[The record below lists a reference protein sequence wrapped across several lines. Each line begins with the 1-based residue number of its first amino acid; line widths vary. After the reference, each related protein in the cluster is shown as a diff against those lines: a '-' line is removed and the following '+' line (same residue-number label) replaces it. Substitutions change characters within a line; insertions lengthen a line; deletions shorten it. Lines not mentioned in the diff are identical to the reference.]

1 MNKIFKVIFNKTT
14 GQFVVVSELSKAKGK
29 ASSSTDERV
38 GVSSLVTKLQYQ
50 AKAALILGLLGVSS
64 VAYAA
69 QLTYGDNEGVGS
81 PIAIGASSD
90 ASGEANIA
98 LGEKSSATDKSKT
111 KKQMIAIGNN
121 ASVTGSQAIAIGGD
135 TVASGFGSIAI
146 GGDDADGLT
155 EYKELRYNPTSGKVE
170 TRKRN
175 ESAYQKTTASGVG
188 SISIGPKSQSLQNGT
203 IAVGVLATAAGTES
217 VSIGVKSASK
227 GANSVA
233 LGAGSTASAGNSVAI
248 GNNAVAES
256 DGGVALGKDS
266 IANIAAGSK
275 GYDVSTNAE
284 TTETNSTWKA
294 TRAAVSIGKADGT
307 ITRQIK
313 GVAAGSN
320 DTDAVN
326 VAQLKKVTL
335 KVAGDSGSGSV
346 ALASQTLTLE
356 GQNGIVASAAGQKVT
371 IKLDDDTKTQIN
383 NALSKTDASNTYVT
397 KTSAANYATKT
408 ELNGKAAGTNTFKF
422 KIQDGAATATDAKT
436 WTLSTSDTVTF
447 KAGDNLDVSAAN
459 GVITYSLDNATK
471 TSINSIASK
480 ANTSLDNIDDAGKAK
495 ITGLV
500 NATGNNG
507 ITVSS
512 ATGSDKMKTFT
523 VGLDT
528 TTKGKVDSI
537 GTGEVAASNAN
548 TVTGGKVYTAIA
560 GAKTTV
566 SAATGQEIITV
577 TPNVGSG
584 LSANSY
590 TVGINTTKLAD
601 AVKTNTKG
609 DITSSDLT
617 ITNGTDR
624 LLGTDNVIISLKD
637 ADKQAIAKVAEK
649 LDTATYNA
657 DKLNFADK
665 NLSNLT
671 NAGNTV
677 IKNQAKQAINVVGAN
692 SRVTVNKDTT
702 VASGVDTYKVSV
714 DVSDLATK
722 TEVGAKL
729 DSSAFTKDNVTNKVN
744 TGTVRSTTLDIS
756 GTGKVVGS
764 DLTVNLKN
772 GAIDTAHL
780 STAVQNSITNAKT
793 KVEVNPASGGIL
805 KLDTSTDTTQPTT
818 YTLSINETK
827 LKDVTGTTNLAT
839 EYAKADASNINGNN
853 LANWKTKLNEG
864 ASLSNPTGALV
875 KDSDLT
881 SAALT
886 GRISKGN
893 VVSGSTGLL
902 SVAGGEGKV
911 FGSDVTISL
920 TQDATNKIN
929 NALSESKAA
938 ETYARKDATGLSE
951 DNKTAWKTALGV
963 SNLDL
968 NYKAGNESTA
978 KTTTLSQ
985 GLHFKGEGLTI
996 TTAASGVVNFAIADN
1011 AITKAKLADNA
1022 VGTAEIEAKAVTKAK
1037 LADDVTNEI
1046 ADKADK
1052 RLSNLEDAGKAVV
1065 TGLVAATG
1073 GDGITVDAK
1082 VDDTSKVKTFTVGL
1096 DDTTKGKI
1104 AKIAAGEVATSD
1116 ENTVTGAKVHTAITS
1131 AKTKVKLADGSS
1143 TSLTLNKV
1151 ESTDL
1156 TANEYTLKLD
1166 KEALKTELGVANLD
1180 LYYQGNANDT
1190 KQNTTLSNGLKFTSD
1205 DLTVTAK
1212 TGGEVNFTLKND
1224 AVETANIKDSAVTK
1238 AKLAEEVKTE
1248 IANAKTVVSLD
1259 TSGSNALE
1267 LTPSTTTGPTTYTL
1281 KLNETKL
1288 NQSAKLS
1295 YKANGDATAATA
1307 KEIALST
1314 GLNFNSAST
1323 DALTIGTEAD
1333 GKVNFTINTGAFAD
1347 TGLAAKNGDSNKVAT
1362 VGGVAGAISAV
1373 NTALTTSINTK
1384 ANKDLNDIS
1393 NAGKEVI
1400 TGLTEVVKDT
1410 DTARLGTT
1418 TNLAEVT
1425 KVVDNANKTETFH
1438 VLVKESAVKTALN
1451 DDFAA
1456 KDATNLGDTDVSAW
1470 KTKLGVSDLTATKLK
1485 YKGND
1490 NVATKETSLATGL
1503 TFASEDLTIT
1513 AGDNGALNFALKAG
1527 AVDESNLEST
1537 LATKINNK
1545 VDNTRKLTFNTQNSA
1560 DATKT
1565 SAGEWTLSSDDNVNF
1580 KAGDGLKVSG
1590 TGKEITY
1597 DLSDAHKTTLARVGA
1612 GSVADNDNNT
1622 VTGNTVFDAI
1632 EAAKTSLTT
1641 GGMTFAGDVQNNK
1654 TSKVSLGSTLTV
1666 EGEGTEPT
1674 TTAAN
1679 NIAVE
1684 ADGSNKLTVKLAENL
1699 SNIKTIHLKGQI
1711 KDGKIG
1717 VDANGDV
1724 TVTNGIDGTNG
1735 TGGEASKI
1743 VTEKTIGN
1751 QTIAYKANEGT
1762 TDADKEKT
1770 VALGKGFTF
1779 KGDTNIKA
1787 SIGAEG
1793 LVTYSLNPVLTGI
1806 TSIAG
1811 SGTTATFGTDGIA
1824 LNSKKITGLTNG
1836 ATTSSSN
1843 EAVTGAQLYGV
1854 ANNVKGI
1861 LGSSIAIDTNGGL
1874 TATNIGNS
1882 GKNNVHEAIAASR
1895 EEVAITGDV
1904 LTLTPSKTTDGANKY
1919 TLGINATKLN
1929 ETAILKYKAN
1939 GDGTAATAKEIALS
1953 TGLNFVSEDTNAL
1966 TISTETDG
1974 KVKFDLLTGAIN
1986 VDTATKAISVT
1997 DADNH
2002 KLTTAKNVAD
2012 AINAAK
2018 SSLTT
2023 NGFDVSAT
2031 TAETTGNNKVTHQL
2045 TKELAI
2051 VGKDS
2056 NLATTVAQDG
2066 NGKTTVK
2073 VGLNSTLTNMS
2084 SIGFGAN
2091 APVLSSTGLDMNDK
2105 AITDLASG
2113 LGSKDIAAAD
2123 GSANALTA
2131 DDKKNAV
2138 NVGDLQS
2145 VYNKL
2150 KENTDNLANT
2160 SLTFRGDETGDDKKV
2175 DRKLGETLTLKGG
2188 ADTTDS
2194 KLTSGNIAVVKDT
2207 ATGANGLV
2215 VKLAKELTALTSATF
2230 GSGDNSAV
2238 LDADSLTFKAKGEA
2252 ADATVKTL
2260 TISNDKTKGGS
2271 ITGLEVRNVES
2282 ENYGTG
2288 NNETRAATESAVKEV
2303 SDRVNKA
2310 ADGTTGVVVYTD
2322 QDGKRIVK
2330 DNGQFY
2336 LTKAD
2341 GTADKTKPAVPAD
2354 KVLVSIVNPNKLSDK
2369 QAVGN
2374 ANKLANLAKGTVST
2388 TSTEAITG
2396 AQLHDLVTHVGLTPN
2411 DTKTGFNA
2419 LSFDA
2424 ITASVASGSAVARTD
2439 LVNAVKDIIIAV
2451 NKGTVTQGDNNS
2463 SVTRQLGQ
2471 TLKLNGGATGTLSD
2485 NNIGVVV
2492 NDQTNADGF
2501 NIKLAK
2507 DLKNLASAEFVGT
2520 GDNAEKTTL
2529 SSTGMKVE
2537 TVDGNNKAEAT
2548 YGKDGLTVKGADG
2561 NNAISLT
2568 NKTDANNTTTPALE
2582 FAKGADGKGTGAISG
2597 LKDID
2602 PSDTDGS
2609 KATNKNYVDDKFNS
2623 LKEAGIKVGADQGD
2637 VKTHKL
2643 GNQLDIKAGAITTG
2657 SGDTEVKYSGDNLIT
2672 KVSQDTTSGKTT
2684 VEIGL
2689 KEKLALKEL
2698 TVDDTAEKGK
2708 VKLAE
2713 DAVTVVNKDSKDA
2726 VSVTTDAEGDGKVV
2740 VNNKAGESAVEVG
2753 HNEKGGLI
2761 KLTGVK
2767 AAGTAVPTAEISV
2780 VGNKTADSNQG
2791 LDTTNKIESRI
2802 SYNDGN
2808 TEHKLAT
2815 LDDGLTFSGD
2825 DDQDVTRKLGTELT
2839 IKGGK
2844 STGLTENNIGVVK
2857 ATSADGLVVKL
2868 AEELTALKS
2877 AKFGTDGNGATI
2889 TSEGTEI
2896 VATAADGTKASAT
2909 YALEGMKLVDGN
2921 NTSTTTASG
2930 STVTNGTTTTD
2941 TTAEGVKVSSNDK
2954 DDKSEATYGKDGL
2967 TVKGADGKDAISLTN
2982 KAGAN
2987 NTATPTLEFA
2997 KGTDGKG
3004 TGAIS
3009 GLQDIDPLDTDGSK
3023 ATNKNYVD
3031 SRIAD
3036 LDAGKPFEYFD
3047 NQGNKVVRGKDNQ
3060 FYKATDIDG
3069 KVYVEGKGYVL
3080 PADKDNQNAKGV
3092 EAVKSGEV
3100 VINAMPNSE
3109 PMGLSNIRSGLG
3121 LSPITETKDNQTVE
3135 TAITKEAAQT
3145 AVDSLVT
3152 QTGSRLNNA
3161 ATVRDLQALAQAGV
3175 DFTGNNA
3182 AENKDV
3188 HRPLGTKLTIEG
3200 EATTANQTKAQ
3211 FGESAAD
3218 NIHVEAKGAENKLV
3232 VSLSKDLKNLKTV
3245 TASDSIQVGTD
3256 ANGVKITPDA
3266 TTTTKTEGTGADKKV
3281 TTVTAGAEG
3290 TSIVQKD
3297 ATNQPLKSAEYKLDG
3312 SKVDDGK
3319 GNTTEVKAGGL
3330 TAKDADSTTKV
3341 DANGMDVKSDDP
3353 NDKSAATYGKDGLT
3367 VKGND
3372 GKDAIS
3378 LTSTIAGGKTTNTLA
3393 LNGKDGKDSVSIT
3406 SGADGAAP
3414 EISFAKNGEDGT
3426 GSITGLKDVERNP
3439 DGTAKDKTQAANAGY
3454 VDDRLK
3460 EMNEGKPF
3468 EYFEK
3473 DPVTGEVKTETVDG
3487 KQVPVTLVR
3496 GKDGKFYKESDLKGK
3511 VFDPATNT
3519 YKNADG
3525 TPATLTEV
3533 ASNNVTVQA
3542 MPSPTGKPLE
3552 MGNVGSGL
3560 GLDDST
3566 TTNATALTPEQAQTA
3581 IAGSGKDGKGGLL
3594 TKTGSSLNNVAT
3606 VKDLQALAQAGL
3618 DFVGNETT
3626 TTAVHRPLGTKLV
3639 VQGETDTANQTLAQF
3654 GATAKD
3660 NIYVDTDATNNKLV
3674 VKMTE
3679 DLKNINSLTT
3689 KPVDNP
3695 DGTKTSTKL
3704 TSTGTVVSK
3713 VDPAKLDA
3721 DGKPTPV
3728 ETANYGLTT
3737 ELKKTDADGKVTTS
3751 TSAPTGTTLSE
3762 ADKNGNKLREAEYDL
3777 DGTKVTLKDP
3787 VTGAT
3792 KEISTGVDG
3801 TKVTS
3806 KDPATGVTKETTT
3819 GVDGTTVKV
3828 TDQNNPN
3835 NNKSAEYGVDGTALK
3850 AKDAQGN
3857 DISADYKVGGAMVK
3871 DKDNTTEIKPDGMTV
3886 KSTDEADKSEAK
3898 YGKDGLS
3905 IVGPKGKDGKDGISL
3920 GYKPDTDANG
3930 QLTGTSTPTLAFGKG
3945 EKDPDGNDKGTGSI
3959 TGLKDVER
3967 NPDGTA
3973 KDRTAA
3979 ANAGYVDER
3988 LAEANATKPLEYFGT
4003 DGKKLVLGQDGK
4015 FYKPEDLEGKVY
4027 VKRKDGTEGYF
4038 NREEKDNP
4046 TAKPVDLKNK
4056 AVDPQ
4061 TVTIKAMPSD
4071 ASNTP
4076 ITMSN
4081 VGSGLGL
4088 KDDAESNKTA
4098 LTPADAQKAIAGDNK
4113 DGKGGLLAQT
4123 GNALNNVA
4131 TVKDLQAIAQAGLD
4145 FTGNNTATTVHRP
4158 LGTKL
4163 TVEGEGKWNGKD
4175 SAANNLY
4182 VEAQEADNKLVVKM
4196 NKDLTNLNSVTLGTA
4211 TMTGKDNTINLTG
4224 AGAQVVE
4231 EFVKWDPVTKQPIRD
4246 KDGNLQKY
4254 TEKVDPRVKL
4264 SGIADGD
4271 ISPNSTDAVNG
4282 RQVYALTNGN
4292 QVEQK
4297 KDGSTVT
4304 YAKDKDGSVI
4314 TEVKRDKN
4322 GNPELDA
4329 DGKEIVQPKEYKLT
4343 TYNVSEQQEFV
4354 TNSVITAVHN
4364 MNEQGIK
4371 FFHTNDGHNAEE
4383 QINQQSNTVD
4393 SSASGTYATA
4403 VGYKAVAAGDNALAM
4418 GKGATASGKNSIA
4431 IGTGNQVIANKSGAF
4446 GDPNIIRG
4454 VQIGTDSAGNPI
4466 YKGIDGSYA
4475 FGNDNVITSSN
4486 TFVLGNNVNNKR
4498 DSNGALTWM
4507 SAIPEG
4513 TVENSVYL
4521 GNNTTATAGD
4531 GSQTGSLKNWKQDG
4545 SRGSTTT
4552 AGSTGTVSSATV
4564 GNMIYGGFAGATAN
4578 GVVSVGAAGDER
4590 RIQNVAAGEISS
4602 TSTDAINGSQ
4612 LYNVAHRLGAKLE
4625 SEGRQLRAGIAATT
4639 AMSNIPQVTLPGKST
4654 LGAGIGTFEGQN
4666 AIAVG
4671 FSRMSDNGRVILKV
4685 SAGATSQGKYNAGA
4699 GIALQW

>member
-38 GVSSLVTKLQYQ
+38 GVSSLVTKLQHQ

-146 GGDDADGLT
+146 GGDDMDGLN
-155 EYKELRYNPTSGKVE
+155 EYRELRYNPTSGKVE
-170 TRKRN
+170 TRKSN

-266 IANIAAGSK
+266 IANIASGLK
-275 GYDVSTNAE
+275 GYDVLTNAE
-284 TTETNSTWKA
+284 TTETNSIWQA
-294 TRAAVSIGKADGT
+294 THAAVSIGKADGT

-335 KVAGDSGSGSV
+335 KVSGDSGSGSV
-346 ALASQTLTLE
+346 ALNSQTLNID
-356 GQNGIVASAAGQKVT
+356 GQDGIVSQATGQKV
-371 IKLDDDTKTQIN
+371 IVKLDSTTKGKID
-383 NALSKTDASNTYVT
+383 NALSKTEASTT
-397 KTSAANYATKT
+397 YATKT

-422 KIQDGAATATDAKT
+422 KIQDGSATATDAKT
-436 WTLSTSDTVTF
+436 WTLSTPSDVTF

-560 GAKTTV
+560 GAKT
-566 SAATGQEIITV
+566 
-577 TPNVGSG
+577 
-584 LSANSY
+584 
-590 TVGINTTKLAD
+590 
-601 AVKTNTKG
+601 
-609 DITSSDLT
+609 
-617 ITNGTDR
+617 
-624 LLGTDNVIISLKD
+624 
-637 ADKQAIAKVAEK
+637 KVA
-649 LDTATYNA
+649 
-657 DKLNFADK
+657 
-665 NLSNLT
+665 
-671 NAGNTV
+671 
-677 IKNQAKQAINVVGAN
+677 
-692 SRVTVNKDTT
+692 
-702 VASGVDTYKVSV
+702 
-714 DVSDLATK
+714 LATDSASALTLEK
-722 TEVGAKL
+722 TETA
-729 DSSAFTKDNVTNKVN
+729 
-744 TGTVRSTTLDIS
+744 
-756 GTGKVVGS
+756 
-764 DLTVNLKN
+764 DL
-772 GAIDTAHL
+772 
-780 STAVQNSITNAKT
+780 NA
-793 KVEVNPASGGIL
+793 N
-805 KLDTSTDTTQPTT
+805 T
-818 YTLSINETK
+818 YTL
-827 LKDVTGTTNLAT
+827 
-839 EYAKADASNINGNN
+839 
-853 LANWKTKLNEG
+853 KLNAEQ
-864 ASLSNPTGALV
+864 L
-875 KDSDLT
+875 K
-881 SAALT
+881 
-886 GRISKGN
+886 
-893 VVSGSTGLL
+893 
-902 SVAGGEGKV
+902 
-911 FGSDVTISL
+911 
-920 TQDATNKIN
+920 QD
-929 NALSESKAA
+929 
-938 ETYARKDATGLSE
+938 
-951 DNKTAWKTALGV
+951 LGV
-963 SNLDL
+963 QNLDL
-968 NYKAGNESTA
+968 NYQGNSTGGT
-978 KTTTLSQ
+978 KQKTTLS
-985 GLHFKGEGLTI
+985 
-996 TTAASGVVNFAIADN
+996 D
-1011 AITKAKLADNA
+1011 
-1022 VGTAEIEAKAVTKAK
+1022 
-1037 LADDVTNEI
+1037 
-1046 ADKADK
+1046 
-1052 RLSNLEDAGKAVV
+1052 
-1065 TGLVAATG
+1065 
-1073 GDGITVDAK
+1073 
-1082 VDDTSKVKTFTVGL
+1082 
-1096 DDTTKGKI
+1096 
-1104 AKIAAGEVATSD
+1104 
-1116 ENTVTGAKVHTAITS
+1116 
-1131 AKTKVKLADGSS
+1131 
-1143 TSLTLNKV
+1143 
-1151 ESTDL
+1151 
-1156 TANEYTLKLD
+1156 
-1166 KEALKTELGVANLD
+1166 
-1180 LYYQGNANDT
+1180 
-1190 KQNTTLSNGLKFTSD
+1190 GLKFTSD
-1205 DLTVTAK
+1205 DLTITAK
-1212 TGGEVNFTLKND
+1212 TGGEINLALKADTLNN
-1224 AVETANIKDSAVTK
+1224 T
-1238 AKLAEEVKTE
+1238 AKLK
-1248 IANAKTVVSLD
+1248 
-1259 TSGSNALE
+1259 
-1267 LTPSTTTGPTTYTL
+1267 
-1281 KLNETKL
+1281 
-1288 NQSAKLS
+1288 
-1295 YKANGDATAATA
+1295 YKANGDATA
-1307 KEIALST
+1307 KETALST

-1347 TGLAAKNGDSNKVAT
+1347 TGLAAKNGDSNKLAT
-1362 VGGVAGAISAV
+1362 VGGVATAISSV
-1373 NTALTTSINTK
+1373 NTALTTLINNK
-1384 ANKDLNDIS
+1384 ASKSLNDIT
-1393 NAGKEVI
+1393 AEGKNVIKGLIDVKKADGDNNLVTVTSTNVGEVETHTI
-1400 TGLTEVVKDT
+1400 S
-1410 DTARLGTT
+1410 
-1418 TNLAEVT
+1418 VT
-1425 KVVDNANKTETFH
+1425 KD
-1438 VLVKESAVKTALN
+1438 AVKTALN
-1451 DDFAA
+1451 GDFAA
-1456 KDATNLGDTDVSAW
+1456 KDASNLVEADVNKW
-1470 KTKLGVSDLTATKLK
+1470 KDKLGVANLNLK

-1490 NVATKETSLATGL
+1490 GSAAKETTLSTGL
-1503 TFASEDLTIT
+1503 AFNSDDLTIT
-1513 AGDNGALNFALKAG
+1513 TGDSGNLTLTLKNGAVSKA
-1527 AVDESNLEST
+1527 NLET
-1537 LATKINNK
+1537 EVANKI
-1545 VDNTRKLTFNTQNSA
+1545 DRI
-1560 DATKT
+1560 
-1565 SAGEWTLSSDDNVNF
+1565 
-1580 KAGDGLKVSG
+1580 G
-1590 TGKEITY
+1590 T
-1597 DLSDAHKTTLARVGA
+1597 
-1612 GSVADNDNNT
+1612 GSVANNNTGT
-1622 VTGNTVFDAI
+1622 VTGDTVYKAI
-1632 EAAKTSLTT
+1632 NEAKDSLTS
-1641 GGMTFAGDVQNNK
+1641 GGMTFAGNSGTNA
-1654 TSKVSLGSTLTV
+1654 KVPLAGTLSIK
-1666 EGEGTEPT
+1666 GEGTVQGGF
-1674 TTAAN
+1674 ASN
-1679 NIAVE
+1679 NITVVS
-1684 ADGSNKLTVKLAENL
+1684 DDTSKTLTVKLAENL
-1699 SNIKTIHLKGQI
+1699 SNIKNIELKGTAG

-1717 VDANGDV
+1717 VDADGNV
-1724 TVTNGIDGTNG
+1724 TVINGINGTNG
-1735 TGGEASKI
+1735 SATPSKV
-1743 VTEKTIGN
+1743 VTEATIGT
-1751 QTIAYKANEGT
+1751 QTIKYTANSN
-1762 TDADKEKT
+1762 ADKKSVSLSSGFNFLNGTNTTAT
-1770 VALGKGFTF
+1770 VGENGQ
-1779 KGDTNIKA
+1779 
-1787 SIGAEG
+1787 
-1793 LVTYSLNPVLTGI
+1793 VTYNLNPELTGI
-1806 TSIAG
+1806 TSIGGANG
-1811 SGTTATFGTDGIA
+1811 SGKLSFD
-1824 LNSKKITGLTNG
+1824 
-1836 ATTSSSN
+1836 
-1843 EAVTGAQLYGV
+1843 
-1854 ANNVKGI
+1854 ANKQINV
-1861 LGSSIAIDTNGGL
+1861 NGG
-1874 TATNIGNS
+1874 TITN
-1882 GKNNVHEAIAASR
+1882 
-1895 EEVAITGDV
+1895 
-1904 LTLTPSKTTDGANKY
+1904 
-1919 TLGINATKLN
+1919 
-1929 ETAILKYKAN
+1929 
-1939 GDGTAATAKEIALS
+1939 
-1953 TGLNFVSEDTNAL
+1953 
-1966 TISTETDG
+1966 
-1974 KVKFDLLTGAIN
+1974 
-1986 VDTATKAISVT
+1986 
-1997 DADNH
+1997 
-2002 KLTTAKNVAD
+2002 
-2012 AINAAK
+2012 
-2018 SSLTT
+2018 
-2023 NGFDVSAT
+2023 
-2031 TAETTGNNKVTHQL
+2031 
-2045 TKELAI
+2045 
-2051 VGKDS
+2051 
-2056 NLATTVAQDG
+2056 
-2066 NGKTTVK
+2066 
-2073 VGLNSTLTNMS
+2073 
-2084 SIGFGAN
+2084 
-2091 APVLSSTGLDMNDK
+2091 
-2105 AITDLASG
+2105 LASG
-2113 LGSKDIAAAD
+2113 LTGGKVTDSNQNHVATLGDLKTLSAWEILGNGAAAKTAAGAANTQAKTLVD
-2123 GSANALTA
+2123 QTRNRVDFSGSGAAVVTVKEKESNGYQVE
-2131 DDKKNAV
+2131 V
-2138 NVGDLQS
+2138 NVKQGSVTLPTTGTPTTLDDLK
-2145 VYNKL
+2145 VDAGNEGVATVTTVVDTVK
-2150 KENTDNLANT
+2150 KTAEI
-2160 SLTFRGDETGDDKKV
+2160 LTGKGLNFEGETTGDAV
-2175 DRKLGETLTLKGG
+2175 ARKLGETLKLQGG
-2188 ADTTDS
+2188 ATGDLS
-2194 KLTSGNIAVVKDT
+2194 SNNIAVKKNNSNDGYDIKLAQTLTGLKSATFGEANDQTVIDKDGLTVKGANNSTLVSLTDKAGTPTLEFAKNGTDGTGVITGLKDLADNADGSSATNKNYVDTKLSALTNTGFVVGSDKAKNGAAVTPLSQTHALGKQLDIVGASSEFTGEVAGSEVTASAGNIVTKVEKDGDKTKVQIGLNKNLKLEQVTFGSDPEQTTIGKDGVTVKGANTETKITDSGVEVTGKNGVNGKNGVEIKSDDSGNGSIVINGKDGQNSSQATISVSPAKDATTTDPSTKGLDNNIDSRIQYQDGNTTHQLATLDDGLVFQGNDGQAVTRKLNTTLTIKGTVDSVTDTLSDGKNIGVVKD
-2207 ATGANGLV
+2207 ASAGANGLV
-2215 VKLAKELTALTSATF
+2215 VKLAKNLTALDSATF
-2230 GSGDNSAV
+2230 GAGDNSAV

-2252 ADATVKTL
+2252 ADAPLKTL

-2271 ITGLEVRNVES
+2271 ITGLEDRTVVNS
-2282 ENYGTG
+2282 PTDYGIDG
-2288 NNETRAATESAVKEV
+2288 RAATESAVKEV

-2341 GTADKTKPAVPAD
+2341 GTADKTKPTVPAD
-2354 KVLVSIVNPNKLSDK
+2354 KVLVSIVNPDNLSDK

-2388 TSTEAITG
+2388 ASTEAITG

-2561 NNAISLT
+2561 NDAISLT

-2767 AAGTAVPTAEISV
+2767 AAGTAAPTAEISV
-2780 VGNKTADSNQG
+2780 VGNKAADSNQG

-2857 ATSADGLVVKL
+2857 DTTTGANGLVVKL
-2868 AEELTALKS
+2868 AKDLTNLNS

-2921 NTSTTTASG
+2921 NTSTTTAGG

-2954 DDKSEATYGKDGL
+2954 DDKSESTYGKDGL
-2967 TVKGADGKDAISLTN
+2967 TVKGADGKDAINLTN

-3092 EAVKSGEV
+3092 EAVKSGDV

-3211 FGESAAD
+3211 FGETAAD

-3378 LTSTIAGGKTTNTLA
+3378 LTSTTAGGKTTNTLA
-3393 LNGKDGKDSVSIT
+3393 LNGKDGKDAVSIT

-3439 DGTAKDKTQAANAGY
+3439 DGTVKDKTQAANAGY

-3519 YKNADG
+3519 YKNSDG

-3639 VQGETDTANQTLAQF
+3639 VQGETDAVNQTLTQF

-3762 ADKNGNKLREAEYDL
+3762 VDKDGNKLREAEYAL

-3857 DISADYKVGGAMVK
+3857 DISADYKVGGATVK

-3886 KSTDEADKSEAK
+3886 KSTDESDKSEAK

-3959 TGLKDVER
+3959 TGLKDIER
-3967 NPDGTA
+3967 NKDGSA
-3973 KDRTAA
+3973 KDKTAA
-3979 ANAGYVDER
+3979 VSAGYVDER

-4297 KDGSTVT
+4297 KDGSTAT
-4304 YAKDKDGSVI
+4304 YAKNKDGSVI
-4314 TEVKRDKN
+4314 TEVKRDKS
-4322 GNPELDA
+4322 GNPVVDA
-4329 DGKEIVQPKEYKLT
+4329 DGNEIVQAKEYTLT
-4343 TYNVSEQQEFV
+4343 TYNVEGQTEFV

-4371 FFHTNDGHNAEE
+4371 FFHTNDGVAEP
-4383 QINQQSNTVD
+4383 INQASNGID
-4393 SSASGTYATA
+4393 SSASGTHATA

>member
-64 VAYAA
+64 VAYATEP
-69 QLTYGDNEGVGS
+69 TYGDSSGTGNS
-81 PIAIGASSD
+81 IAIGNGSN

-98 LGEKSSATDKSKT
+98 LGELSSATDISKA
-111 KKQMIAIGNN
+111 KKQMIAIGGK

-135 TVASGFGSIAI
+135 TAASGFGSIAI

-170 TRKRN
+170 TRKSN

-203 IAVGVLATAAGTES
+203 VAVGVLATAAGTES

-227 GANSVA
+227 GESSVA
-233 LGAGSTASAGNSVAI
+233 LGAGSTASANNSVAI
-248 GNNAVAES
+248 GNKAVAES

-294 TRAAVSIGKADGT
+294 THAAVSVGKADGT
-307 ITRQIK
+307 VTRQIK

-335 KVAGDSGSGSV
+335 KVSGDSGSGSV
-346 ALASQTLTLE
+346 ALNSQTLNID
-356 GQNGIVASAAGQKVT
+356 GQDGIVSEATGQKV
-371 IKLDDDTKTQIN
+371 IVKLDSTTKGKID
-383 NALSKTDASNTYVT
+383 NALSKTEAGNTYLKKTDASTT
-397 KTSAANYATKT
+397 YATKT

-459 GVITYSLDNATK
+459 GVITYSLDST
-471 TSINSIASK
+471 TQ
-480 ANTSLDNIDDAGKAK
+480 NTLAKVGAGSVAQNDNK
-495 ITGLV
+495 
-500 NATGNNG
+500 
-507 ITVSS
+507 
-512 ATGSDKMKTFT
+512 
-523 VGLDT
+523 
-528 TTKGKVDSI
+528 
-537 GTGEVAASNAN
+537 
-548 TVTGGKVYTAIA
+548 TVTGNAVYTAIA
-560 GAKTTV
+560 GAKT
-566 SAATGQEIITV
+566 
-577 TPNVGSG
+577 
-584 LSANSY
+584 
-590 TVGINTTKLAD
+590 
-601 AVKTNTKG
+601 
-609 DITSSDLT
+609 
-617 ITNGTDR
+617 
-624 LLGTDNVIISLKD
+624 
-637 ADKQAIAKVAEK
+637 KVA
-649 LDTATYNA
+649 
-657 DKLNFADK
+657 
-665 NLSNLT
+665 
-671 NAGNTV
+671 
-677 IKNQAKQAINVVGAN
+677 
-692 SRVTVNKDTT
+692 
-702 VASGVDTYKVSV
+702 
-714 DVSDLATK
+714 LATDSASALTLEK
-722 TEVGAKL
+722 TETA
-729 DSSAFTKDNVTNKVN
+729 
-744 TGTVRSTTLDIS
+744 
-756 GTGKVVGS
+756 
-764 DLTVNLKN
+764 DL
-772 GAIDTAHL
+772 
-780 STAVQNSITNAKT
+780 NA
-793 KVEVNPASGGIL
+793 N
-805 KLDTSTDTTQPTT
+805 T
-818 YTLSINETK
+818 YTL
-827 LKDVTGTTNLAT
+827 
-839 EYAKADASNINGNN
+839 
-853 LANWKTKLNEG
+853 KLNAEQ
-864 ASLSNPTGALV
+864 L
-875 KDSDLT
+875 K
-881 SAALT
+881 
-886 GRISKGN
+886 
-893 VVSGSTGLL
+893 
-902 SVAGGEGKV
+902 
-911 FGSDVTISL
+911 
-920 TQDATNKIN
+920 QD
-929 NALSESKAA
+929 
-938 ETYARKDATGLSE
+938 
-951 DNKTAWKTALGV
+951 LGV
-963 SNLDL
+963 QNLDL
-968 NYKAGNESTA
+968 NYQGNSTGGT
-978 KTTTLSQ
+978 KQKTTLS
-985 GLHFKGEGLTI
+985 
-996 TTAASGVVNFAIADN
+996 D
-1011 AITKAKLADNA
+1011 
-1022 VGTAEIEAKAVTKAK
+1022 
-1037 LADDVTNEI
+1037 
-1046 ADKADK
+1046 
-1052 RLSNLEDAGKAVV
+1052 
-1065 TGLVAATG
+1065 
-1073 GDGITVDAK
+1073 
-1082 VDDTSKVKTFTVGL
+1082 
-1096 DDTTKGKI
+1096 
-1104 AKIAAGEVATSD
+1104 
-1116 ENTVTGAKVHTAITS
+1116 
-1131 AKTKVKLADGSS
+1131 
-1143 TSLTLNKV
+1143 
-1151 ESTDL
+1151 
-1156 TANEYTLKLD
+1156 
-1166 KEALKTELGVANLD
+1166 
-1180 LYYQGNANDT
+1180 
-1190 KQNTTLSNGLKFTSD
+1190 GLKFTSD
-1205 DLTVTAK
+1205 DLTITAK
-1212 TGGEVNFTLKND
+1212 TGGEINLALKADTLNN
-1224 AVETANIKDSAVTK
+1224 T
-1238 AKLAEEVKTE
+1238 AKLK
-1248 IANAKTVVSLD
+1248 
-1259 TSGSNALE
+1259 
-1267 LTPSTTTGPTTYTL
+1267 
-1281 KLNETKL
+1281 
-1288 NQSAKLS
+1288 
-1295 YKANGDATAATA
+1295 YKANGDATA
-1307 KEIALST
+1307 KETALST

-1347 TGLAAKNGDSNKVAT
+1347 TGLAAKNGDSNKLAT
-1362 VGGVAGAISAV
+1362 VGGVATAISSV
-1373 NTALTTSINTK
+1373 NTALTTLINNK
-1384 ANKDLNDIS
+1384 ASKSLNDIT
-1393 NAGKEVI
+1393 AEGKNVIKGLIDVKKADGDNNLVTVTSTNVGEVETHTI
-1400 TGLTEVVKDT
+1400 S
-1410 DTARLGTT
+1410 
-1418 TNLAEVT
+1418 VT
-1425 KVVDNANKTETFH
+1425 KD
-1438 VLVKESAVKTALN
+1438 AVKTALN
-1451 DDFAA
+1451 GDFAA
-1456 KDATNLGDTDVSAW
+1456 KDASNLVEDDVNKW
-1470 KTKLGVSDLTATKLK
+1470 KNKLGVANLNLK

-1490 NVATKETSLATGL
+1490 GSAAKETTLSTGL
-1503 TFASEDLTIT
+1503 AFNSDDLTIT
-1513 AGDNGALNFALKAG
+1513 TGDSGNLTLTLKNGAVSKA
-1527 AVDESNLEST
+1527 NLET
-1537 LATKINNK
+1537 EVANKI
-1545 VDNTRKLTFNTQNSA
+1545 DRI
-1560 DATKT
+1560 
-1565 SAGEWTLSSDDNVNF
+1565 
-1580 KAGDGLKVSG
+1580 G
-1590 TGKEITY
+1590 TGN
-1597 DLSDAHKTTLARVGA
+1597 
-1612 GSVADNDNNT
+1612 VADNNTGT
-1622 VTGNTVFDAI
+1622 VTGDTVYKAI
-1632 EAAKTSLTT
+1632 NEAKNSLTS
-1641 GGMTFAGDVQNNK
+1641 GGMTFAGNSGTNA
-1654 TSKVSLGSTLTV
+1654 KVPLARTLSIK
-1666 EGEGTEPT
+1666 GEGTVQGGF
-1674 TTAAN
+1674 ASN
-1679 NIAVE
+1679 NITVVS
-1684 ADGSNKLTVKLAENL
+1684 DDTSKTLTVKLAENL
-1699 SNIKTIHLKGQI
+1699 SNIKNIELKGTAG

-1717 VDANGDV
+1717 VDADGNV
-1724 TVTNGIDGTNG
+1724 TVINGINGTNG
-1735 TGGEASKI
+1735 SATPSKV
-1743 VTEKTIGN
+1743 VTEATIGT
-1751 QTIAYKANEGT
+1751 QTIKYTANAN
-1762 TDADKEKT
+1762 ADKKSVSLSSGFNFLNGTNTTAT
-1770 VALGKGFTF
+1770 VGENGQ
-1779 KGDTNIKA
+1779 
-1787 SIGAEG
+1787 
-1793 LVTYSLNPVLTGI
+1793 VTYNLNPELTGI
-1806 TSIAG
+1806 TNIGGANG
-1811 SGTTATFGTDGIA
+1811 SGKLSFD
-1824 LNSKKITGLTNG
+1824 
-1836 ATTSSSN
+1836 
-1843 EAVTGAQLYGV
+1843 
-1854 ANNVKGI
+1854 ANKQINV
-1861 LGSSIAIDTNGGL
+1861 NGG
-1874 TATNIGNS
+1874 TITN
-1882 GKNNVHEAIAASR
+1882 
-1895 EEVAITGDV
+1895 
-1904 LTLTPSKTTDGANKY
+1904 
-1919 TLGINATKLN
+1919 
-1929 ETAILKYKAN
+1929 
-1939 GDGTAATAKEIALS
+1939 
-1953 TGLNFVSEDTNAL
+1953 
-1966 TISTETDG
+1966 
-1974 KVKFDLLTGAIN
+1974 
-1986 VDTATKAISVT
+1986 
-1997 DADNH
+1997 
-2002 KLTTAKNVAD
+2002 
-2012 AINAAK
+2012 
-2018 SSLTT
+2018 
-2023 NGFDVSAT
+2023 
-2031 TAETTGNNKVTHQL
+2031 
-2045 TKELAI
+2045 
-2051 VGKDS
+2051 
-2056 NLATTVAQDG
+2056 
-2066 NGKTTVK
+2066 
-2073 VGLNSTLTNMS
+2073 
-2084 SIGFGAN
+2084 
-2091 APVLSSTGLDMNDK
+2091 
-2105 AITDLASG
+2105 LASG
-2113 LGSKDIAAAD
+2113 LTGGKVTDSNQNHVATLGDLKTLSAWEILGNGTAAK
-2123 GSANALTA
+2123 TA
-2131 DDKKNAV
+2131 AGATNTQTKTLVDQTRNRVDFSGGGAAVVTVKEKESNGYQVEV
-2138 NVGDLQS
+2138 NVKQGSVTLPTTGTPTTLDDLK
-2145 VYNKL
+2145 VDAGNEGVATVTTVVDTVK
-2150 KENTDNLANT
+2150 KTAEI
-2160 SLTFRGDETGDDKKV
+2160 LTGKGLNFEGETTGDAV
-2175 DRKLGETLTLKGG
+2175 ARKLGETLKLQGG
-2188 ADTTDS
+2188 ATGDLS
-2194 KLTSGNIAVVKDT
+2194 SNNIAVKKNNSNDGYDIKLAQTLTGLKSATFGEANDQTVIDKDGLTVKGANNSTLVSLTDKAGTPTLEFAKNGTDGTGVITGLKDLADNADGSSATNKNYVDTKLSALTNTGFVVGSDKAKNGAAVTPLSQTHALGKQLDIVGASSEFTGEVAGSEVTASAGNIVTKVEKDGDKTKVQIGLNKNLKLEQVTFGSDPEQTTIGKDGVTVKGANTETKITDSGVAVTGKNGVNGKNGVEIKSDDSGNGSIVINGKDGQNSSQATISVSPAKDATTTDPSTKGLDNNIDSRIQYQDGNTTHQLATLDDGLVFQGNDGQAVTRKLNTTLTIKGTVDSVTDTLSDGKNIGVVKD
-2207 ATGANGLV
+2207 ASAGANGLV
-2215 VKLAKELTALTSATF
+2215 VKLAKNLTALDSATF
-2230 GSGDNSAV
+2230 GAGDNSAV

-2341 GTADKTKPAVPAD
+2341 GTADKTKPAVPED

-2767 AAGTAVPTAEISV
+2767 AAGTAAPTAEISV
-2780 VGNKTADSNQG
+2780 VGNKAADSNQG

-2877 AKFGTDGNGATI
+2877 AKFGSDANGATI

-2921 NTSTTTASG
+2921 NTSTTTAGG

-2967 TVKGADGKDAISLTN
+2967 TVKGADGKDAINLTN

-3092 EAVKSGEV
+3092 EAVKSGDV
-3100 VINAMPNSE
+3100 VIKAMPNSDQ

-3145 AVDSLVT
+3145 AVDSLVI
-3152 QTGSRLNNA
+3152 QTGSGLNNA

-3211 FGESAAD
+3211 FGETAAD

-3266 TTTTKTEGTGADKKV
+3266 TTTTKTEGEGADKKV
-3281 TTVTAGAEG
+3281 TTATAGAEG

-3297 ATNQPLKSAEYKLDG
+3297 ANDQPLKSAEYKLDG

-3393 LNGKDGKDSVSIT
+3393 LNGKDGKDAVSIT

-3414 EISFAKNGEDGT
+3414 EISFTKNGEDGT

-3566 TTNATALTPEQAQTA
+3566 TANATALTPEQAQTA

-3695 DGTKTSTKL
+3695 DGTKISTKL

-3762 ADKNGNKLREAEYDL
+3762 VDKDGNKLREAEYAL

-3787 VTGAT
+3787 VTGA
-3792 KEISTGVDG
+3792 
-3801 TKVTS
+3801 
-3806 KDPATGVTKETTT
+3806 TKETTT

-3930 QLTGTSTPTLAFGKG
+3930 QLTGTSTPTLEFGKG

>member
-1 MNKIFKVIFNKTT
+1 MFFLEQEVGMNKIFKVIFNKTT

-29 ASSSTDERV
+29 ASSSTDKRV

-69 QLTYGDNEGVGS
+69 APTYGENDGIGS
-81 PIAIGASSD
+81 PIAIGTGSN

-98 LGEKSSATDKSKT
+98 LGEKSSATDTSKA
-111 KKQMIAIGNN
+111 KKQMIAIGGN
-121 ASVTGSQAIAIGGD
+121 ATVTGSQAIAIGGD

-170 TRKRN
+170 TRKSN

-188 SISIGPKSQSLQNGT
+188 SISIGPKSQSLQDGT
-203 IAVGVLATAAGTES
+203 VAVGVLATAAGTES

-227 GANSVA
+227 GKSSVA
-233 LGAGSTASAGNSVAI
+233 LGAGSTALADNSVAI
-248 GNNAVAES
+248 GNKAVAES

-266 IANIAAGSK
+266 IANIASGLK
-275 GYDVSTNAE
+275 GYDVLTNKE
-284 TTETNSTWKA
+284 TTETNSIWKA
-294 TRAAVSIGKADGT
+294 THAAVSVGKADGT
-307 ITRQIK
+307 VTRQIK
-313 GVAAGSN
+313 GVAAGSS

-335 KVAGDSGSGSV
+335 KVSGDSGSGSV
-346 ALASQTLTLE
+346 ALNSQTLNIE
-356 GQNGIVASAAGQKVT
+356 GQDGIVSQATGQKV
-371 IKLDDDTKTQIN
+371 IVKLDSTTKGKID
-383 NALSKTDASNTYVT
+383 NALSKTEAGNTYLKKTDASTT
-397 KTSAANYATKT
+397 YATKT

-480 ANTSLDNIDDAGKAK
+480 VNTSDFNTYKTEVTTALSGKAD
-495 ITGLV
+495 TGLS
-500 NATGNNG
+500 N
-507 ITVSS
+507 IT
-512 ATGSDKMKTFT
+512 D
-523 VGLDT
+523 
-528 TTKGKVDSI
+528 
-537 GTGEVAASNAN
+537 
-548 TVTGGKVYTAIA
+548 
-560 GAKTTV
+560 
-566 SAATGQEIITV
+566 
-577 TPNVGSG
+577 
-584 LSANSY
+584 
-590 TVGINTTKLAD
+590 
-601 AVKTNTKG
+601 
-609 DITSSDLT
+609 
-617 ITNGTDR
+617 
-624 LLGTDNVIISLKD
+624 
-637 ADKQAIAKVAEK
+637 
-649 LDTATYNA
+649 
-657 DKLNFADK
+657 
-665 NLSNLT
+665 
-671 NAGNTV
+671 AGNTV

-793 KVEVNPASGGIL
+793 KVAVNPASGGIL

-818 YTLSINETK
+818 YTLSIDEAK
-827 LKDVTGTTNLAT
+827 LKEKAGTTDLAT
-839 EYAKADASNINGNN
+839 EYAKADASNIDNHISE
-853 LANWKTKLNEG
+853 WKTKLG
-864 ASLSNPTGALV
+864 V
-875 KDSDLT
+875 SDLT
-881 SAALT
+881 ATNLSY
-886 GRISKGN
+886 KGN
-893 VVSGSTGLL
+893 ETSATT
-902 SVAGGEGKV
+902 K
-911 FGSDVTISL
+911 TTSL
-920 TQDATNKIN
+920 
-929 NALSESKAA
+929 
-938 ETYARKDATGLSE
+938 ATGLTFASSDLDIAATDGGNLSFTLKNQAVSK
-951 DNKTAWKTALGV
+951 DNLESTVANKIDLIGAGTVASNSAGTVTGGAVHTAITGAKTKVALATDSASALTLEKTETADLNANTYTLKLNAEQLKQDLGV
-963 SNLDL
+963 QNLDL
-968 NYKAGNESTA
+968 NYQGNSTGGT
-978 KTTTLSQ
+978 KQKTTLS
-985 GLHFKGEGLTI
+985 
-996 TTAASGVVNFAIADN
+996 D
-1011 AITKAKLADNA
+1011 
-1022 VGTAEIEAKAVTKAK
+1022 
-1037 LADDVTNEI
+1037 
-1046 ADKADK
+1046 
-1052 RLSNLEDAGKAVV
+1052 
-1065 TGLVAATG
+1065 
-1073 GDGITVDAK
+1073 
-1082 VDDTSKVKTFTVGL
+1082 
-1096 DDTTKGKI
+1096 
-1104 AKIAAGEVATSD
+1104 
-1116 ENTVTGAKVHTAITS
+1116 
-1131 AKTKVKLADGSS
+1131 
-1143 TSLTLNKV
+1143 
-1151 ESTDL
+1151 
-1156 TANEYTLKLD
+1156 
-1166 KEALKTELGVANLD
+1166 
-1180 LYYQGNANDT
+1180 
-1190 KQNTTLSNGLKFTSD
+1190 GLKFTSD
-1205 DLTVTAK
+1205 DLTITAK
-1212 TGGEVNFTLKND
+1212 TGGEINLALKADTLNN
-1224 AVETANIKDSAVTK
+1224 T
-1238 AKLAEEVKTE
+1238 AKLK
-1248 IANAKTVVSLD
+1248 
-1259 TSGSNALE
+1259 
-1267 LTPSTTTGPTTYTL
+1267 
-1281 KLNETKL
+1281 
-1288 NQSAKLS
+1288 
-1295 YKANGDATAATA
+1295 YKANGDATA
-1307 KEIALST
+1307 KETALST

-1347 TGLAAKNGDSNKVAT
+1347 TGLAAKNGDSNKLAT
-1362 VGGVAGAISAV
+1362 VGGVATAISSV
-1373 NTALTTSINTK
+1373 NTALTTLINNK
-1384 ANKDLNDIS
+1384 ASKSLNDIT
-1393 NAGKEVI
+1393 AEGKNVIKGLIDVKKADGDNNLVTVTSTNVGEVETHTI
-1400 TGLTEVVKDT
+1400 S
-1410 DTARLGTT
+1410 
-1418 TNLAEVT
+1418 VT
-1425 KVVDNANKTETFH
+1425 KD
-1438 VLVKESAVKTALN
+1438 AVKTALN
-1451 DDFAA
+1451 GDFAA
-1456 KDATNLGDTDVSAW
+1456 KDASNLVEDDVNKW
-1470 KTKLGVSDLTATKLK
+1470 KNKLGVANLNLK

-1490 NVATKETSLATGL
+1490 GSAAKETTLSTGL
-1503 TFASEDLTIT
+1503 AFNSDDLTIT
-1513 AGDNGALNFALKAG
+1513 TGDSGNLTLTLKNGAVSKA
-1527 AVDESNLEST
+1527 NLET
-1537 LATKINNK
+1537 EVANKI
-1545 VDNTRKLTFNTQNSA
+1545 DRI
-1560 DATKT
+1560 
-1565 SAGEWTLSSDDNVNF
+1565 
-1580 KAGDGLKVSG
+1580 G
-1590 TGKEITY
+1590 TG
-1597 DLSDAHKTTLARVGA
+1597 
-1612 GSVADNDNNT
+1612 SVENNNTGT
-1622 VTGNTVFDAI
+1622 VTGDTVYKAI
-1632 EAAKTSLTT
+1632 NEAKNSLTS
-1641 GGMTFAGDVQNNK
+1641 GGMTFAGNSGTNA
-1654 TSKVSLGSTLTV
+1654 KVPLAGTLSIK
-1666 EGEGTEPT
+1666 GEGTVQGGF
-1674 TTAAN
+1674 ASN
-1679 NIAVE
+1679 NITVVS
-1684 ADGSNKLTVKLAENL
+1684 DDTSKTLTVKLAENL
-1699 SNIKTIHLKGQI
+1699 SNIKNIELKGTAG

-1717 VDANGDV
+1717 VDADGNV
-1724 TVTNGIDGTNG
+1724 TVINGINGTNG
-1735 TGGEASKI
+1735 SATPSKV
-1743 VTEKTIGN
+1743 VTEATIGT
-1751 QTIAYKANEGT
+1751 QTIKYTANSN
-1762 TDADKEKT
+1762 ADKKSVSLSSGFNFLNGTNTTAT
-1770 VALGKGFTF
+1770 VGENGQ
-1779 KGDTNIKA
+1779 
-1787 SIGAEG
+1787 
-1793 LVTYSLNPVLTGI
+1793 VTYNLNPELTGI
-1806 TSIAG
+1806 TSIGGANG
-1811 SGTTATFGTDGIA
+1811 SGKLSFDVNKQI
-1824 LNSKKITGLTNG
+1824 
-1836 ATTSSSN
+1836 
-1843 EAVTGAQLYGV
+1843 
-1854 ANNVKGI
+1854 NV
-1861 LGSSIAIDTNGGL
+1861 NGG
-1874 TATNIGNS
+1874 TITN
-1882 GKNNVHEAIAASR
+1882 
-1895 EEVAITGDV
+1895 
-1904 LTLTPSKTTDGANKY
+1904 
-1919 TLGINATKLN
+1919 
-1929 ETAILKYKAN
+1929 
-1939 GDGTAATAKEIALS
+1939 
-1953 TGLNFVSEDTNAL
+1953 
-1966 TISTETDG
+1966 
-1974 KVKFDLLTGAIN
+1974 
-1986 VDTATKAISVT
+1986 
-1997 DADNH
+1997 
-2002 KLTTAKNVAD
+2002 
-2012 AINAAK
+2012 
-2018 SSLTT
+2018 
-2023 NGFDVSAT
+2023 
-2031 TAETTGNNKVTHQL
+2031 
-2045 TKELAI
+2045 
-2051 VGKDS
+2051 
-2056 NLATTVAQDG
+2056 
-2066 NGKTTVK
+2066 
-2073 VGLNSTLTNMS
+2073 
-2084 SIGFGAN
+2084 
-2091 APVLSSTGLDMNDK
+2091 
-2105 AITDLASG
+2105 LASG
-2113 LGSKDIAAAD
+2113 LTGGKVTDSNQNHVATLGDLKTLSAWEILGNGTAAKTAA
-2123 GSANALTA
+2123 GAANTQAKTLVDQTRNRVDFSGGGA
-2131 DDKKNAV
+2131 AVVTVKEKESHGYQVEV
-2138 NVGDLQS
+2138 NVKQGSVTLPTTGTPTTLDDLK
-2145 VYNKL
+2145 VDAGNEGVATVTTVVDTVK
-2150 KENTDNLANT
+2150 KTAEI
-2160 SLTFRGDETGDDKKV
+2160 LTGKGLNFEGETTGDAV
-2175 DRKLGETLTLKGG
+2175 ARKLGETLKLQGG
-2188 ADTTDS
+2188 ATGDLS
-2194 KLTSGNIAVVKDT
+2194 SNNIAVKKNNSNDGYDIKLAQTLTGLKSATFGEANDQTVINKDGLTVKGANDSTLVSLTDNAGTPTLEFAKNGAAGTGVITGLKDLTDNADGSSATNKNYVDTKLSALTNTGFVVGSDKAKNGAAVTSLSETHALGKQLDIVGASSAFTGEVAGSEVTASAGNIVTKVEKDGDKTKVQIGLNKNLKLEQVTFGSDPEQTTIGKDGVTVKGANTETKITDSGVAVTGKNGVNGKNGVEIKSDDSGNGSIVINGKDGQNSSQATISVSQHKDATTTDPSTKGLDNNIDSRIQYQDGNTTHQLATLDDGLVFQGNDGQAVTRKLNTTLTIKGTVDSVTDTLSDGKNIGVVKD
-2207 ATGANGLV
+2207 ASAGANGLV
-2215 VKLAKELTALTSATF
+2215 VKLAKNLTALDSATF
-2230 GSGDNSAV
+2230 GAGDNSAV

-2252 ADATVKTL
+2252 ADAPLKTL

-2271 ITGLEVRNVES
+2271 ITGLEDRTVVNS
-2282 ENYGTG
+2282 PTDYGIDG
-2288 NNETRAATESAVKEV
+2288 RAATESAVKEV

-2341 GTADKTKPAVPAD
+2341 GTADKTKPTVPAD
-2354 KVLVSIVNPNKLSDK
+2354 KVLVSIVNPDNLSDK

-2388 TSTEAITG
+2388 ASTEAITG

-2561 NNAISLT
+2561 NDAISLT
-2568 NKTDANNTTTPALE
+2568 NKAGANNTTTPALE

-2767 AAGTAVPTAEISV
+2767 AAGTAAPTAEISV
-2780 VGNKTADSNQG
+2780 VGNKAADSNQG

-2857 ATSADGLVVKL
+2857 DTTTGANGLVVKL
-2868 AEELTALKS
+2868 AKDLTNLNS

-2921 NTSTTTASG
+2921 NTSTTTAGG

-2954 DDKSEATYGKDGL
+2954 DDKSESTYGKDGL
-2967 TVKGADGKDAISLTN
+2967 TVKGADGKDAINLTN

-3092 EAVKSGEV
+3092 EAVKSGDV

-3211 FGESAAD
+3211 FGETAAD

-3378 LTSTIAGGKTTNTLA
+3378 LTSTTAGGKTTNTLA
-3393 LNGKDGKDSVSIT
+3393 LNGKDGKDAVSIT

-3473 DPVTGEVKTETVDG
+3473 DPVTGEVKTETVNG
-3487 KQVPVTLVR
+3487 EQVPVTLVR

-3639 VQGETDTANQTLAQF
+3639 VQGETDAVNQTLTQF

-3679 DLKNINSLTT
+3679 DLKNIGSLTT

-3806 KDPATGVTKETTT
+3806 KDPATGVTKETTI

-3828 TDQNNPN
+3828 TDKNNPN

-3857 DISADYKVGGAMVK
+3857 DISADYKVGGATVK

-3930 QLTGTSTPTLAFGKG
+3930 QPTGTSTPTLAFGKG

-4038 NREEKDNP
+4038 NSEEKDNP

-4297 KDGSTVT
+4297 KDGSTAT
-4304 YAKDKDGSVI
+4304 YAKNKDGSVI
-4314 TEVKRDKN
+4314 TEVKRDKS
-4322 GNPELDA
+4322 GNPVVDA

>member
-29 ASSSTDERV
+29 ASSSTDKRV

-69 QLTYGDNEGVGS
+69 APTYGENDGIGS
-81 PIAIGASSD
+81 PIAIGTGSN

-98 LGEKSSATDKSKT
+98 LGEKSSATDTSKA
-111 KKQMIAIGNN
+111 KKQMIAIGGN
-121 ASVTGSQAIAIGGD
+121 ATVTGSQAIAIGGD

-170 TRKRN
+170 TRKSN

-188 SISIGPKSQSLQNGT
+188 SISIGPKSQSLQDGT
-203 IAVGVLATAAGTES
+203 VAVGVLATAAGTES

-227 GANSVA
+227 GKSSVA
-233 LGAGSTASAGNSVAI
+233 LGAGSTALADNSVAI
-248 GNNAVAES
+248 GNKAVAES

-266 IANIAAGSK
+266 IANIASGLK
-275 GYDVSTNAE
+275 GYDVLTNKE
-284 TTETNSTWKA
+284 TTETNSIWKA
-294 TRAAVSIGKADGT
+294 THAAVSVGKADGT
-307 ITRQIK
+307 VTRQIK
-313 GVAAGSN
+313 GVAAGSS

-335 KVAGDSGSGSV
+335 KVSGDSGSGSV
-346 ALASQTLTLE
+346 ALNSQTLNIE
-356 GQNGIVASAAGQKVT
+356 GQDGIVSQATGQKV
-371 IKLDDDTKTQIN
+371 IVKLDSTTKGKID
-383 NALSKTDASNTYVT
+383 NALSKTEAGNTYLKKTDASTT
-397 KTSAANYATKT
+397 YATKT

-480 ANTSLDNIDDAGKAK
+480 VNTSDFNTYKTEVTTALSGKAD
-495 ITGLV
+495 TGLS
-500 NATGNNG
+500 N
-507 ITVSS
+507 IT
-512 ATGSDKMKTFT
+512 D
-523 VGLDT
+523 
-528 TTKGKVDSI
+528 
-537 GTGEVAASNAN
+537 
-548 TVTGGKVYTAIA
+548 
-560 GAKTTV
+560 
-566 SAATGQEIITV
+566 
-577 TPNVGSG
+577 
-584 LSANSY
+584 
-590 TVGINTTKLAD
+590 
-601 AVKTNTKG
+601 
-609 DITSSDLT
+609 
-617 ITNGTDR
+617 
-624 LLGTDNVIISLKD
+624 
-637 ADKQAIAKVAEK
+637 
-649 LDTATYNA
+649 
-657 DKLNFADK
+657 
-665 NLSNLT
+665 
-671 NAGNTV
+671 AGNTV

-793 KVEVNPASGGIL
+793 KVAVNPASGGIL

-818 YTLSINETK
+818 YTLSIDEAK
-827 LKDVTGTTNLAT
+827 LKEKAGTTDLAT
-839 EYAKADASNINGNN
+839 EYAKADASNIDNHISE
-853 LANWKTKLNEG
+853 WKTKLG
-864 ASLSNPTGALV
+864 V
-875 KDSDLT
+875 SDLT
-881 SAALT
+881 ATNLSY
-886 GRISKGN
+886 KGN
-893 VVSGSTGLL
+893 ETSATT
-902 SVAGGEGKV
+902 K
-911 FGSDVTISL
+911 TTSL
-920 TQDATNKIN
+920 
-929 NALSESKAA
+929 
-938 ETYARKDATGLSE
+938 ATGLTFASSDLDIAATDGGNLSFTLKNQAVSK
-951 DNKTAWKTALGV
+951 DNLESTVANKIDLIGAGTVASNSAGTVTGGAVHTAITGAKTKVALATDSASALTLEKTETADLNANTYTLKLNAEQLKQDLGV
-963 SNLDL
+963 QNLDL
-968 NYKAGNESTA
+968 NYQGNSTGGT
-978 KTTTLSQ
+978 KQKTTLS
-985 GLHFKGEGLTI
+985 
-996 TTAASGVVNFAIADN
+996 D
-1011 AITKAKLADNA
+1011 
-1022 VGTAEIEAKAVTKAK
+1022 
-1037 LADDVTNEI
+1037 
-1046 ADKADK
+1046 
-1052 RLSNLEDAGKAVV
+1052 
-1065 TGLVAATG
+1065 
-1073 GDGITVDAK
+1073 
-1082 VDDTSKVKTFTVGL
+1082 
-1096 DDTTKGKI
+1096 
-1104 AKIAAGEVATSD
+1104 
-1116 ENTVTGAKVHTAITS
+1116 
-1131 AKTKVKLADGSS
+1131 
-1143 TSLTLNKV
+1143 
-1151 ESTDL
+1151 
-1156 TANEYTLKLD
+1156 
-1166 KEALKTELGVANLD
+1166 
-1180 LYYQGNANDT
+1180 
-1190 KQNTTLSNGLKFTSD
+1190 GLKFTSD
-1205 DLTVTAK
+1205 DLTITAK
-1212 TGGEVNFTLKND
+1212 TGGEINLALKADTLNN
-1224 AVETANIKDSAVTK
+1224 T
-1238 AKLAEEVKTE
+1238 AKLK
-1248 IANAKTVVSLD
+1248 
-1259 TSGSNALE
+1259 
-1267 LTPSTTTGPTTYTL
+1267 
-1281 KLNETKL
+1281 
-1288 NQSAKLS
+1288 
-1295 YKANGDATAATA
+1295 YKANGDATA
-1307 KEIALST
+1307 KETALST

-1347 TGLAAKNGDSNKVAT
+1347 TGLAAKNGDSNKLAT
-1362 VGGVAGAISAV
+1362 VGGVATAISSV
-1373 NTALTTSINTK
+1373 NTALTTLINNK
-1384 ANKDLNDIS
+1384 ASKSLNDIT
-1393 NAGKEVI
+1393 AEGKNVIKGLIDVKKADGDNNLVTVTSTNVGEVETHTI
-1400 TGLTEVVKDT
+1400 S
-1410 DTARLGTT
+1410 
-1418 TNLAEVT
+1418 VT
-1425 KVVDNANKTETFH
+1425 KD
-1438 VLVKESAVKTALN
+1438 AVKTALN
-1451 DDFAA
+1451 GDFAA
-1456 KDATNLGDTDVSAW
+1456 KDASNLVEDDVNKW
-1470 KTKLGVSDLTATKLK
+1470 KNKLGVANLNLK

-1490 NVATKETSLATGL
+1490 GSAAKETTLSTGL
-1503 TFASEDLTIT
+1503 AFNSDDLTIT
-1513 AGDNGALNFALKAG
+1513 TGDSGNLTLTLKNGAVSKA
-1527 AVDESNLEST
+1527 NLET
-1537 LATKINNK
+1537 EVANKI
-1545 VDNTRKLTFNTQNSA
+1545 DRI
-1560 DATKT
+1560 
-1565 SAGEWTLSSDDNVNF
+1565 
-1580 KAGDGLKVSG
+1580 G
-1590 TGKEITY
+1590 TG
-1597 DLSDAHKTTLARVGA
+1597 
-1612 GSVADNDNNT
+1612 SVENNNTGT
-1622 VTGNTVFDAI
+1622 VTGDTVYKAI
-1632 EAAKTSLTT
+1632 NEAKNSLTS
-1641 GGMTFAGDVQNNK
+1641 GGMTFAGNSGTNA
-1654 TSKVSLGSTLTV
+1654 KVPLAGTLSIK
-1666 EGEGTEPT
+1666 GEGTVQGGF
-1674 TTAAN
+1674 ASN
-1679 NIAVE
+1679 NITVVS
-1684 ADGSNKLTVKLAENL
+1684 DDTSKTLTVKLAENL
-1699 SNIKTIHLKGQI
+1699 SNIKNIELKGTAG

-1717 VDANGDV
+1717 VDADGNV
-1724 TVTNGIDGTNG
+1724 TVINGINGTNG
-1735 TGGEASKI
+1735 SATPSKV
-1743 VTEKTIGN
+1743 VTEATIGT
-1751 QTIAYKANEGT
+1751 QTIKYTANSN
-1762 TDADKEKT
+1762 ADKKSVSLSSGFNFLNGTNTTAT
-1770 VALGKGFTF
+1770 VGENGQ
-1779 KGDTNIKA
+1779 
-1787 SIGAEG
+1787 
-1793 LVTYSLNPVLTGI
+1793 VTYNLNPELTGI
-1806 TSIAG
+1806 TSIGGANG
-1811 SGTTATFGTDGIA
+1811 SGKLSFDVNKQI
-1824 LNSKKITGLTNG
+1824 
-1836 ATTSSSN
+1836 
-1843 EAVTGAQLYGV
+1843 
-1854 ANNVKGI
+1854 NV
-1861 LGSSIAIDTNGGL
+1861 NGG
-1874 TATNIGNS
+1874 TITN
-1882 GKNNVHEAIAASR
+1882 
-1895 EEVAITGDV
+1895 
-1904 LTLTPSKTTDGANKY
+1904 
-1919 TLGINATKLN
+1919 
-1929 ETAILKYKAN
+1929 
-1939 GDGTAATAKEIALS
+1939 
-1953 TGLNFVSEDTNAL
+1953 
-1966 TISTETDG
+1966 
-1974 KVKFDLLTGAIN
+1974 
-1986 VDTATKAISVT
+1986 
-1997 DADNH
+1997 
-2002 KLTTAKNVAD
+2002 
-2012 AINAAK
+2012 
-2018 SSLTT
+2018 
-2023 NGFDVSAT
+2023 
-2031 TAETTGNNKVTHQL
+2031 
-2045 TKELAI
+2045 
-2051 VGKDS
+2051 
-2056 NLATTVAQDG
+2056 
-2066 NGKTTVK
+2066 
-2073 VGLNSTLTNMS
+2073 
-2084 SIGFGAN
+2084 
-2091 APVLSSTGLDMNDK
+2091 
-2105 AITDLASG
+2105 LASG
-2113 LGSKDIAAAD
+2113 LTGGKVTDSNQNHVATLGDLKTLSAWEILGNGTAAKTAA
-2123 GSANALTA
+2123 GAANTQAKTLVDQTRNRVDFSGGGA
-2131 DDKKNAV
+2131 AVVTVKEKESHGYQVEV
-2138 NVGDLQS
+2138 NVKQGSVTLPTTGTPTTLDDLK
-2145 VYNKL
+2145 VDAGNEGVATVTTVVDTVK
-2150 KENTDNLANT
+2150 KTAEI
-2160 SLTFRGDETGDDKKV
+2160 LTGKGLNFEGETTGDAV
-2175 DRKLGETLTLKGG
+2175 ARKLGETLKLQGG
-2188 ADTTDS
+2188 ATGDLS
-2194 KLTSGNIAVVKDT
+2194 SNNIAVKKNNSNDGYDIKLAQTLTGLKSATFGEANDQTVINKDGLTVKGANDSTLVSLTDNAGTPTLEFAKNGAAGTGVITGLKDLTDNADGSSATNKNYVDTKLSALTNTGFVVGSDKAKNGAAVTSLSETHALGKQLDIVGASSAFTGEVAGSEVTASAGNIVTKVEKDGDKTKVQIGLNKNLKLEQVTFGSDPEQTTIGKDGVTVKGANTETKITDSGVAVTGKNGVNGKNGVEIKSDDSGNGSIVINGKDGQNSSQATISVSQHKDATTTDPSTKGLDNNIDSRIQYQDGNTTHQLATLDDGLVFQGNDGQAVTRKLNTTLTIKGTVDSVTDTLSDGKNIGVVKD
-2207 ATGANGLV
+2207 ASAGANGLV
-2215 VKLAKELTALTSATF
+2215 VKLAKNLTALDSATF
-2230 GSGDNSAV
+2230 GAGDNSAV

-2252 ADATVKTL
+2252 ADAPLKTL

-2271 ITGLEVRNVES
+2271 ITGLEDRTVVNS
-2282 ENYGTG
+2282 PTDYGIDG
-2288 NNETRAATESAVKEV
+2288 RAATESAVKEV

-2341 GTADKTKPAVPAD
+2341 GTADKTKPTVPAD
-2354 KVLVSIVNPNKLSDK
+2354 KVLVSIVNPDNLSDK

-2388 TSTEAITG
+2388 ASTEAITG

-2561 NNAISLT
+2561 NDAISLT
-2568 NKTDANNTTTPALE
+2568 NKAGANNTTTPALE

-2767 AAGTAVPTAEISV
+2767 AAGTAAPTAEISV
-2780 VGNKTADSNQG
+2780 VGNKAADSNQG

-2857 ATSADGLVVKL
+2857 DTTTGANGLVVKL
-2868 AEELTALKS
+2868 AKDLTNLNS

-2921 NTSTTTASG
+2921 NTSTTTAGG

-2954 DDKSEATYGKDGL
+2954 DDKSESTYGKDGL
-2967 TVKGADGKDAISLTN
+2967 TVKGADGKDAINLTN

-3092 EAVKSGEV
+3092 EAVKSGDV

-3211 FGESAAD
+3211 FGETAAD

-3378 LTSTIAGGKTTNTLA
+3378 LTSTTAGGKTTNTLA
-3393 LNGKDGKDSVSIT
+3393 LNGKDGKDAVSIT
-3406 SGADGAAP
+3406 SGADGTAP

-3695 DGTKTSTKL
+3695 DGTKISTKL

-3762 ADKNGNKLREAEYDL
+3762 VDKDGNKLREAEYAL

-3930 QLTGTSTPTLAFGKG
+3930 QLTGTSTPTLEFGKG

-4038 NREEKDNP
+4038 NSEEKDNP

-4254 TEKVDPRVKL
+4254 KEKVDPRVKL

-4297 KDGSTVT
+4297 KDGSTAT
-4304 YAKDKDGSVI
+4304 YAKNKDGSVI
-4314 TEVKRDKN
+4314 TEVKRDKS
-4322 GNPELDA
+4322 GNPVVDA
-4329 DGKEIVQPKEYKLT
+4329 DGNEIVQAKEYTLT
-4343 TYNVSEQQEFV
+4343 TYNVEGQTEFV

-4371 FFHTNDGHNAEE
+4371 FFHTNDGVAEP
-4383 QINQQSNTVD
+4383 INQASNGID
-4393 SSASGTYATA
+4393 SSASGTHATA

>member
-29 ASSSTDERV
+29 ASSSTDKRV
-38 GVSSLVTKLQYQ
+38 GVSSLVTKLQHQ

-69 QLTYGDNEGVGS
+69 APTYGENDGIGS
-81 PIAIGASSD
+81 PIAIGTGSN

-98 LGEKSSATDKSKT
+98 LGEKSSATDTSKA
-111 KKQMIAIGNN
+111 KKQMIAIGGN
-121 ASVTGSQAIAIGGD
+121 ATVTGSQAIAIGGD

-155 EYKELRYNPTSGKVE
+155 EYKELRYNPTSGKVQN
-170 TRKRN
+170 RGN

-203 IAVGVLATAAGTES
+203 VAVGVLATAAGTES

-227 GANSVA
+227 GASSVA
-233 LGAGSTASAGNSVAI
+233 LGAGSTASADNSVAI
-248 GNNAVAES
+248 GNNAVAELA
-256 DGGVALGKDS
+256 GGVALGKDS
-266 IANIAAGSK
+266 IANIASGLK
-275 GYDVSTNAE
+275 GYNVLTNAE
-284 TTETNSTWKA
+284 TTETNSIWKA
-294 TRAAVSIGKADGT
+294 THAAVSVGKADGT
-307 ITRQIK
+307 VTRQIK
-313 GVAAGSN
+313 GVAAGSS

-335 KVAGDSGSGSV
+335 KVSGDSGSGSV
-346 ALASQTLTLE
+346 ALNSQTLNID
-356 GQNGIVASAAGQKVT
+356 GQDGIVSEATGQKV
-371 IKLDDDTKTQIN
+371 IVKLDSTTKGKID
-383 NALSKTDASNTYVT
+383 NALSKTEAGNTYLTKTDASTT
-397 KTSAANYATKT
+397 YATKT

-422 KIQDGAATATDAKT
+422 KIQAGSATATDAKT
-436 WTLSTSDTVTF
+436 WTLSTASDTVTF
-447 KAGDNLDVSAAN
+447 KAGDNLDVSAAG
-459 GVITYSLDNATK
+459 GVITYSLDSATK
-471 TSINSIASK
+471 TSINSIANKVNTSDFDTYKTSVTNSLNSVNTALNNK
-480 ANTSLDNIDDAGKAK
+480 ANISLDNINDAGKAK

-512 ATGSDKMKTFT
+512 AIGADKVKTFT

-537 GTGEVAASNAN
+537 GTGSVAQNNAN
-548 TVTGGKVYTAIA
+548 TVTGDKVYTAIA

-566 SAATGQEIITV
+566 AAAAGQDVITV
-577 TPNVGSG
+577 TPTTSSTGIT
-584 LSANSY
+584 ANSY
-590 TVGINTTKLAD
+590 TVGINTNKLAD

-637 ADKQAIAKVAEK
+637 SDKQAIAAVAG
-649 LDTATYNA
+649 
-657 DKLNFADK
+657 KLN
-665 NLSNLT
+665 S
-671 NAGNTV
+671 
-677 IKNQAKQAINVVGAN
+677 
-692 SRVTVNKDTT
+692 
-702 VASGVDTYKVSV
+702 
-714 DVSDLATK
+714 SDFNET
-722 TEVGAKL
+722 
-729 DSSAFTKDNVTNKVN
+729 NVTNKV
-744 TGTVRSTTLDIS
+744 TKGSLTSTSLAVG
-756 GTGKVVGS
+756 GTGKVVGN
-764 DLTVNLKN
+764 DITVELNQDTKN
-772 GAIDTAHL
+772 TLAKVGTGTVTANNQSTVTGGSVYTAITG
-780 STAVQNSITNAKT
+780 AKT
-793 KVEVNPASGGIL
+793 KVALATDSASAL
-805 KLDTSTDTTQPTT
+805 TLEQTQTADLNANT
-818 YTLSINETK
+818 YTF
-827 LKDVTGTTNLAT
+827 
-839 EYAKADASNINGNN
+839 
-853 LANWKTKLNEG
+853 KLNAEQ
-864 ASLSNPTGALV
+864 L
-875 KDSDLT
+875 K
-881 SAALT
+881 
-886 GRISKGN
+886 
-893 VVSGSTGLL
+893 
-902 SVAGGEGKV
+902 
-911 FGSDVTISL
+911 
-920 TQDATNKIN
+920 QD
-929 NALSESKAA
+929 
-938 ETYARKDATGLSE
+938 
-951 DNKTAWKTALGV
+951 LGV
-963 SNLDL
+963 QNLDL
-968 NYKAGNESTA
+968 NYQGNSTSGTKQ
-978 KTTTLSQ
+978 KTT
-985 GLHFKGEGLTI
+985 
-996 TTAASGVVNFAIADN
+996 
-1011 AITKAKLADNA
+1011 
-1022 VGTAEIEAKAVTKAK
+1022 
-1037 LADDVTNEI
+1037 
-1046 ADKADK
+1046 
-1052 RLSNLEDAGKAVV
+1052 
-1065 TGLVAATG
+1065 
-1073 GDGITVDAK
+1073 
-1082 VDDTSKVKTFTVGL
+1082 
-1096 DDTTKGKI
+1096 
-1104 AKIAAGEVATSD
+1104 
-1116 ENTVTGAKVHTAITS
+1116 
-1131 AKTKVKLADGSS
+1131 
-1143 TSLTLNKV
+1143 LN
-1151 ESTDL
+1151 D
-1156 TANEYTLKLD
+1156 
-1166 KEALKTELGVANLD
+1166 
-1180 LYYQGNANDT
+1180 
-1190 KQNTTLSNGLKFTSD
+1190 GLKFTSD
-1205 DLTVTAK
+1205 DLTITAK
-1212 TGGEVNFTLKND
+1212 TGGEINLALKADTLNN
-1224 AVETANIKDSAVTK
+1224 T
-1238 AKLAEEVKTE
+1238 AKLK
-1248 IANAKTVVSLD
+1248 
-1259 TSGSNALE
+1259 
-1267 LTPSTTTGPTTYTL
+1267 
-1281 KLNETKL
+1281 
-1288 NQSAKLS
+1288 
-1295 YKANGDATAATA
+1295 YKANGDTTA
-1307 KEIALST
+1307 KETALST

-1323 DALTIGTEAD
+1323 DALTIGTEAN

-1347 TGLAAKNGDSNKVAT
+1347 TGLAAKNGDSNKLAT
-1362 VGGVAGAISAV
+1362 VGGVATAISSV
-1373 NTALTTSINTK
+1373 NTALTTLINNK
-1384 ANKDLNDIS
+1384 ASKSLNDIT
-1393 NAGKEVI
+1393 AEGKNVI
-1400 TGLTEVVKDT
+1400 KGLIDVKKADG
-1410 DTARLGTT
+1410 D
-1418 TNLAEVT
+1418 TNLVTVTSTNVGEVETHTISVT
-1425 KVVDNANKTETFH
+1425 KD
-1438 VLVKESAVKTALN
+1438 AVKTALN
-1451 DDFAA
+1451 GDFAA
-1456 KDATNLGDTDVSAW
+1456 KDASNLVEADVNKW
-1470 KTKLGVSDLTATKLK
+1470 KDKLGVANLNLK

-1490 NVATKETSLATGL
+1490 SSAAKETTLSTGL
-1503 TFASEDLTIT
+1503 AFNSNDLTIT
-1513 AGDNGALNFALKAG
+1513 TGDSGNLTLTLKNGAVSKA
-1527 AVDESNLEST
+1527 NLET
-1537 LATKINNK
+1537 EVANKI
-1545 VDNTRKLTFNTQNSA
+1545 DRI
-1560 DATKT
+1560 
-1565 SAGEWTLSSDDNVNF
+1565 
-1580 KAGDGLKVSG
+1580 G
-1590 TGKEITY
+1590 TG
-1597 DLSDAHKTTLARVGA
+1597 
-1612 GSVADNDNNT
+1612 SVTNNNTGT
-1622 VTGNTVFDAI
+1622 VTGDTVYKAI
-1632 EAAKTSLTT
+1632 NEAKDSLTS
-1641 GGMTFAGDVQNNK
+1641 GGMTFAGNSGTNA
-1654 TSKVSLGSTLTV
+1654 KVPLAGTLSIK
-1666 EGEGTEPT
+1666 GEGTVQGGF
-1674 TTAAN
+1674 ASN
-1679 NIAVE
+1679 NITVVS
-1684 ADGSNKLTVKLAENL
+1684 DDTSKTLTVKLAENL
-1699 SNIKTIHLKGQI
+1699 SNIKNIELKGTAG

-1717 VDANGDV
+1717 VDADGNV
-1724 TVTNGIDGTNG
+1724 TVINGINGTNG
-1735 TGGEASKI
+1735 SATPSKV
-1743 VTEKTIGN
+1743 VTEATIGT
-1751 QTIAYKANEGT
+1751 QTIKYTANSN
-1762 TDADKEKT
+1762 ADKKSVSLSSGFNFLNGTNTTAT
-1770 VALGKGFTF
+1770 VGENGQ
-1779 KGDTNIKA
+1779 
-1787 SIGAEG
+1787 
-1793 LVTYSLNPVLTGI
+1793 VTYNLNPELTGI
-1806 TSIAG
+1806 TSIGGANG
-1811 SGTTATFGTDGIA
+1811 SGKLSFD
-1824 LNSKKITGLTNG
+1824 
-1836 ATTSSSN
+1836 
-1843 EAVTGAQLYGV
+1843 
-1854 ANNVKGI
+1854 ANKQINV
-1861 LGSSIAIDTNGGL
+1861 NGG
-1874 TATNIGNS
+1874 TITN
-1882 GKNNVHEAIAASR
+1882 
-1895 EEVAITGDV
+1895 
-1904 LTLTPSKTTDGANKY
+1904 
-1919 TLGINATKLN
+1919 
-1929 ETAILKYKAN
+1929 
-1939 GDGTAATAKEIALS
+1939 
-1953 TGLNFVSEDTNAL
+1953 
-1966 TISTETDG
+1966 
-1974 KVKFDLLTGAIN
+1974 
-1986 VDTATKAISVT
+1986 
-1997 DADNH
+1997 
-2002 KLTTAKNVAD
+2002 
-2012 AINAAK
+2012 
-2018 SSLTT
+2018 
-2023 NGFDVSAT
+2023 
-2031 TAETTGNNKVTHQL
+2031 
-2045 TKELAI
+2045 
-2051 VGKDS
+2051 
-2056 NLATTVAQDG
+2056 
-2066 NGKTTVK
+2066 
-2073 VGLNSTLTNMS
+2073 
-2084 SIGFGAN
+2084 
-2091 APVLSSTGLDMNDK
+2091 
-2105 AITDLASG
+2105 LASG
-2113 LGSKDIAAAD
+2113 LTGGKVTDSNQNHVATLGDLKTLSAWEILGNGAAAKTAAGAANTQAKTLVD
-2123 GSANALTA
+2123 QTRNRVDFSGSGAAVVTVKEKESNGYQVE
-2131 DDKKNAV
+2131 V
-2138 NVGDLQS
+2138 NVKQGSVTLPTTGTPTTLDDLK
-2145 VYNKL
+2145 VDAGNEGVATVTTVVDTVK
-2150 KENTDNLANT
+2150 KTAEI
-2160 SLTFRGDETGDDKKV
+2160 LTGKGLNFEGETTGDAV
-2175 DRKLGETLTLKGG
+2175 ARKLGETLKLQGG
-2188 ADTTDS
+2188 ATGDLS
-2194 KLTSGNIAVVKDT
+2194 SNNIAVKKNNSNDGYDIKLAQTLTGLKSATFGEANDQTVINKDGLMVKGANDSTLVSLTDKAGTPTLEFAKNGTAGTGVITGLKDLTDNADGSSATNKNYVDTKLSALTNTGFVVGSDKAKNGAAVTPLSQTHALGKQLDIVGASSEFTGEVAGSEVTASAGNIVTKVEKDGDKTKVQIGLNKNLKLEQVTFGSDPEQTTIGKDGVTVKGANTETKITDSGVAVTGKNGVNGKNGVEIKSDDSGNGSIVINGKDGQNSSQATISVSPAKDATTTDPSTKGLDNNIDSRIQYQDGNTTHQLATLDDGLVFQGNDGQAVTRKLNTTLTIKGTVDSVTDTLSDGKNIGVVKD
-2207 ATGANGLV
+2207 ASAGANGLV
-2215 VKLAKELTALTSATF
+2215 VKLAKNLTALDSATF
-2230 GSGDNSAV
+2230 GAGDNSAV

-2252 ADATVKTL
+2252 AGAPLKTL
-2260 TISNDKTKGGS
+2260 TISNDKTTGGS
-2271 ITGLEVRNVES
+2271 ITGLEARNVES

-2354 KVLVSIVNPNKLSDK
+2354 KVLVSIVNPNNLSDK

-2396 AQLHDLVTHVGLTPN
+2396 AQLYDLVTHVGLTPN

-2451 NKGTVTQGDNNS
+2451 NKGTVTQGDNSS

-2561 NNAISLT
+2561 NDAISLT
-2568 NKTDANNTTTPALE
+2568 NKVGANNTTTPALE

-2672 KVSQDTTSGKTT
+2672 KVSQDTSGKTT

-2689 KEKLALKEL
+2689 KEQLALKEL
-2698 TVDDTAEKGK
+2698 TVDDTTK
-2708 VKLAE
+2708 
-2713 DAVTVVNKDSKDA
+2713 
-2726 VSVTTDAEGDGKVV
+2726 DGKVEI
-2740 VNNKAGESAVEVG
+2740 KDGAQ
-2753 HNEKGGLI
+2753 GGSI
-2761 KLTGVK
+2761 KLTGLTP
-2767 AAGTAVPTAEISV
+2767 AAPANGTADPAPTADISV
-2780 VGNKTADSNQG
+2780 VGNKAADSNQG
-2791 LDTTNKIESRI
+2791 LDSTNKIESRI

-2808 TEHKLAT
+2808 SEHKLAT
-2815 LDDGLTFSGD
+2815 LDDGLVFQGD
-2825 DDQDVTRKLGTELT
+2825 ETEEDKKVSRKLGETLI

-2868 AEELTALKS
+2868 AEELTSLKS
-2877 AKFGTDGNGATI
+2877 AKFGSDENGVTI
-2889 TSEGTEI
+2889 NAAGT
-2896 VATAADGTKASAT
+2896 VTKAT
-2909 YALEGMKLVDGN
+2909 TKDDQGN
-2921 NTSTTTASG
+2921 VTKVVTSTENASG
-2930 STVTNGTTTTD
+2930 TAITEADKDNKVTRSAEYGLEKMELVEGQNKVTTEATGSIVTNGENTTETKAD
-2941 TTAEGVKVSSNDK
+2941 GIKVTSNDAT
-2954 DDKSEATYGKDGL
+2954 DKSEASYGKDGL

-2987 NTATPTLEFA
+2987 NTTTPALEFA
-2997 KGTDGKG
+2997 KGADGKG

-3092 EAVKSGEV
+3092 EAVKSGDV
-3100 VINAMPNSE
+3100 VIKAMPNSDQ

-3145 AVDSLVT
+3145 AVGSLVT
-3152 QTGSRLNNA
+3152 QTGSGLNNA

-3188 HRPLGTKLTIEG
+3188 HRPLGTRLTIEG

-3245 TASDSIQVGTD
+3245 KASDSVQVGTD

-3266 TTTTKTEGTGADKKV
+3266 TTTTKTEGEGADKKV
-3281 TTVTAGAEG
+3281 TTATAGADG

-3297 ATNQPLKSAEYKLDG
+3297 ATDQLLKSAEYKLDG

-3353 NDKSAATYGKDGLT
+3353 NDKSAATYGKDGVT

-3378 LTSTIAGGKTTNTLA
+3378 LTSTTAGGKTTNTLA
-3393 LNGKDGKDSVSIT
+3393 LNGKDGKDAVSIT
-3406 SGADGAAP
+3406 SGADGTAP

-3695 DGTKTSTKL
+3695 DGTKISTKL

-3762 ADKNGNKLREAEYDL
+3762 VDKDGNKLREAEYAL

-3930 QLTGTSTPTLAFGKG
+3930 QPTGTSTPTLAFGKG

-4038 NREEKDNP
+4038 NSEEKGNP

-4076 ITMSN
+4076 IAMSN

-4211 TMTGKDNTINLTG
+4211 TMAGKDNTINLTG
-4224 AGAQVVE
+4224 AGAQVEE

-4254 TEKVDPRVKL
+4254 KEKVDPRVKL

-4297 KDGSTVT
+4297 KDGSTAT
-4304 YAKDKDGSVI
+4304 YAKNKDGSVI

-4666 AIAVG
+4666 AVAVG

>member
-69 QLTYGDNEGVGS
+69 APTYGDNDGIGS
-81 PIAIGASSD
+81 PIAIGTGSN

-98 LGEKSSATDKSKT
+98 LGENSSATDTSK
-111 KKQMIAIGNN
+111 KRKQMIAIGVK
-121 ASVTGSQAIAIGGD
+121 ASVTGSQAIAIGGE
-135 TVASGFGSIAI
+135 TAASGFGSIAI
-146 GGDDADGLT
+146 GGDDVDGLS
-155 EYKELRYNPTSGKVE
+155 EYRELRYNPTSGKVE
-170 TRKRN
+170 NRGG
-175 ESAYQKTTASGVG
+175 ESAYQGTTASGVG

-203 IAVGVLATAAGTES
+203 VAVGVLATAAGIES

-227 GANSVA
+227 GASAVA
-233 LGAGSTASAGNSVAI
+233 LGAGSTALANNSVAI
-248 GNNAVAES
+248 GNKAVAES

-266 IANIAAGSK
+266 IANITAGSK

-294 TRAAVSIGKADGT
+294 THAAVSVGKADGT

-335 KVAGDSGSGSV
+335 KVAGNSGSGSV

-459 GVITYSLDNATK
+459 GVITYSLDSATK

-480 ANTSLDNIDDAGKAK
+480 VNTSDFNTYKTEVTTALSGKAD
-495 ITGLV
+495 TG
-500 NATGNNG
+500 
-507 ITVSS
+507 
-512 ATGSDKMKTFT
+512 
-523 VGLDT
+523 
-528 TTKGKVDSI
+528 
-537 GTGEVAASNAN
+537 
-548 TVTGGKVYTAIA
+548 
-560 GAKTTV
+560 
-566 SAATGQEIITV
+566 
-577 TPNVGSG
+577 
-584 LSANSY
+584 
-590 TVGINTTKLAD
+590 
-601 AVKTNTKG
+601 
-609 DITSSDLT
+609 
-617 ITNGTDR
+617 
-624 LLGTDNVIISLKD
+624 
-637 ADKQAIAKVAEK
+637 
-649 LDTATYNA
+649 
-657 DKLNFADK
+657 
-665 NLSNLT
+665 LSNLT

-996 TTAASGVVNFAIADN
+996 TTAASGV
-1011 AITKAKLADNA
+1011 
-1022 VGTAEIEAKAVTKAK
+1022 
-1037 LADDVTNEI
+1037 
-1046 ADKADK
+1046 
-1052 RLSNLEDAGKAVV
+1052 
-1065 TGLVAATG
+1065 
-1073 GDGITVDAK
+1073 
-1082 VDDTSKVKTFTVGL
+1082 
-1096 DDTTKGKI
+1096 
-1104 AKIAAGEVATSD
+1104 
-1116 ENTVTGAKVHTAITS
+1116 
-1131 AKTKVKLADGSS
+1131 
-1143 TSLTLNKV
+1143 
-1151 ESTDL
+1151 
-1156 TANEYTLKLD
+1156 
-1166 KEALKTELGVANLD
+1166 
-1180 LYYQGNANDT
+1180 
-1190 KQNTTLSNGLKFTSD
+1190 
-1205 DLTVTAK
+1205 
-1212 TGGEVNFTLKND
+1212 VNFTLKND

-1632 EAAKTSLTT
+1632 ESAKTSLTT

-1699 SNIKTIHLKGQI
+1699 SNIKTIHLKGQNG

-1751 QTIAYKANEGT
+1751 QTIAYRANEGT
-1762 TDADKEKT
+1762 ADADKEKT
-1770 VALGKGFTF
+1770 VKLSKGFTF
-1779 KGDTNIKA
+1779 KGDANVKA
-1787 SIGAEG
+1787 GIGDDGA
-1793 LVTYSLNPVLTGI
+1793 VTYSLNPVLTGI

-1939 GDGTAATAKEIALS
+1939 GDGTAAAPKETALS
-1953 TGLNFVSEDTNAL
+1953 TGLEFVSQDTDQLAI
-1966 TISTETDG
+1966 TTENSG

-1986 VDTATKAISVT
+1986 VDTATKTISVVA
-1997 DADNH
+1997 ADNN

-2023 NGFDVSAT
+2023 SGFDVSAT
-2031 TAETTGNNKVTHQL
+2031 TVEATGNNKVTHQL

-2341 GTADKTKPAVPAD
+2341 GTADKTKPAVPED

-2561 NNAISLT
+2561 NDAISLT

-2623 LKEAGIKVGADQGD
+2623 LKEVGIKVGADQGD

-2643 GNQLDIKAGAITTG
+2643 GNQLDIKAGTITTG
-2657 SGDTEVKYSGDNLIT
+2657 SGNTEVKYSGDNLIT
-2672 KVSQDTTSGKTT
+2672 KVSQDANGKTA

-2689 KEKLALKEL
+2689 KEQLALKEL
-2698 TVDDTAEKGK
+2698 TVDDTTK
-2708 VKLAE
+2708 
-2713 DAVTVVNKDSKDA
+2713 
-2726 VSVTTDAEGDGKVV
+2726 DGKVEI
-2740 VNNKAGESAVEVG
+2740 KDGTQ
-2753 HNEKGGLI
+2753 GGSI
-2761 KLTGVK
+2761 KLTGATP
-2767 AAGTAVPTAEISV
+2767 AAPANGTADPAPTAEISV
-2780 VGNKTADSNQG
+2780 VGNKAADSNQG
-2791 LDTTNKIESRI
+2791 LDSTNKIESRI

-2808 TEHKLAT
+2808 SEHKLAT
-2815 LDDGLTFSGD
+2815 LDDGLVFQGD
-2825 DDQDVTRKLGTELT
+2825 ETEEDKKVSRKLGETLI

-2877 AKFGTDGNGATI
+2877 AKFGSDENGVTI
-2889 TSEGTEI
+2889 NAAGT
-2896 VATAADGTKASAT
+2896 VTKAT
-2909 YALEGMKLVDGN
+2909 TKDDQGN
-2921 NTSTTTASG
+2921 VTKVVTSTENASG
-2930 STVTNGTTTTD
+2930 TAITEADKDNKVTRSAEYGLEKMELVEGQNKVTTEATGSIVTNGENTTETKAD
-2941 TTAEGVKVSSNDK
+2941 GIKVTSNDAT
-2954 DDKSEATYGKDGL
+2954 DKSEASYGKDGL

-3092 EAVKSGEV
+3092 EAVKSGDV
-3100 VINAMPNSE
+3100 VIKAMPNSDQ

-3135 TAITKEAAQT
+3135 TAITKEAAQK

-3152 QTGSRLNNA
+3152 QTGSGLNNA

-3211 FGESAAD
+3211 FGETAAD

-3297 ATNQPLKSAEYKLDG
+3297 ANDQPLKSAEYKLDG

-3378 LTSTIAGGKTTNTLA
+3378 LTSTTAGGKTTNTLA
-3393 LNGKDGKDSVSIT
+3393 LNGKDGKDAVSIT

-3473 DPVTGEVKTETVDG
+3473 DPVTGEVKTETVNG
-3487 KQVPVTLVR
+3487 EQVPVTLVR

-3639 VQGETDTANQTLAQF
+3639 VQGETDAVNQTLTQF

-3721 DGKPTPV
+3721 NGKPTPV

-3762 ADKNGNKLREAEYDL
+3762 VDKDGNKLREAEYDL

-3806 KDPATGVTKETTT
+3806 KDPATGVTKETTI

-3828 TDQNNPN
+3828 TDKNNPN

-3857 DISADYKVGGAMVK
+3857 DISADYKVGGATVK

-3930 QLTGTSTPTLAFGKG
+3930 QLTGTSTPTLEFGKG

-3959 TGLKDVER
+3959 TGLKDIER
-3967 NPDGTA
+3967 NKDGSA
-3973 KDRTAA
+3973 KDKTAA
-3979 ANAGYVDER
+3979 VSAGYVDER

-4038 NREEKDNP
+4038 NSEEKGNP

-4076 ITMSN
+4076 IAMSN

-4098 LTPADAQKAIAGDNK
+4098 LTPTDAQKAIAGDNK

-4145 FTGNNTATTVHRP
+4145 FTGNNIDTTVHRP

-4297 KDGSTVT
+4297 KDGSTAT
-4304 YAKDKDGSVI
+4304 YAKNKDGSVI
-4314 TEVKRDKN
+4314 TEVKRDKS
-4322 GNPELDA
+4322 GNPVVDA

>member
-1 MNKIFKVIFNKTT
+1 MFFLEQEVSMNKIFKVIFNKTT

-69 QLTYGDNEGVGS
+69 EPTYGDSSGTGNS
-81 PIAIGASSD
+81 IAIGNGSN

-98 LGEKSSATDKSKT
+98 LGELSSATDISKA
-111 KKQMIAIGNN
+111 KKQMIAIGGK

-135 TVASGFGSIAI
+135 TAASGFGSIAI

-170 TRKRN
+170 TRKSN

-203 IAVGVLATAAGTES
+203 VAVGVLATAAGTES

-227 GANSVA
+227 GESSVA
-233 LGAGSTASAGNSVAI
+233 LGAGSTASANNSVAI
-248 GNNAVAES
+248 GNKAVAES

-294 TRAAVSIGKADGT
+294 THAAVSVGKADGT
-307 ITRQIK
+307 VTRQIK

-335 KVAGDSGSGSV
+335 KVAGNSGSGSV
-346 ALASQTLTLE
+346 ALNSQTLNIE
-356 GQNGIVASAAGQKVT
+356 GQDGIVSQATGQKV
-371 IKLDDDTKTQIN
+371 IVKLDSTTKEKID
-383 NALSKTDASNTYVT
+383 NALSKTEAGNTYLKKTDASTT
-397 KTSAANYATKT
+397 YATKT

-422 KIQDGAATATDAKT
+422 KIQDGSATATDAKT
-436 WTLSTSDTVTF
+436 WTLSTPSDVTF

-459 GVITYSLDNATK
+459 GVITYSLDST
-471 TSINSIASK
+471 TQ
-480 ANTSLDNIDDAGKAK
+480 NTLAKVGAGSVAQNDNK
-495 ITGLV
+495 
-500 NATGNNG
+500 
-507 ITVSS
+507 
-512 ATGSDKMKTFT
+512 
-523 VGLDT
+523 
-528 TTKGKVDSI
+528 
-537 GTGEVAASNAN
+537 
-548 TVTGGKVYTAIA
+548 TVTGNAVYTAIA

-566 SAATGQEIITV
+566 SAAAGQDVITV

-590 TVGINTTKLAD
+590 TVGINTTKLTD

-649 LDTATYNA
+649 LDAATYNTEKA
-657 DKLNFADK
+657 NFADK
-665 NLSNLT
+665 SLSNLT

-793 KVEVNPASGGIL
+793 KVAVNPASGGIL

-818 YTLSINETK
+818 YTLSIDEAK
-827 LKDVTGTTNLAT
+827 LKEKAGTTNLAT
-839 EYAKADASNINGNN
+839 EYAKADASNIDNHISE
-853 LANWKTKLNEG
+853 WKTKLG
-864 ASLSNPTGALV
+864 V
-875 KDSDLT
+875 SDLT
-881 SAALT
+881 ATNLSY
-886 GRISKGN
+886 KGN
-893 VVSGSTGLL
+893 ETSATT
-902 SVAGGEGKV
+902 K
-911 FGSDVTISL
+911 TTSL
-920 TQDATNKIN
+920 
-929 NALSESKAA
+929 
-938 ETYARKDATGLSE
+938 ATGLTFASSDLDIAATDGGNLSFTLKNQAVSK
-951 DNKTAWKTALGV
+951 DNLESTVANKIDLIGAGTVASNSAGTVTGGAVHTAITGAKTKVALATDSASALTLEKTETADLNANTYTLKLNAEQLKQDLGV
-963 SNLDL
+963 QNLDL
-968 NYKAGNESTA
+968 NYQGNSTGGT
-978 KTTTLSQ
+978 KQKTTLS
-985 GLHFKGEGLTI
+985 
-996 TTAASGVVNFAIADN
+996 D
-1011 AITKAKLADNA
+1011 
-1022 VGTAEIEAKAVTKAK
+1022 
-1037 LADDVTNEI
+1037 
-1046 ADKADK
+1046 
-1052 RLSNLEDAGKAVV
+1052 
-1065 TGLVAATG
+1065 
-1073 GDGITVDAK
+1073 
-1082 VDDTSKVKTFTVGL
+1082 
-1096 DDTTKGKI
+1096 
-1104 AKIAAGEVATSD
+1104 
-1116 ENTVTGAKVHTAITS
+1116 
-1131 AKTKVKLADGSS
+1131 
-1143 TSLTLNKV
+1143 
-1151 ESTDL
+1151 
-1156 TANEYTLKLD
+1156 
-1166 KEALKTELGVANLD
+1166 
-1180 LYYQGNANDT
+1180 
-1190 KQNTTLSNGLKFTSD
+1190 GLKFTSD
-1205 DLTVTAK
+1205 DLTITAK
-1212 TGGEVNFTLKND
+1212 TGGEINLALKADTLNN
-1224 AVETANIKDSAVTK
+1224 T
-1238 AKLAEEVKTE
+1238 AKLK
-1248 IANAKTVVSLD
+1248 
-1259 TSGSNALE
+1259 
-1267 LTPSTTTGPTTYTL
+1267 
-1281 KLNETKL
+1281 
-1288 NQSAKLS
+1288 
-1295 YKANGDATAATA
+1295 YKANGDATA
-1307 KEIALST
+1307 KETALST

-1347 TGLAAKNGDSNKVAT
+1347 TGLAAKNGDSNKLAT
-1362 VGGVAGAISAV
+1362 VGGVATAISSV
-1373 NTALTTSINTK
+1373 NTALTTLINNK
-1384 ANKDLNDIS
+1384 ASKSLNDIT
-1393 NAGKEVI
+1393 AEGKNVI
-1400 TGLTEVVKDT
+1400 KGLIDVKKADG
-1410 DTARLGTT
+1410 D
-1418 TNLAEVT
+1418 TNLVTVTSTNVGEVETHTISVT
-1425 KVVDNANKTETFH
+1425 KD
-1438 VLVKESAVKTALN
+1438 AVKTALN
-1451 DDFAA
+1451 GDFAA
-1456 KDATNLGDTDVSAW
+1456 KDASNLVEDDVNKW
-1470 KTKLGVSDLTATKLK
+1470 KNKLGVANLNLK

-1490 NVATKETSLATGL
+1490 GSAAKETTLSTGL
-1503 TFASEDLTIT
+1503 AFNSDDLTIT
-1513 AGDNGALNFALKAG
+1513 TGDSGNLTLTLKNGAVSKA
-1527 AVDESNLEST
+1527 NLET
-1537 LATKINNK
+1537 EVANKI
-1545 VDNTRKLTFNTQNSA
+1545 DRI
-1560 DATKT
+1560 
-1565 SAGEWTLSSDDNVNF
+1565 
-1580 KAGDGLKVSG
+1580 G
-1590 TGKEITY
+1590 TG
-1597 DLSDAHKTTLARVGA
+1597 
-1612 GSVADNDNNT
+1612 SVENNNTGT
-1622 VTGNTVFDAI
+1622 VTGGTVYKAI
-1632 EAAKTSLTT
+1632 NEAKNSLTS
-1641 GGMTFAGDVQNNK
+1641 GGMTFAGNSGTNA
-1654 TSKVSLGSTLTV
+1654 KVPLAGTLSIK
-1666 EGEGTEPT
+1666 GEGTVQGGF
-1674 TTAAN
+1674 ASN
-1679 NIAVE
+1679 NITVVS
-1684 ADGSNKLTVKLAENL
+1684 DDTSKTLTVKLAENL
-1699 SNIKTIHLKGQI
+1699 SNIKNIELKGTAG

-1717 VDANGDV
+1717 VDADGNV
-1724 TVTNGIDGTNG
+1724 TVINGINGTNG
-1735 TGGEASKI
+1735 SATPSKV
-1743 VTEKTIGN
+1743 VTEATIGT
-1751 QTIAYKANEGT
+1751 QTIKYTANSH
-1762 TDADKEKT
+1762 ADKKSVSLSSGFNFLNGTNTTAT
-1770 VALGKGFTF
+1770 VDENGQ
-1779 KGDTNIKA
+1779 
-1787 SIGAEG
+1787 
-1793 LVTYSLNPVLTGI
+1793 VTYNLNPELTGI
-1806 TSIAG
+1806 TSIGGANG
-1811 SGTTATFGTDGIA
+1811 SGKLSFD
-1824 LNSKKITGLTNG
+1824 
-1836 ATTSSSN
+1836 
-1843 EAVTGAQLYGV
+1843 
-1854 ANNVKGI
+1854 ANKQINV
-1861 LGSSIAIDTNGGL
+1861 NGG
-1874 TATNIGNS
+1874 TITN
-1882 GKNNVHEAIAASR
+1882 
-1895 EEVAITGDV
+1895 
-1904 LTLTPSKTTDGANKY
+1904 
-1919 TLGINATKLN
+1919 
-1929 ETAILKYKAN
+1929 
-1939 GDGTAATAKEIALS
+1939 
-1953 TGLNFVSEDTNAL
+1953 
-1966 TISTETDG
+1966 
-1974 KVKFDLLTGAIN
+1974 
-1986 VDTATKAISVT
+1986 
-1997 DADNH
+1997 
-2002 KLTTAKNVAD
+2002 
-2012 AINAAK
+2012 
-2018 SSLTT
+2018 
-2023 NGFDVSAT
+2023 
-2031 TAETTGNNKVTHQL
+2031 
-2045 TKELAI
+2045 
-2051 VGKDS
+2051 
-2056 NLATTVAQDG
+2056 
-2066 NGKTTVK
+2066 
-2073 VGLNSTLTNMS
+2073 
-2084 SIGFGAN
+2084 
-2091 APVLSSTGLDMNDK
+2091 
-2105 AITDLASG
+2105 LASG
-2113 LGSKDIAAAD
+2113 LTGGKVTDSNQNHVATLGDLKTLSAWEILGNGTAAK
-2123 GSANALTA
+2123 TA
-2131 DDKKNAV
+2131 AGATNTQTKTLVDQTRNRVDFSGGGAAVVTVKEKESNGYQVEV
-2138 NVGDLQS
+2138 NVKQGSVTLPTTGTPTTLDDLK
-2145 VYNKL
+2145 VDAGNEGVATVTTVVDTVK
-2150 KENTDNLANT
+2150 KTAEI
-2160 SLTFRGDETGDDKKV
+2160 LTGKGLNFEGETTGDAV
-2175 DRKLGETLTLKGG
+2175 ARKLGETLKLQGG
-2188 ADTTDS
+2188 ATGDLS
-2194 KLTSGNIAVVKDT
+2194 SNNIAVKKNNSNDGYDIKLAQTLTGLKSATFGEANDQTVIDKDGLTVKGANNSTLVSLTDKAGTPTLEFAKNGTDGTGVITGLKDLADNADGSSATNKNYVDTKLSALTNTGFVVGSDKAKNGAAVTPLSQTHALGKQLDIVGASSEFTGEVAGSEVTASAGNIVTKVEKDGDKTKVQIGLNKNLKLEQVTFGSDPEQTTIGKDGVTVKGANTETKITDSGVAVTGKNGVNGKNGVEIKSDDSGNGSIVINGKDGQNSSQATISVSPAKDATTTDPSTKGLDNNIDSRIQYQDGNTTHQLATLDDGLVFQGNDGQAVTRKLNTTLTIKGTVDSVTDTLSDGKNIGVVKD
-2207 ATGANGLV
+2207 ASAGANGLV
-2215 VKLAKELTALTSATF
+2215 VKLAKNLTALDSATF
-2230 GSGDNSAV
+2230 GAGDNSAV
-2238 LDADSLTFKAKGEA
+2238 LDADRLTFKAKGEA

-2341 GTADKTKPAVPAD
+2341 GTADKTKPAVPED

-2767 AAGTAVPTAEISV
+2767 AADTAAPTAEISV
-2780 VGNKTADSNQG
+2780 VGNKAADSNQG

-2921 NTSTTTASG
+2921 NTSTTTAGG

-3092 EAVKSGEV
+3092 EAVKSGDV
-3100 VINAMPNSE
+3100 VIKAMPNSDQ

-3281 TTVTAGAEG
+3281 TTVTAGADG

-3319 GNTTEVKAGGL
+3319 GNTTEVKASGL
-3330 TAKDADSTTKV
+3330 TAKDTDSTTKV

-3378 LTSTIAGGKTTNTLA
+3378 LTSTTAGGKTTNTLA
-3393 LNGKDGKDSVSIT
+3393 LNGKDGKDAVSIT

-3414 EISFAKNGEDGT
+3414 EISFAKNGEGTDAKGT

-3439 DGTAKDKTQAANAGY
+3439 DGTARDRTAAANAGY

-3460 EMNEGKPF
+3460 EMNDGKPF

-3639 VQGETDTANQTLAQF
+3639 VQGETDAVNQTLTQF

-3806 KDPATGVTKETTT
+3806 KDPATGVTKETTI

-3828 TDQNNPN
+3828 TDKNNPN

-3857 DISADYKVGGAMVK
+3857 DISADYKVGGATVK

-3930 QLTGTSTPTLAFGKG
+3930 QPTGTSTPTLAFGKG

-4076 ITMSN
+4076 IAMSN

-4088 KDDAESNKTA
+4088 EDDAESNKTA
-4098 LTPADAQKAIAGDNK
+4098 LTPTDAQKAIAGDNK

-4297 KDGSTVT
+4297 KDGSTAT
-4304 YAKDKDGSVI
+4304 YAKNKDGSVI
-4314 TEVKRDKN
+4314 TEVKRDKS
-4322 GNPELDA
+4322 GNPVVDA

-4578 GVVSVGAAGDER
+4578 GLVSVGAAGDER

>member
-69 QLTYGDNEGVGS
+69 APTYGDNDGIGS
-81 PIAIGASSD
+81 PIAIGTGSN

-98 LGEKSSATDKSKT
+98 LGENSSATDTSK
-111 KKQMIAIGNN
+111 KRKQMIAIGVK
-121 ASVTGSQAIAIGGD
+121 ASVTGSQAIAIGGE
-135 TVASGFGSIAI
+135 TAASGFGSIAI
-146 GGDDADGLT
+146 GGDDVDGLS
-155 EYKELRYNPTSGKVE
+155 EYRELRYNPTSGKVE
-170 TRKRN
+170 NRGG
-175 ESAYQKTTASGVG
+175 ESAYQGTTASGVG

-203 IAVGVLATAAGTES
+203 VAVGVLATAAGIES

-227 GANSVA
+227 GASAVA
-233 LGAGSTASAGNSVAI
+233 LGAGSTALANNSVAI
-248 GNNAVAES
+248 GNKAVAES

-266 IANIAAGSK
+266 IANITAGSK

-294 TRAAVSIGKADGT
+294 THAAVSVGKADGT

-335 KVAGDSGSGSV
+335 KVAGNSGSGSV

-459 GVITYSLDNATK
+459 GVITYSLDSATK

-480 ANTSLDNIDDAGKAK
+480 VNTSDFNTYKTEVTTALSGKAD
-495 ITGLV
+495 TG
-500 NATGNNG
+500 
-507 ITVSS
+507 
-512 ATGSDKMKTFT
+512 
-523 VGLDT
+523 
-528 TTKGKVDSI
+528 
-537 GTGEVAASNAN
+537 
-548 TVTGGKVYTAIA
+548 
-560 GAKTTV
+560 
-566 SAATGQEIITV
+566 
-577 TPNVGSG
+577 
-584 LSANSY
+584 
-590 TVGINTTKLAD
+590 
-601 AVKTNTKG
+601 
-609 DITSSDLT
+609 
-617 ITNGTDR
+617 
-624 LLGTDNVIISLKD
+624 
-637 ADKQAIAKVAEK
+637 
-649 LDTATYNA
+649 
-657 DKLNFADK
+657 
-665 NLSNLT
+665 LSNLT

-677 IKNQAKQAINVVGAN
+677 IKNQAKQAINVVG
-692 SRVTVNKDTT
+692 TGKVNVQKDTT
-702 VASGVDTYKVSV
+702 TTTGVDTYKVSV

-729 DSSAFTKDNVTNKVN
+729 DSSAFTNENVTSKVN
-744 TGTVRSTTLDIS
+744 TGSLTSTTLTVN
-756 GTGKVVGS
+756 GAGKVVGG

-793 KVEVNPASGGIL
+793 KVAVNPASGGIL

-818 YTLSINETK
+818 YTLSIDEAK
-827 LKDVTGTTNLAT
+827 LKEKAGTTNLAT

-864 ASLSNPTGALV
+864 ASLSNPSGALV

-881 SAALT
+881 SDALT

-911 FGSDVTISL
+911 FGSNVTISL
-920 TQDATNKIN
+920 TDDATNKIN

-996 TTAASGVVNFAIADN
+996 TTAASGV
-1011 AITKAKLADNA
+1011 
-1022 VGTAEIEAKAVTKAK
+1022 
-1037 LADDVTNEI
+1037 
-1046 ADKADK
+1046 
-1052 RLSNLEDAGKAVV
+1052 
-1065 TGLVAATG
+1065 
-1073 GDGITVDAK
+1073 
-1082 VDDTSKVKTFTVGL
+1082 
-1096 DDTTKGKI
+1096 
-1104 AKIAAGEVATSD
+1104 
-1116 ENTVTGAKVHTAITS
+1116 
-1131 AKTKVKLADGSS
+1131 
-1143 TSLTLNKV
+1143 
-1151 ESTDL
+1151 
-1156 TANEYTLKLD
+1156 
-1166 KEALKTELGVANLD
+1166 
-1180 LYYQGNANDT
+1180 
-1190 KQNTTLSNGLKFTSD
+1190 
-1205 DLTVTAK
+1205 
-1212 TGGEVNFTLKND
+1212 VNFTLKND

-1632 EAAKTSLTT
+1632 ESAKTSLTT

-1699 SNIKTIHLKGQI
+1699 SNIKTIHLKGQNG

-1751 QTIAYKANEGT
+1751 QTIAYRANEGT
-1762 TDADKEKT
+1762 ADADKEKT
-1770 VALGKGFTF
+1770 VKLSKGFTF
-1779 KGDTNIKA
+1779 KGDANVKA
-1787 SIGAEG
+1787 GIGDDGA
-1793 LVTYSLNPVLTGI
+1793 VTYSLNPVLTGI

-1939 GDGTAATAKEIALS
+1939 GDGTAAAPKETALS
-1953 TGLNFVSEDTNAL
+1953 TGLEFVSQDTDQLAI
-1966 TISTETDG
+1966 TTENSG

-1986 VDTATKAISVT
+1986 VDTATKTISVVA
-1997 DADNH
+1997 ADNN

-2023 NGFDVSAT
+2023 SGFDVSAT
-2031 TAETTGNNKVTHQL
+2031 TAEATGNNKVTHQL

-2341 GTADKTKPAVPAD
+2341 GTADKTKPAVPED

-2561 NNAISLT
+2561 NDAISLT

-2623 LKEAGIKVGADQGD
+2623 LKEVGIKVGADQGD

-2643 GNQLDIKAGAITTG
+2643 GNQLDIKAGTITTG
-2657 SGDTEVKYSGDNLIT
+2657 SGNTEVKYSGDNLIT
-2672 KVSQDTTSGKTT
+2672 KVSQDANGKTA

-2689 KEKLALKEL
+2689 KEQLALKEL
-2698 TVDDTAEKGK
+2698 TVDDTTK
-2708 VKLAE
+2708 
-2713 DAVTVVNKDSKDA
+2713 
-2726 VSVTTDAEGDGKVV
+2726 DGKVEI
-2740 VNNKAGESAVEVG
+2740 KDGTQ
-2753 HNEKGGLI
+2753 GGSI
-2761 KLTGVK
+2761 KLTGATP
-2767 AAGTAVPTAEISV
+2767 AAPANGTADPAPTAEISV
-2780 VGNKTADSNQG
+2780 VGNKAADSNQG
-2791 LDTTNKIESRI
+2791 LDSTNKIESRI

-2808 TEHKLAT
+2808 SEHKLAT
-2815 LDDGLTFSGD
+2815 LDDGLVFQGD
-2825 DDQDVTRKLGTELT
+2825 ETEEDKKVSRKLGETLI

-2877 AKFGTDGNGATI
+2877 AKFGSDENGVTI
-2889 TSEGTEI
+2889 NAAGT
-2896 VATAADGTKASAT
+2896 VTKAT
-2909 YALEGMKLVDGN
+2909 TKDDQGN
-2921 NTSTTTASG
+2921 VTKVVTSTENASG
-2930 STVTNGTTTTD
+2930 TAITEADKDNKVTRSAEYGLEKMELVEGQNKVTTEATGSIVTNGENTTETKAD
-2941 TTAEGVKVSSNDK
+2941 GIKVTSNDAT
-2954 DDKSEATYGKDGL
+2954 DKSEASYGKDGL

-3092 EAVKSGEV
+3092 EAVKSGDV
-3100 VINAMPNSE
+3100 VIKAMPNSDQ

-3135 TAITKEAAQT
+3135 TAITKEAAQK

-3152 QTGSRLNNA
+3152 QTGSGLNNA

-3211 FGESAAD
+3211 FGETAAD

-3297 ATNQPLKSAEYKLDG
+3297 ANDQPLKSAEYKLDG

-3378 LTSTIAGGKTTNTLA
+3378 LTSTTAGGKTTNTLA
-3393 LNGKDGKDSVSIT
+3393 LNGKDGKDAVSIT

-3473 DPVTGEVKTETVDG
+3473 DPVTGEVKTETVNG
-3487 KQVPVTLVR
+3487 EQVPVTLVR

-3519 YKNADG
+3519 YKNSDG

-3639 VQGETDTANQTLAQF
+3639 VQGETDAVNQTLTQF

-3762 ADKNGNKLREAEYDL
+3762 VDKDGNKLREAEYAL

-3930 QLTGTSTPTLAFGKG
+3930 QLTGTSTPTLEFGKG

-4038 NREEKDNP
+4038 NSEEKGNP

-4076 ITMSN
+4076 IAMSN

-4254 TEKVDPRVKL
+4254 KEKVDPRVKL

-4297 KDGSTVT
+4297 KDGSTAT
-4304 YAKDKDGSVI
+4304 YAKNKDGSVI
-4314 TEVKRDKN
+4314 TEVKRDKS
-4322 GNPELDA
+4322 GNPVVDA

>member
-69 QLTYGDNEGVGS
+69 APTYGDNDGIGS
-81 PIAIGASSD
+81 PIAIGTGSN

-98 LGEKSSATDKSKT
+98 LGENSSATDTSK
-111 KKQMIAIGNN
+111 KRKQMIAIGVK
-121 ASVTGSQAIAIGGD
+121 ASVTGSQAIAIGGE
-135 TVASGFGSIAI
+135 TAASGFGSIAI
-146 GGDDADGLT
+146 GGDDVDGLS
-155 EYKELRYNPTSGKVE
+155 EYRELRYNPTSGKVE
-170 TRKRN
+170 NRGG
-175 ESAYQKTTASGVG
+175 ESAYQGTTASGVG

-203 IAVGVLATAAGTES
+203 VAVGVLATAAGIES

-227 GANSVA
+227 GASAVA
-233 LGAGSTASAGNSVAI
+233 LGAGSTALANNSVAI
-248 GNNAVAES
+248 GNKAVAES

-266 IANIAAGSK
+266 IANITAGSK

-294 TRAAVSIGKADGT
+294 THAAVSVGKADGT

-335 KVAGDSGSGSV
+335 KVAGNSGSGSV

-459 GVITYSLDNATK
+459 GVITYSLDSATK

-480 ANTSLDNIDDAGKAK
+480 VNTSDFNTYKTEVTTALSGKAD
-495 ITGLV
+495 TG
-500 NATGNNG
+500 
-507 ITVSS
+507 
-512 ATGSDKMKTFT
+512 
-523 VGLDT
+523 
-528 TTKGKVDSI
+528 
-537 GTGEVAASNAN
+537 
-548 TVTGGKVYTAIA
+548 
-560 GAKTTV
+560 
-566 SAATGQEIITV
+566 
-577 TPNVGSG
+577 
-584 LSANSY
+584 
-590 TVGINTTKLAD
+590 
-601 AVKTNTKG
+601 
-609 DITSSDLT
+609 
-617 ITNGTDR
+617 
-624 LLGTDNVIISLKD
+624 
-637 ADKQAIAKVAEK
+637 
-649 LDTATYNA
+649 
-657 DKLNFADK
+657 
-665 NLSNLT
+665 LSNLT

-677 IKNQAKQAINVVGAN
+677 IKNQAKQAINVVG
-692 SRVTVNKDTT
+692 TGKVNVQKDTT
-702 VASGVDTYKVSV
+702 TTTGVDTYKVSV

-729 DSSAFTKDNVTNKVN
+729 DSSAFTNENVTSKVN
-744 TGTVRSTTLDIS
+744 TGSLTSTTLTVN
-756 GTGKVVGS
+756 GAGKVVGG

-793 KVEVNPASGGIL
+793 KVAVNPASGGIL

-818 YTLSINETK
+818 YTLSIDEAK
-827 LKDVTGTTNLAT
+827 LKEKAGTTNLAT

-864 ASLSNPTGALV
+864 ASLSNPSGALV

-881 SAALT
+881 SDALT

-911 FGSDVTISL
+911 FGSNVTISL
-920 TQDATNKIN
+920 TDDATNKIN

-1632 EAAKTSLTT
+1632 ESAKTSLTT

-1699 SNIKTIHLKGQI
+1699 SNIKTIHLKGQNG

-1751 QTIAYKANEGT
+1751 QTIAYRANEGT
-1762 TDADKEKT
+1762 ADADKEKT
-1770 VALGKGFTF
+1770 VKLSKGFTF
-1779 KGDTNIKA
+1779 KGDANVKA
-1787 SIGAEG
+1787 GIGDDGA
-1793 LVTYSLNPVLTGI
+1793 VTYSLNPVLTGI

-1939 GDGTAATAKEIALS
+1939 GDGTAAAPKETALS
-1953 TGLNFVSEDTNAL
+1953 TGLEFVSQDTDQLAI
-1966 TISTETDG
+1966 TTENSG

-1986 VDTATKAISVT
+1986 VDTATKTISVVA
-1997 DADNH
+1997 ADNN

-2023 NGFDVSAT
+2023 SGFDVSAT
-2031 TAETTGNNKVTHQL
+2031 TAEATGNNKVTHQL

-2341 GTADKTKPAVPAD
+2341 GTADKTKPAVPED

-2561 NNAISLT
+2561 NDAISLT

-2602 PSDTDGS
+2602 PS
-2609 KATNKNYVDDKFNS
+2609 
-2623 LKEAGIKVGADQGD
+2623 
-2637 VKTHKL
+2637 
-2643 GNQLDIKAGAITTG
+2643 
-2657 SGDTEVKYSGDNLIT
+2657 
-2672 KVSQDTTSGKTT
+2672 
-2684 VEIGL
+2684 
-2689 KEKLALKEL
+2689 
-2698 TVDDTAEKGK
+2698 
-2708 VKLAE
+2708 
-2713 DAVTVVNKDSKDA
+2713 
-2726 VSVTTDAEGDGKVV
+2726 
-2740 VNNKAGESAVEVG
+2740 
-2753 HNEKGGLI
+2753 
-2761 KLTGVK
+2761 
-2767 AAGTAVPTAEISV
+2767 
-2780 VGNKTADSNQG
+2780 
-2791 LDTTNKIESRI
+2791 
-2802 SYNDGN
+2802 
-2808 TEHKLAT
+2808 
-2815 LDDGLTFSGD
+2815 
-2825 DDQDVTRKLGTELT
+2825 
-2839 IKGGK
+2839 
-2844 STGLTENNIGVVK
+2844 
-2857 ATSADGLVVKL
+2857 
-2868 AEELTALKS
+2868 
-2877 AKFGTDGNGATI
+2877 
-2889 TSEGTEI
+2889 
-2896 VATAADGTKASAT
+2896 
-2909 YALEGMKLVDGN
+2909 
-2921 NTSTTTASG
+2921 
-2930 STVTNGTTTTD
+2930 
-2941 TTAEGVKVSSNDK
+2941 
-2954 DDKSEATYGKDGL
+2954 
-2967 TVKGADGKDAISLTN
+2967 
-2982 KAGAN
+2982 
-2987 NTATPTLEFA
+2987 
-2997 KGTDGKG
+2997 
-3004 TGAIS
+3004 
-3009 GLQDIDPLDTDGSK
+3009 DTDGSK

-3092 EAVKSGEV
+3092 EAVKSGDV
-3100 VINAMPNSE
+3100 VIKAMPNSDQ

-3152 QTGSRLNNA
+3152 QTGSGLNNA

-3281 TTVTAGAEG
+3281 TTVTAGADG

-3297 ATNQPLKSAEYKLDG
+3297 ANDQPLKSAEYKLDG

-3319 GNTTEVKAGGL
+3319 GNTTEVKASGL
-3330 TAKDADSTTKV
+3330 TAKDANSTTKV

-3378 LTSTIAGGKTTNTLA
+3378 LTSTTAGGKTTNTLA
-3393 LNGKDGKDSVSIT
+3393 LNGKDGKDAVSIT
-3406 SGADGAAP
+3406 SGVDGAAP

-3639 VQGETDTANQTLAQF
+3639 VQGETDAVNQTLTQF

-3857 DISADYKVGGAMVK
+3857 DISADYKVGGATVK

-3886 KSTDEADKSEAK
+3886 KSTDESDKSEAK

-3967 NPDGTA
+3967 NPDGSA

-3988 LAEANATKPLEYFGT
+3988 LAEANATKPLGYFGT

-4038 NREEKDNP
+4038 NSEEKDNP

-4211 TMTGKDNTINLTG
+4211 TMTGDKNTINLTG

-4254 TEKVDPRVKL
+4254 KEKVDPRVKL

-4297 KDGSTVT
+4297 KDGSTAT
-4304 YAKDKDGSVI
+4304 YAKNKDGSVI
-4314 TEVKRDKN
+4314 TEVKRDKS
-4322 GNPELDA
+4322 GNPVVDA
-4329 DGKEIVQPKEYKLT
+4329 DGNEIVQAKEYTLT
-4343 TYNVSEQQEFV
+4343 TYNVEGQTEFV

-4371 FFHTNDGHNAEE
+4371 FFHTNDGVAEP
-4383 QINQQSNTVD
+4383 INQASNGID

-4666 AIAVG
+4666 AVAVG

>member
-1 MNKIFKVIFNKTT
+1 MFFLEQEVSMNKIFKVIFNKTT

-135 TVASGFGSIAI
+135 TAASGFGSIAI

-170 TRKRN
+170 TRKSN

-227 GANSVA
+227 GESSVA
-233 LGAGSTASAGNSVAI
+233 LGAGSTASANNSVAI
-248 GNNAVAES
+248 GNKAVAES

-275 GYDVSTNAE
+275 GYDVLTNAE

-294 TRAAVSIGKADGT
+294 THAAVSVGKADGT
-307 ITRQIK
+307 VTRQIK

-335 KVAGDSGSGSV
+335 KVSGDSGSGSV
-346 ALASQTLTLE
+346 ALNSQTLNID
-356 GQNGIVASAAGQKVT
+356 GQDGIVSEATGQKV
-371 IKLDDDTKTQIN
+371 IVKLDSTTKGKID
-383 NALSKTDASNTYVT
+383 NALSKTEAGNTYLKKTDASTT
-397 KTSAANYATKT
+397 YATKT

-560 GAKTTV
+560 GAKT
-566 SAATGQEIITV
+566 
-577 TPNVGSG
+577 
-584 LSANSY
+584 
-590 TVGINTTKLAD
+590 
-601 AVKTNTKG
+601 
-609 DITSSDLT
+609 
-617 ITNGTDR
+617 
-624 LLGTDNVIISLKD
+624 
-637 ADKQAIAKVAEK
+637 KVA
-649 LDTATYNA
+649 
-657 DKLNFADK
+657 
-665 NLSNLT
+665 
-671 NAGNTV
+671 
-677 IKNQAKQAINVVGAN
+677 
-692 SRVTVNKDTT
+692 
-702 VASGVDTYKVSV
+702 
-714 DVSDLATK
+714 LATDSASALTLEK
-722 TEVGAKL
+722 TETA
-729 DSSAFTKDNVTNKVN
+729 
-744 TGTVRSTTLDIS
+744 
-756 GTGKVVGS
+756 
-764 DLTVNLKN
+764 DL
-772 GAIDTAHL
+772 
-780 STAVQNSITNAKT
+780 NA
-793 KVEVNPASGGIL
+793 N
-805 KLDTSTDTTQPTT
+805 T
-818 YTLSINETK
+818 YTL
-827 LKDVTGTTNLAT
+827 
-839 EYAKADASNINGNN
+839 
-853 LANWKTKLNEG
+853 KLNAEQ
-864 ASLSNPTGALV
+864 L
-875 KDSDLT
+875 K
-881 SAALT
+881 
-886 GRISKGN
+886 
-893 VVSGSTGLL
+893 
-902 SVAGGEGKV
+902 
-911 FGSDVTISL
+911 
-920 TQDATNKIN
+920 QD
-929 NALSESKAA
+929 
-938 ETYARKDATGLSE
+938 
-951 DNKTAWKTALGV
+951 LGV
-963 SNLDL
+963 QNLDL
-968 NYKAGNESTA
+968 NYQGNSTGGT
-978 KTTTLSQ
+978 KQKTTLS
-985 GLHFKGEGLTI
+985 
-996 TTAASGVVNFAIADN
+996 D
-1011 AITKAKLADNA
+1011 
-1022 VGTAEIEAKAVTKAK
+1022 
-1037 LADDVTNEI
+1037 
-1046 ADKADK
+1046 
-1052 RLSNLEDAGKAVV
+1052 
-1065 TGLVAATG
+1065 
-1073 GDGITVDAK
+1073 
-1082 VDDTSKVKTFTVGL
+1082 
-1096 DDTTKGKI
+1096 
-1104 AKIAAGEVATSD
+1104 
-1116 ENTVTGAKVHTAITS
+1116 
-1131 AKTKVKLADGSS
+1131 
-1143 TSLTLNKV
+1143 
-1151 ESTDL
+1151 
-1156 TANEYTLKLD
+1156 
-1166 KEALKTELGVANLD
+1166 
-1180 LYYQGNANDT
+1180 
-1190 KQNTTLSNGLKFTSD
+1190 GLKFTSD
-1205 DLTVTAK
+1205 DLTITAK
-1212 TGGEVNFTLKND
+1212 TGGEINLALKADTLNN
-1224 AVETANIKDSAVTK
+1224 T
-1238 AKLAEEVKTE
+1238 AKLK
-1248 IANAKTVVSLD
+1248 
-1259 TSGSNALE
+1259 
-1267 LTPSTTTGPTTYTL
+1267 
-1281 KLNETKL
+1281 
-1288 NQSAKLS
+1288 
-1295 YKANGDATAATA
+1295 YKANGDATA
-1307 KEIALST
+1307 KETALST

-1347 TGLAAKNGDSNKVAT
+1347 TGLAAKNGDSNKLAT
-1362 VGGVAGAISAV
+1362 VGGVATAISSV
-1373 NTALTTSINTK
+1373 NTALTTLINNK
-1384 ANKDLNDIS
+1384 ASKSLNDIT
-1393 NAGKEVI
+1393 AEGKNVIKGLIDVKKADGDNNLVTVTSTNVGEVETHTI
-1400 TGLTEVVKDT
+1400 S
-1410 DTARLGTT
+1410 
-1418 TNLAEVT
+1418 VT
-1425 KVVDNANKTETFH
+1425 KD
-1438 VLVKESAVKTALN
+1438 AVKTALN
-1451 DDFAA
+1451 GDFAA
-1456 KDATNLGDTDVSAW
+1456 KDASNLVEDDVNKW
-1470 KTKLGVSDLTATKLK
+1470 KNKLGVANLNLK

-1490 NVATKETSLATGL
+1490 GSAAKETTLSTGL
-1503 TFASEDLTIT
+1503 AFNSDDLTIT
-1513 AGDNGALNFALKAG
+1513 TGDSGNLTLTLKNGAVSKA
-1527 AVDESNLEST
+1527 NLET
-1537 LATKINNK
+1537 EVANKI
-1545 VDNTRKLTFNTQNSA
+1545 DRI
-1560 DATKT
+1560 
-1565 SAGEWTLSSDDNVNF
+1565 
-1580 KAGDGLKVSG
+1580 G
-1590 TGKEITY
+1590 TG
-1597 DLSDAHKTTLARVGA
+1597 
-1612 GSVADNDNNT
+1612 SVENNNTGT
-1622 VTGNTVFDAI
+1622 VTGDTVYKAI
-1632 EAAKTSLTT
+1632 NEAKNSLTS
-1641 GGMTFAGDVQNNK
+1641 GGMTFAGNSGTNA
-1654 TSKVSLGSTLTV
+1654 KVPLAGTLSIK
-1666 EGEGTEPT
+1666 GEGTVQGGF
-1674 TTAAN
+1674 ASN
-1679 NIAVE
+1679 NITVVS
-1684 ADGSNKLTVKLAENL
+1684 DDTSKTLTVKLAENL
-1699 SNIKTIHLKGQI
+1699 SNIKNIELKGTAG

-1717 VDANGDV
+1717 VDADGNV
-1724 TVTNGIDGTNG
+1724 TVINGINGTNG
-1735 TGGEASKI
+1735 SATPSKV
-1743 VTEKTIGN
+1743 VTEATIGT
-1751 QTIAYKANEGT
+1751 QTIKYTANSN
-1762 TDADKEKT
+1762 ADKKSVSLSSGFNFLNGTNTTAT
-1770 VALGKGFTF
+1770 VGENGQ
-1779 KGDTNIKA
+1779 
-1787 SIGAEG
+1787 
-1793 LVTYSLNPVLTGI
+1793 VTYNLNPELTGI
-1806 TSIAG
+1806 TSIGGANG
-1811 SGTTATFGTDGIA
+1811 SGKLSFDVNKQI
-1824 LNSKKITGLTNG
+1824 
-1836 ATTSSSN
+1836 
-1843 EAVTGAQLYGV
+1843 
-1854 ANNVKGI
+1854 NV
-1861 LGSSIAIDTNGGL
+1861 NGG
-1874 TATNIGNS
+1874 TITN
-1882 GKNNVHEAIAASR
+1882 
-1895 EEVAITGDV
+1895 
-1904 LTLTPSKTTDGANKY
+1904 
-1919 TLGINATKLN
+1919 
-1929 ETAILKYKAN
+1929 
-1939 GDGTAATAKEIALS
+1939 
-1953 TGLNFVSEDTNAL
+1953 
-1966 TISTETDG
+1966 
-1974 KVKFDLLTGAIN
+1974 
-1986 VDTATKAISVT
+1986 
-1997 DADNH
+1997 
-2002 KLTTAKNVAD
+2002 
-2012 AINAAK
+2012 
-2018 SSLTT
+2018 
-2023 NGFDVSAT
+2023 
-2031 TAETTGNNKVTHQL
+2031 
-2045 TKELAI
+2045 
-2051 VGKDS
+2051 
-2056 NLATTVAQDG
+2056 
-2066 NGKTTVK
+2066 
-2073 VGLNSTLTNMS
+2073 
-2084 SIGFGAN
+2084 
-2091 APVLSSTGLDMNDK
+2091 
-2105 AITDLASG
+2105 LASG
-2113 LGSKDIAAAD
+2113 LTGGKVTDSNQNHVATLGDLKTLSAWEILGNGTAAKTAA
-2123 GSANALTA
+2123 GAANTQAKTLVDQTRNRVDFSGGGA
-2131 DDKKNAV
+2131 AVVTVKEKESHGYQVEV
-2138 NVGDLQS
+2138 NVKQGSVTLPTTGTPTTLDDLK
-2145 VYNKL
+2145 VDAGNEGVATVTTVVDTVK
-2150 KENTDNLANT
+2150 KTAEI
-2160 SLTFRGDETGDDKKV
+2160 LTGKGLNFEGETTGDAV
-2175 DRKLGETLTLKGG
+2175 ARKLGETLKLQGG
-2188 ADTTDS
+2188 ATGDLS
-2194 KLTSGNIAVVKDT
+2194 SNNIAVKKNNSNDGYDIKLAQTLTGLKSATFGEANDQTVINKDGLTVKGANDSTLVSLTDNAGTPTLEFAKNGAAGTGVITGLKDLTDNADGSSATNKNYVDTKLSALTNTGFVVGSDKAKNGAAVTSLSETHALGKQLDIVGASSAFTGEVAGSEVTASAGNIVTKVEKDGDKTKVQIGLNKNLKLEQVTFGSDPEQTTIGKDGVTVKGANTETKITDSGVAVTGKNGVNGKNGVEIKSDDSGNGSIVINGKDGQNSSQATISVSPAKDATTTDPSTKGLDNNIDSRIQYQDGNTTHQLATLDDGLVFQGNDGQAVTRKLNTTLTIKGTVDSVTDTLSDGKNIGVVKD
-2207 ATGANGLV
+2207 ASAGANGLV
-2215 VKLAKELTALTSATF
+2215 VKLAKNLTALDSATF
-2230 GSGDNSAV
+2230 GAGDNSAV

-2252 ADATVKTL
+2252 ADAPLKTL

-2271 ITGLEVRNVES
+2271 ITGLEDRTVVNS
-2282 ENYGTG
+2282 PTDYGIDG
-2288 NNETRAATESAVKEV
+2288 RAATESAVKEV

-2341 GTADKTKPAVPAD
+2341 GTADKTKPTVPAD
-2354 KVLVSIVNPNKLSDK
+2354 KVLVSIVNPDNLSDK

-2388 TSTEAITG
+2388 ASTEAITG

-2561 NNAISLT
+2561 NDAISLT
-2568 NKTDANNTTTPALE
+2568 NKAGANNTTTPALE

-2767 AAGTAVPTAEISV
+2767 AAGTAAPTAEISV
-2780 VGNKTADSNQG
+2780 VGNKAADSNQG

-2857 ATSADGLVVKL
+2857 DTTTGANGLVVKL
-2868 AEELTALKS
+2868 AKDLTNLNS

-2921 NTSTTTASG
+2921 NTSTTTAGG

-2954 DDKSEATYGKDGL
+2954 DDKSESTYGKDGL
-2967 TVKGADGKDAISLTN
+2967 TVKGADGKDAINLTN

-3092 EAVKSGEV
+3092 EAVKSGDV

-3211 FGESAAD
+3211 FGETAAD

-3378 LTSTIAGGKTTNTLA
+3378 LTSTTAGGKTTNTLA
-3393 LNGKDGKDSVSIT
+3393 LNGKDGKDAVSIT

-3439 DGTAKDKTQAANAGY
+3439 DGTVKDKTQAANAGY

-3519 YKNADG
+3519 YKNSDG

-3639 VQGETDTANQTLAQF
+3639 VQGETDAVNQTLTQF

-3762 ADKNGNKLREAEYDL
+3762 VDKDGNKLREAEYAL

-3930 QLTGTSTPTLAFGKG
+3930 QLTGTSTPTLEFGKG

-4038 NREEKDNP
+4038 NSEEKGNP

-4076 ITMSN
+4076 IAMSN

-4254 TEKVDPRVKL
+4254 KEKVDPRVKL

-4297 KDGSTVT
+4297 KDGSTAT
-4304 YAKDKDGSVI
+4304 YAKNKDGSVI
-4314 TEVKRDKN
+4314 TEVKRDKS
-4322 GNPELDA
+4322 GNPVVDA

>member
-38 GVSSLVTKLQYQ
+38 GVSSLVTKLQHQ

-69 QLTYGDNEGVGS
+69 EPTYGDSSGTGNS
-81 PIAIGASSD
+81 IAIGNGSN

-98 LGEKSSATDKSKT
+98 LGELSSATDISKA
-111 KKQMIAIGNN
+111 KKQMIAIGGK

-135 TVASGFGSIAI
+135 TAASGFGSIAI

-170 TRKRN
+170 TRKSN

-203 IAVGVLATAAGTES
+203 VAVGVLATAAGTES

-227 GANSVA
+227 GESSVA
-233 LGAGSTASAGNSVAI
+233 LGAGSTASANNSVAI
-248 GNNAVAES
+248 GNKAVAES

-294 TRAAVSIGKADGT
+294 THAAVSVGKADGT
-307 ITRQIK
+307 VTRQIK

-335 KVAGDSGSGSV
+335 KVSGDSGSGSV
-346 ALASQTLTLE
+346 ALNSQTLNID
-356 GQNGIVASAAGQKVT
+356 GQDGIVSEATGQKV
-371 IKLDDDTKTQIN
+371 IVKLDSTTKGKID
-383 NALSKTDASNTYVT
+383 NALSKTEAGNTYLKKTDASTT
-397 KTSAANYATKT
+397 YATKT

-480 ANTSLDNIDDAGKAK
+480 VNTSDFNTYKTEVTTALSGKAD
-495 ITGLV
+495 TGLS
-500 NATGNNG
+500 N
-507 ITVSS
+507 IT
-512 ATGSDKMKTFT
+512 D
-523 VGLDT
+523 
-528 TTKGKVDSI
+528 
-537 GTGEVAASNAN
+537 
-548 TVTGGKVYTAIA
+548 
-560 GAKTTV
+560 
-566 SAATGQEIITV
+566 
-577 TPNVGSG
+577 
-584 LSANSY
+584 
-590 TVGINTTKLAD
+590 
-601 AVKTNTKG
+601 
-609 DITSSDLT
+609 
-617 ITNGTDR
+617 
-624 LLGTDNVIISLKD
+624 
-637 ADKQAIAKVAEK
+637 
-649 LDTATYNA
+649 
-657 DKLNFADK
+657 
-665 NLSNLT
+665 
-671 NAGNTV
+671 AGNTV

-793 KVEVNPASGGIL
+793 KVAVNPASGGIL

-853 LANWKTKLNEG
+853 LVNWKAKLNEG
-864 ASLSNPTGALV
+864 ANLSNPTGALV

-1073 GDGITVDAK
+1073 EDGITVDAK

-1347 TGLAAKNGDSNKVAT
+1347 TGLAAKNGDSNKLAT

-1699 SNIKTIHLKGQI
+1699 SNIKTIHLKGQNG

-1904 LTLTPSKTTDGANKY
+1904 LTLAPSTTTDGANKY
-1919 TLGINATKLN
+1919 ILGINATKLN
-1929 ETAILKYKAN
+1929 DTAILKYKAN
-1939 GDGTAATAKEIALS
+1939 GDGTAAAPKETALS
-1953 TGLNFVSEDTNAL
+1953 TGLEFVSQDTDQLAI
-1966 TISTETDG
+1966 TTENSG

-1986 VDTATKAISVT
+1986 VDTATKTISVVA
-1997 DADNH
+1997 ADNN

-2023 NGFDVSAT
+2023 SGFDVSAT
-2031 TAETTGNNKVTHQL
+2031 AAETTGNDNKVTHQL

-2084 SIGFGAN
+2084 SIGFGAD
-2091 APVLSSTGLDMNDK
+2091 APVLSSTGLDMNGK

-2145 VYNKL
+2145 VYTKL
-2150 KENTDNLANT
+2150 KGNTDNLANT

-2215 VKLAKELTALTSATF
+2215 VKLA
-2230 GSGDNSAV
+2230 
-2238 LDADSLTFKAKGEA
+2238 
-2252 ADATVKTL
+2252 
-2260 TISNDKTKGGS
+2260 
-2271 ITGLEVRNVES
+2271 
-2282 ENYGTG
+2282 
-2288 NNETRAATESAVKEV
+2288 
-2303 SDRVNKA
+2303 
-2310 ADGTTGVVVYTD
+2310 
-2322 QDGKRIVK
+2322 
-2330 DNGQFY
+2330 
-2336 LTKAD
+2336 
-2341 GTADKTKPAVPAD
+2341 
-2354 KVLVSIVNPNKLSDK
+2354 
-2369 QAVGN
+2369 
-2374 ANKLANLAKGTVST
+2374 
-2388 TSTEAITG
+2388 
-2396 AQLHDLVTHVGLTPN
+2396 
-2411 DTKTGFNA
+2411 
-2419 LSFDA
+2419 
-2424 ITASVASGSAVARTD
+2424 
-2439 LVNAVKDIIIAV
+2439 
-2451 NKGTVTQGDNNS
+2451 
-2463 SVTRQLGQ
+2463 
-2471 TLKLNGGATGTLSD
+2471 
-2485 NNIGVVV
+2485 
-2492 NDQTNADGF
+2492 
-2501 NIKLAK
+2501 
-2507 DLKNLASAEFVGT
+2507 
-2520 GDNAEKTTL
+2520 
-2529 SSTGMKVE
+2529 
-2537 TVDGNNKAEAT
+2537 
-2548 YGKDGLTVKGADG
+2548 
-2561 NNAISLT
+2561 
-2568 NKTDANNTTTPALE
+2568 
-2582 FAKGADGKGTGAISG
+2582 
-2597 LKDID
+2597 
-2602 PSDTDGS
+2602 
-2609 KATNKNYVDDKFNS
+2609 
-2623 LKEAGIKVGADQGD
+2623 
-2637 VKTHKL
+2637 
-2643 GNQLDIKAGAITTG
+2643 
-2657 SGDTEVKYSGDNLIT
+2657 
-2672 KVSQDTTSGKTT
+2672 
-2684 VEIGL
+2684 
-2689 KEKLALKEL
+2689 
-2698 TVDDTAEKGK
+2698 
-2708 VKLAE
+2708 
-2713 DAVTVVNKDSKDA
+2713 
-2726 VSVTTDAEGDGKVV
+2726 
-2740 VNNKAGESAVEVG
+2740 
-2753 HNEKGGLI
+2753 
-2761 KLTGVK
+2761 
-2767 AAGTAVPTAEISV
+2767 
-2780 VGNKTADSNQG
+2780 
-2791 LDTTNKIESRI
+2791 
-2802 SYNDGN
+2802 
-2808 TEHKLAT
+2808 
-2815 LDDGLTFSGD
+2815 
-2825 DDQDVTRKLGTELT
+2825 
-2839 IKGGK
+2839 
-2844 STGLTENNIGVVK
+2844 
-2857 ATSADGLVVKL
+2857 
-2868 AEELTALKS
+2868 EELTALKS
-2877 AKFGTDGNGATI
+2877 AKFGSDANGATI

-2921 NTSTTTASG
+2921 NTSTTTAGG

-2967 TVKGADGKDAISLTN
+2967 TVKGADGKDAINLTN

-3092 EAVKSGEV
+3092 EAVKSGDV

-3281 TTVTAGAEG
+3281 TTVTAGADG

-3297 ATNQPLKSAEYKLDG
+3297 ANDQPLKSAEYKLDG

-3319 GNTTEVKAGGL
+3319 GNTTEVKASGL
-3330 TAKDADSTTKV
+3330 TAKDTDSTTKV

-3393 LNGKDGKDSVSIT
+3393 LNGKDGKDAVSIT

-3414 EISFAKNGEDGT
+3414 AISFAKNGEGTDAKGT

-3566 TTNATALTPEQAQTA
+3566 TANATALTPEQAQTA

-3639 VQGETDTANQTLAQF
+3639 VQGETDAVNQTLTQF

-3806 KDPATGVTKETTT
+3806 KDPATGVTKETTI

-3828 TDQNNPN
+3828 TDKNNPN

-3857 DISADYKVGGAMVK
+3857 DISADYKVGGATVK

-3930 QLTGTSTPTLAFGKG
+3930 QPTGTSTPTLAFGKG

-4046 TAKPVDLKNK
+4046 TAKPVDLKDK

-4076 ITMSN
+4076 IAMSN

-4098 LTPADAQKAIAGDNK
+4098 LIPADAQKAIAGDNK

-4297 KDGSTVT
+4297 KDGSTAT
-4304 YAKDKDGSVI
+4304 YAKNKDGSVI
-4314 TEVKRDKN
+4314 TEVKRDKS
-4322 GNPELDA
+4322 GNPVVDA

-4578 GVVSVGAAGDER
+4578 GLVSVGAAGDER

>member
-69 QLTYGDNEGVGS
+69 APTYGDNDGIGS
-81 PIAIGASSD
+81 PIAIGTGSN

-98 LGEKSSATDKSKT
+98 LGENSSATDTSK
-111 KKQMIAIGNN
+111 KRKQMIAIGVK
-121 ASVTGSQAIAIGGD
+121 ASVTGSQAIAIGGE
-135 TVASGFGSIAI
+135 TAASGFGSIAI
-146 GGDDADGLT
+146 GGDDVDGLS
-155 EYKELRYNPTSGKVE
+155 EYRELRYNPTSGKVE
-170 TRKRN
+170 NRGG
-175 ESAYQKTTASGVG
+175 ESAYQGTTASGVG

-203 IAVGVLATAAGTES
+203 VAVGVLATAAGIES

-227 GANSVA
+227 GASAVA
-233 LGAGSTASAGNSVAI
+233 LGAGSTALANNSVAI
-248 GNNAVAES
+248 GNKAVAES

-266 IANIAAGSK
+266 IANITAGSK

-294 TRAAVSIGKADGT
+294 THAAVSVGKADGT

-335 KVAGDSGSGSV
+335 KVAGNSGSGSV

-459 GVITYSLDNATK
+459 GVITYSLDSATK

-480 ANTSLDNIDDAGKAK
+480 VNTSDFNTYKTEVTTALSGKAD
-495 ITGLV
+495 TG
-500 NATGNNG
+500 
-507 ITVSS
+507 
-512 ATGSDKMKTFT
+512 
-523 VGLDT
+523 
-528 TTKGKVDSI
+528 
-537 GTGEVAASNAN
+537 
-548 TVTGGKVYTAIA
+548 
-560 GAKTTV
+560 
-566 SAATGQEIITV
+566 
-577 TPNVGSG
+577 
-584 LSANSY
+584 
-590 TVGINTTKLAD
+590 
-601 AVKTNTKG
+601 
-609 DITSSDLT
+609 
-617 ITNGTDR
+617 
-624 LLGTDNVIISLKD
+624 
-637 ADKQAIAKVAEK
+637 
-649 LDTATYNA
+649 
-657 DKLNFADK
+657 
-665 NLSNLT
+665 LSNLT

-677 IKNQAKQAINVVGAN
+677 IKNQAKQAINVVG
-692 SRVTVNKDTT
+692 TGKVNVQKDTT
-702 VASGVDTYKVSV
+702 TTTGVDTYKVSV

-729 DSSAFTKDNVTNKVN
+729 DSSAFTNENVTSKVN
-744 TGTVRSTTLDIS
+744 TGSLTSTTLTVN
-756 GTGKVVGS
+756 GAGKVVGG

-793 KVEVNPASGGIL
+793 KVAVNPASGGIL

-818 YTLSINETK
+818 YTLSIDEAK
-827 LKDVTGTTNLAT
+827 LKEKAGTTNLAT

-864 ASLSNPTGALV
+864 ASLSNPSGALV

-881 SAALT
+881 SDALT

-911 FGSDVTISL
+911 FGSNVTISL
-920 TQDATNKIN
+920 TDDATNKIN

-1632 EAAKTSLTT
+1632 ESAKTSLTT

-1699 SNIKTIHLKGQI
+1699 SNIKTIHLKGQNG

-1751 QTIAYKANEGT
+1751 QTIAYRANEGT
-1762 TDADKEKT
+1762 ADADKEKT
-1770 VALGKGFTF
+1770 VKLSKGFTF
-1779 KGDTNIKA
+1779 KGDANVKA
-1787 SIGAEG
+1787 GIGDDGA
-1793 LVTYSLNPVLTGI
+1793 VTYSLNPVLTGI

-1939 GDGTAATAKEIALS
+1939 GDGTAAAPKETALS
-1953 TGLNFVSEDTNAL
+1953 TGLEFVSQDTDQLAI
-1966 TISTETDG
+1966 TTENSG

-1986 VDTATKAISVT
+1986 VDTATKTISVVA
-1997 DADNH
+1997 ADNN

-2023 NGFDVSAT
+2023 SGFDVSAT
-2031 TAETTGNNKVTHQL
+2031 TAEATGNNKVTHQL

-2341 GTADKTKPAVPAD
+2341 GTADKTKPAVPED

-2561 NNAISLT
+2561 NDAISLT

-2623 LKEAGIKVGADQGD
+2623 LKEVGIKVGADQGD

-2643 GNQLDIKAGAITTG
+2643 GNQLDIKAGTITTG
-2657 SGDTEVKYSGDNLIT
+2657 SGNTEVKYSGDNLIT
-2672 KVSQDTTSGKTT
+2672 KVSQDANGKTA

-2689 KEKLALKEL
+2689 KEQLALKEL
-2698 TVDDTAEKGK
+2698 TVDDTTK
-2708 VKLAE
+2708 
-2713 DAVTVVNKDSKDA
+2713 
-2726 VSVTTDAEGDGKVV
+2726 DGKVEI
-2740 VNNKAGESAVEVG
+2740 KDGTQ
-2753 HNEKGGLI
+2753 GGSI
-2761 KLTGVK
+2761 KLTGATP
-2767 AAGTAVPTAEISV
+2767 AAPANGTADPAPTAEISV
-2780 VGNKTADSNQG
+2780 VGNKAADSNQG
-2791 LDTTNKIESRI
+2791 LDSTNKIESRI

-2808 TEHKLAT
+2808 SEHKLAT
-2815 LDDGLTFSGD
+2815 LDDGLVFQGD
-2825 DDQDVTRKLGTELT
+2825 ETEEDKKVSRKLGETLI

-2877 AKFGTDGNGATI
+2877 AKFGSDENGVTI
-2889 TSEGTEI
+2889 NAAGT
-2896 VATAADGTKASAT
+2896 VTKAT
-2909 YALEGMKLVDGN
+2909 TKDDQGN
-2921 NTSTTTASG
+2921 VTKVVTSTENASG
-2930 STVTNGTTTTD
+2930 TAITEADKDNKVTRSAEYGLEKMELVEGQNKVTTEATGSIVTNGENTTETKAD
-2941 TTAEGVKVSSNDK
+2941 GIKVTSNDAT
-2954 DDKSEATYGKDGL
+2954 DKSEASYGKDGL

-3092 EAVKSGEV
+3092 EAVKSGDV
-3100 VINAMPNSE
+3100 VIKAMPNSDQ

-3152 QTGSRLNNA
+3152 QTGSGLNNA

-3281 TTVTAGAEG
+3281 TTVTAGADG

-3297 ATNQPLKSAEYKLDG
+3297 ANDQPLKSAEYKLDG

-3319 GNTTEVKAGGL
+3319 GNTTEVKASGL
-3330 TAKDADSTTKV
+3330 TAKDANSTTKV

-3378 LTSTIAGGKTTNTLA
+3378 LTSTTAGGKTTNTLA
-3393 LNGKDGKDSVSIT
+3393 LNGKDGKDAVSIT
-3406 SGADGAAP
+3406 SGVDGAAP

-3639 VQGETDTANQTLAQF
+3639 VQGETDAVNQTLTQF

-3857 DISADYKVGGAMVK
+3857 DISADYKVGGATVK

-3886 KSTDEADKSEAK
+3886 KSTDESDKSEAK

-3967 NPDGTA
+3967 NPDGSA

-3988 LAEANATKPLEYFGT
+3988 LAEANATKPLGYFGT

-4038 NREEKDNP
+4038 NSEEKDNP

-4211 TMTGKDNTINLTG
+4211 TMTGDKNTINLTG

-4254 TEKVDPRVKL
+4254 KEKVDPRVKL

-4297 KDGSTVT
+4297 KDGSTAT
-4304 YAKDKDGSVI
+4304 YAKNKDGSVI
-4314 TEVKRDKN
+4314 TEVKRDKS
-4322 GNPELDA
+4322 GNPVVDA
-4329 DGKEIVQPKEYKLT
+4329 DGNEIVQAKEYTLT
-4343 TYNVSEQQEFV
+4343 TYNVEGQTEFV

-4371 FFHTNDGHNAEE
+4371 FFHTNDGVAEP
-4383 QINQQSNTVD
+4383 INQASNGID

-4666 AIAVG
+4666 AVAVG

>member
-69 QLTYGDNEGVGS
+69 EPTYGDSSGTGNS
-81 PIAIGASSD
+81 IAIGNGSN

-98 LGEKSSATDKSKT
+98 LGELSSATDISKA
-111 KKQMIAIGNN
+111 KKQMIAIGGK

-135 TVASGFGSIAI
+135 TAASGFGSIAI

-170 TRKRN
+170 TRKSN

-203 IAVGVLATAAGTES
+203 VAVGVLATAAGTES

-227 GANSVA
+227 GESSVA
-233 LGAGSTASAGNSVAI
+233 LGAGSTASANNSVAI
-248 GNNAVAES
+248 GNKAVAES

-294 TRAAVSIGKADGT
+294 THAAVSVGKADGT
-307 ITRQIK
+307 VTRQIK

-335 KVAGDSGSGSV
+335 KVAGNSGSGSV
-346 ALASQTLTLE
+346 ALNSQTLNIE
-356 GQNGIVASAAGQKVT
+356 GQDGIVSQATGQKV
-371 IKLDDDTKTQIN
+371 IVKLDSTTKEKID
-383 NALSKTDASNTYVT
+383 NALSKTEAGNTYLKKTDASTT
-397 KTSAANYATKT
+397 YATKT

-422 KIQDGAATATDAKT
+422 KIQDGSATATDAKT
-436 WTLSTSDTVTF
+436 WTLSTPSDVTF

-459 GVITYSLDNATK
+459 GVITYSLDST
-471 TSINSIASK
+471 TQ
-480 ANTSLDNIDDAGKAK
+480 NTLAKVGAGSVAQNDNK
-495 ITGLV
+495 
-500 NATGNNG
+500 
-507 ITVSS
+507 
-512 ATGSDKMKTFT
+512 
-523 VGLDT
+523 
-528 TTKGKVDSI
+528 
-537 GTGEVAASNAN
+537 
-548 TVTGGKVYTAIA
+548 TVTGNAVYTAIA

-566 SAATGQEIITV
+566 SAAAGQDVITV

-590 TVGINTTKLAD
+590 TVGINTTKLTD

-649 LDTATYNA
+649 LDAATYNTEKA
-657 DKLNFADK
+657 NFADK
-665 NLSNLT
+665 SLSNLT

-793 KVEVNPASGGIL
+793 KVAVNPASGGIL

-818 YTLSINETK
+818 YTLSIDEAK
-827 LKDVTGTTNLAT
+827 LKEKAGTTNLAT
-839 EYAKADASNINGNN
+839 EYAKADASNIDNHISE
-853 LANWKTKLNEG
+853 WKTKLG
-864 ASLSNPTGALV
+864 V
-875 KDSDLT
+875 SDLT
-881 SAALT
+881 ATNLSY
-886 GRISKGN
+886 KGN
-893 VVSGSTGLL
+893 ETSATT
-902 SVAGGEGKV
+902 K
-911 FGSDVTISL
+911 TTSL
-920 TQDATNKIN
+920 
-929 NALSESKAA
+929 
-938 ETYARKDATGLSE
+938 ATGLTFASSDLDIAATDGGNLSFTLKNQAVSK
-951 DNKTAWKTALGV
+951 DNLESTVANKIDLIGAGTVASNSAGTVTGGAVHTAITGAKTKVALATDSASALTLEKTETADLNANTYTLKLNAEQLKQDLGV
-963 SNLDL
+963 QNLDL
-968 NYKAGNESTA
+968 NYQGNSTGGT
-978 KTTTLSQ
+978 KQKTTLS
-985 GLHFKGEGLTI
+985 
-996 TTAASGVVNFAIADN
+996 D
-1011 AITKAKLADNA
+1011 
-1022 VGTAEIEAKAVTKAK
+1022 
-1037 LADDVTNEI
+1037 
-1046 ADKADK
+1046 
-1052 RLSNLEDAGKAVV
+1052 
-1065 TGLVAATG
+1065 
-1073 GDGITVDAK
+1073 
-1082 VDDTSKVKTFTVGL
+1082 
-1096 DDTTKGKI
+1096 
-1104 AKIAAGEVATSD
+1104 
-1116 ENTVTGAKVHTAITS
+1116 
-1131 AKTKVKLADGSS
+1131 
-1143 TSLTLNKV
+1143 
-1151 ESTDL
+1151 
-1156 TANEYTLKLD
+1156 
-1166 KEALKTELGVANLD
+1166 
-1180 LYYQGNANDT
+1180 
-1190 KQNTTLSNGLKFTSD
+1190 GLKFTSD
-1205 DLTVTAK
+1205 DLTITAK
-1212 TGGEVNFTLKND
+1212 TGGEINLALKADTLNN
-1224 AVETANIKDSAVTK
+1224 T
-1238 AKLAEEVKTE
+1238 AKLK
-1248 IANAKTVVSLD
+1248 
-1259 TSGSNALE
+1259 
-1267 LTPSTTTGPTTYTL
+1267 
-1281 KLNETKL
+1281 
-1288 NQSAKLS
+1288 
-1295 YKANGDATAATA
+1295 YKANGDATA
-1307 KEIALST
+1307 KETALST

-1347 TGLAAKNGDSNKVAT
+1347 TGLAAKNGDSNKLAT
-1362 VGGVAGAISAV
+1362 VGGVATAISSV
-1373 NTALTTSINTK
+1373 NTALTTLINNK
-1384 ANKDLNDIS
+1384 ASKSLNDIT
-1393 NAGKEVI
+1393 AEGKNVI
-1400 TGLTEVVKDT
+1400 KGLIDVKKADG
-1410 DTARLGTT
+1410 D
-1418 TNLAEVT
+1418 TNLVTVTSTNVGEVETHTISVT
-1425 KVVDNANKTETFH
+1425 KD
-1438 VLVKESAVKTALN
+1438 AVKTALN
-1451 DDFAA
+1451 GDFAA
-1456 KDATNLGDTDVSAW
+1456 KDASNLVEDDVNKW
-1470 KTKLGVSDLTATKLK
+1470 KNKLGVANLNLK

-1490 NVATKETSLATGL
+1490 GSAAKETTLSTGL
-1503 TFASEDLTIT
+1503 AFNSDDLTIT
-1513 AGDNGALNFALKAG
+1513 TGDSGNLTLTLKNGAVSKA
-1527 AVDESNLEST
+1527 NLET
-1537 LATKINNK
+1537 EVANKI
-1545 VDNTRKLTFNTQNSA
+1545 DRI
-1560 DATKT
+1560 
-1565 SAGEWTLSSDDNVNF
+1565 
-1580 KAGDGLKVSG
+1580 G
-1590 TGKEITY
+1590 TG
-1597 DLSDAHKTTLARVGA
+1597 
-1612 GSVADNDNNT
+1612 SVENNNTGT
-1622 VTGNTVFDAI
+1622 VTGGTVYKAI
-1632 EAAKTSLTT
+1632 NEAKNSLTS
-1641 GGMTFAGDVQNNK
+1641 GGMTFVGNSGTNAKVPLAG
-1654 TSKVSLGSTLTV
+1654 TLSIK
-1666 EGEGTEPT
+1666 GEGTVQGGF
-1674 TTAAN
+1674 ASN
-1679 NIAVE
+1679 NITVVS
-1684 ADGSNKLTVKLAENL
+1684 DDTSKTLTVKLAENL
-1699 SNIKTIHLKGQI
+1699 SNIKNIELKGTAG

-1717 VDANGDV
+1717 VDADGNV
-1724 TVTNGIDGTNG
+1724 TVINGINGTNG
-1735 TGGEASKI
+1735 SATPSKV
-1743 VTEKTIGN
+1743 VTEATIGT
-1751 QTIAYKANEGT
+1751 QTIKYTANSN
-1762 TDADKEKT
+1762 ADKKSVSLSSGFNFLNGTNTTAT
-1770 VALGKGFTF
+1770 VGENGQ
-1779 KGDTNIKA
+1779 
-1787 SIGAEG
+1787 
-1793 LVTYSLNPVLTGI
+1793 VTYNLNPELTGI
-1806 TSIAG
+1806 TSIGGANG
-1811 SGTTATFGTDGIA
+1811 SGKLSFD
-1824 LNSKKITGLTNG
+1824 
-1836 ATTSSSN
+1836 
-1843 EAVTGAQLYGV
+1843 
-1854 ANNVKGI
+1854 ANKQINV
-1861 LGSSIAIDTNGGL
+1861 NGG
-1874 TATNIGNS
+1874 TITN
-1882 GKNNVHEAIAASR
+1882 
-1895 EEVAITGDV
+1895 
-1904 LTLTPSKTTDGANKY
+1904 
-1919 TLGINATKLN
+1919 
-1929 ETAILKYKAN
+1929 
-1939 GDGTAATAKEIALS
+1939 
-1953 TGLNFVSEDTNAL
+1953 
-1966 TISTETDG
+1966 
-1974 KVKFDLLTGAIN
+1974 
-1986 VDTATKAISVT
+1986 
-1997 DADNH
+1997 
-2002 KLTTAKNVAD
+2002 
-2012 AINAAK
+2012 
-2018 SSLTT
+2018 
-2023 NGFDVSAT
+2023 
-2031 TAETTGNNKVTHQL
+2031 
-2045 TKELAI
+2045 
-2051 VGKDS
+2051 
-2056 NLATTVAQDG
+2056 
-2066 NGKTTVK
+2066 
-2073 VGLNSTLTNMS
+2073 
-2084 SIGFGAN
+2084 
-2091 APVLSSTGLDMNDK
+2091 
-2105 AITDLASG
+2105 LASG
-2113 LGSKDIAAAD
+2113 LTGGKVTDSNQNHVATLGDLKTLSAWEILGNGTAAK
-2123 GSANALTA
+2123 TA
-2131 DDKKNAV
+2131 AGATNTQTKTLVDQTRNRVDFSGGGAAVVTVKEKESNGYQVEV
-2138 NVGDLQS
+2138 NVKQGSVTLPTTGTPTTLDDLK
-2145 VYNKL
+2145 VDAGNEGVATVTTVVDTVK
-2150 KENTDNLANT
+2150 KTAEI
-2160 SLTFRGDETGDDKKV
+2160 LTGKGLNFEGETTGDAV
-2175 DRKLGETLTLKGG
+2175 ARKLGETLKLQGG
-2188 ADTTDS
+2188 ATGDLS
-2194 KLTSGNIAVVKDT
+2194 SNNIAVKKNNSNDGYDIKLAQTLTGLKSATFGEANDQTVIDKDGLTVKGANNSTLVSLTDKAGTPTLEFAKNGTDGTGVITGLKDLADNADGSSATNKNYVDTKLSALTNTGFVVGSDKAKNGAAVTPLSQTHALGKQLDIVGASSEFTGEVAGSEVTASAGNIVTKVEKDGDKTKVQIGLNKNLKLEQVTFGSAPEQTTIGKDGVTVKGANTETKITDSGVEVTGKNGVNGKNGVEIKSDDSGNGSIVINGKDGQNSSQATISVSPAKDATTTDPSTKGLDNNIDSRIQYQDGNTTHQLATLDDGLVFQGNDGQAVTRKLNTTLTIKGTVDSVTDTLSDGKNIGVVKD
-2207 ATGANGLV
+2207 ASAGANGLV
-2215 VKLAKELTALTSATF
+2215 VKLAKNLTALDSATF
-2230 GSGDNSAV
+2230 GAGDNSAV

-2252 ADATVKTL
+2252 ADAPLKTL

-2271 ITGLEVRNVES
+2271 ITGLEDRTVVNS
-2282 ENYGTG
+2282 PTDYGIDG
-2288 NNETRAATESAVKEV
+2288 RAATESAVKEV

-2341 GTADKTKPAVPAD
+2341 GTADKTKPTVPAD
-2354 KVLVSIVNPNKLSDK
+2354 KVLVSIVNPDNLSDK

-2388 TSTEAITG
+2388 ASTEAITG

-2561 NNAISLT
+2561 NDAISLT
-2568 NKTDANNTTTPALE
+2568 NKAGANNTTTPALE

-2657 SGDTEVKYSGDNLIT
+2657 SGVDEVKYSGDNLIT

-2767 AAGTAVPTAEISV
+2767 AAADTAAPTATLSV
-2780 VGNKTADSNQG
+2780 IASDTNKG
-2791 LDTTNKIESRI
+2791 LDNAGVDSRI
-2802 SYNDGN
+2802 SYHDGN
-2808 TEHKLAT
+2808 SEHKLAT

-2825 DDQDVTRKLGTELT
+2825 DNQDVTRKLGTELT

-2909 YALEGMKLVDGN
+2909 YSLEGMKLVDGN
-2921 NTSTTTASG
+2921 NTSTTTAGG

-2967 TVKGADGKDAISLTN
+2967 TVKGADGKDAINLTN

-3092 EAVKSGEV
+3092 EAVKSGDV
-3100 VINAMPNSE
+3100 VIKAMPNSDQ

-3152 QTGSRLNNA
+3152 QTGSGLNNA

-3175 DFTGNNA
+3175 DFTGNNT
-3182 AENKDV
+3182 ETV
-3188 HRPLGTKLTIEG
+3188 HRPLGTKLTVVG
-3200 EATTANQTKAQ
+3200 ERDDNKTSYAAD
-3211 FGESAAD
+3211 ESAK
-3218 NIHVEAKGAENKLV
+3218 NNLIVEADAANNKLTV
-3232 VSLSKDLKNLKTV
+3232 KMANELKNLKSIE
-3245 TASDSIQVGTD
+3245 ASNSIKVGTD
-3256 ANGVKITPDA
+3256 ENGVKITPTA
-3266 TTTTKTEGTGADKKV
+3266 TTTTKTEGEGADKKV
-3281 TTVTAGAEG
+3281 TTATAGADG

-3297 ATNQPLKSAEYKLDG
+3297 ATDQLLKSAEYKLDG

-3353 NDKSAATYGKDGLT
+3353 NDKSAATYGKDGVT

-3378 LTSTIAGGKTTNTLA
+3378 LTSTTAGGKTTNTLA
-3393 LNGKDGKDSVSIT
+3393 LNGKDGKDAVSIT

-3414 EISFAKNGEDGT
+3414 EISFAKNGEGTDAKGT

-3439 DGTAKDKTQAANAGY
+3439 DGTARDRTAAANAGY

-3460 EMNEGKPF
+3460 EMNDGKPF

-3473 DPVTGEVKTETVDG
+3473 DPTTGEVKLVDG
-3487 KQVPVTLVR
+3487 KPVELVR
-3496 GKDGKFYKESDLKGK
+3496 GKDGNFYRAKDLEGATYNPTSGK
-3511 VFDPATNT
+3511 
-3519 YKNADG
+3519 YEKDG
-3525 TPATLTEV
+3525 QAITAKPVDA
-3533 ASNNVTVQA
+3533 NNVTVQA
-3542 MPSPTGKPLE
+3542 MPSPTGSPIE

-3566 TTNATALTPEQAQTA
+3566 TANATALTPEQAQTA

-3639 VQGETDTANQTLAQF
+3639 VQGETDAVNQTLTQF

-3806 KDPATGVTKETTT
+3806 KDPATGVTKETTI

-3828 TDQNNPN
+3828 TDKNNPN

-3857 DISADYKVGGAMVK
+3857 DISADYKVGGATVK

-3930 QLTGTSTPTLAFGKG
+3930 QLTGTSTPTLEFGKG

-4038 NREEKDNP
+4038 NSEEKDNP

-4098 LTPADAQKAIAGDNK
+4098 LTKEQAQNAMNGTPASKGA
-4113 DGKGGLLAQT
+4113 DGKDIPAKPGLLAQT
-4123 GNALNNVA
+4123 GEALNNVA

-4145 FTGNNTATTVHRP
+4145 FTGNNTDTTVHRP

-4196 NKDLTNLNSVTLGTA
+4196 NKNLTNLNSVTLGTA

-4246 KDGNLQKY
+4246 ENGNIQKY
-4254 TEKVDPRVKL
+4254 TKKVDPRVKL

-4297 KDGSTVT
+4297 KDGSTAT
-4304 YAKDKDGSVI
+4304 YAKNKDGSVI
-4314 TEVKRDKN
+4314 TEVKRDKS
-4322 GNPELDA
+4322 GNPVVDA

>member
-29 ASSSTDERV
+29 ASSSTDKRV
-38 GVSSLVTKLQYQ
+38 GVSSLVIKLQHQ

-69 QLTYGDNEGVGS
+69 APTYGENDGIGS
-81 PIAIGASSD
+81 PIAIGTGSN
-90 ASGEANIA
+90 ASGEGNIA
-98 LGEKSSATDKSKT
+98 LGEKSSATDTSRA
-111 KKQMIAIGNN
+111 KKQMIAIGSN

-135 TVASGFGSIAI
+135 TAASGFGSIAI

-155 EYKELRYNPTSGKVE
+155 EYKELRYNPTSGKVQN
-170 TRKRN
+170 RGN

-203 IAVGVLATAAGTES
+203 VAVGVLATAAGTES

-227 GANSVA
+227 GASSVA
-233 LGAGSTASAGNSVAI
+233 LGAGSTASADNSVAI
-248 GNNAVAES
+248 GNKAVAES

-266 IANIAAGSK
+266 IANIASGLK
-275 GYDVSTNAE
+275 GYNVLTNAE
-284 TTETNSTWKA
+284 TTETNSIWKA
-294 TRAAVSIGKADGT
+294 THAAVSVGKADGT
-307 ITRQIK
+307 VTRQIK
-313 GVAAGSN
+313 GVAAGSS

-335 KVAGDSGSGSV
+335 KVSGDTGNGTV
-346 ALASQTLTLE
+346 ALNSQTLNID
-356 GQNGIVASAAGQKVT
+356 GDNGIVSVASGQKVT

-383 NALSKTDASNTYVT
+383 NALSKTEASNTYVT

-422 KIQDGAATATDAKT
+422 QIQDGTATATAAKT
-436 WTLSTSDTVTF
+436 WTLSTASDTVTF

-471 TSINSIASK
+471 TSINSIANK
-480 ANTSLDNIDDAGKAK
+480 VNTSEFNTYKTQVTTALNGKADTGLSNITDAGKAK

-512 ATGSDKMKTFT
+512 TTGSDKVKTFT

-537 GTGEVAASNAN
+537 GTGSVAQNNAN
-548 TVTGGKVYTAIA
+548 TVTGDKVYTAIA

-566 SAATGQEIITV
+566 AAATGQDVITV
-577 TPNVGSG
+577 TPTTSSTGIT
-584 LSANSY
+584 ANSY
-590 TVGINTTKLAD
+590 TVGINTNKLAD

-637 ADKQAIAKVAEK
+637 SDKQAIAAVAG
-649 LDTATYNA
+649 
-657 DKLNFADK
+657 KLN
-665 NLSNLT
+665 S
-671 NAGNTV
+671 
-677 IKNQAKQAINVVGAN
+677 
-692 SRVTVNKDTT
+692 
-702 VASGVDTYKVSV
+702 
-714 DVSDLATK
+714 SDFNET
-722 TEVGAKL
+722 
-729 DSSAFTKDNVTNKVN
+729 NVTNKV
-744 TGTVRSTTLDIS
+744 TKGSLTSTSLTVG

-764 DLTVNLKN
+764 DITVELNQDTKN
-772 GAIDTAHL
+772 TLAKVGTGTVTANNQSTVTGGSVYTAITG
-780 STAVQNSITNAKT
+780 AKT
-793 KVEVNPASGGIL
+793 KVALATDSASAL
-805 KLDTSTDTTQPTT
+805 TLEQTQTADLNANT
-818 YTLSINETK
+818 YTF
-827 LKDVTGTTNLAT
+827 
-839 EYAKADASNINGNN
+839 
-853 LANWKTKLNEG
+853 KLNAEQ
-864 ASLSNPTGALV
+864 L
-875 KDSDLT
+875 K
-881 SAALT
+881 
-886 GRISKGN
+886 
-893 VVSGSTGLL
+893 
-902 SVAGGEGKV
+902 
-911 FGSDVTISL
+911 
-920 TQDATNKIN
+920 QD
-929 NALSESKAA
+929 
-938 ETYARKDATGLSE
+938 
-951 DNKTAWKTALGV
+951 LGV
-963 SNLDL
+963 QNLDL
-968 NYKAGNESTA
+968 NYQGNSTSGT
-978 KTTTLSQ
+978 KQKTTLS
-985 GLHFKGEGLTI
+985 
-996 TTAASGVVNFAIADN
+996 D
-1011 AITKAKLADNA
+1011 
-1022 VGTAEIEAKAVTKAK
+1022 
-1037 LADDVTNEI
+1037 
-1046 ADKADK
+1046 
-1052 RLSNLEDAGKAVV
+1052 
-1065 TGLVAATG
+1065 
-1073 GDGITVDAK
+1073 
-1082 VDDTSKVKTFTVGL
+1082 
-1096 DDTTKGKI
+1096 
-1104 AKIAAGEVATSD
+1104 
-1116 ENTVTGAKVHTAITS
+1116 
-1131 AKTKVKLADGSS
+1131 
-1143 TSLTLNKV
+1143 
-1151 ESTDL
+1151 
-1156 TANEYTLKLD
+1156 
-1166 KEALKTELGVANLD
+1166 
-1180 LYYQGNANDT
+1180 
-1190 KQNTTLSNGLKFTSD
+1190 GLKFTSD
-1205 DLTVTAK
+1205 DLTITAK
-1212 TGGEVNFTLKND
+1212 TGGEINLALKADTLNN
-1224 AVETANIKDSAVTK
+1224 T
-1238 AKLAEEVKTE
+1238 AKLK
-1248 IANAKTVVSLD
+1248 
-1259 TSGSNALE
+1259 
-1267 LTPSTTTGPTTYTL
+1267 
-1281 KLNETKL
+1281 
-1288 NQSAKLS
+1288 
-1295 YKANGDATAATA
+1295 YKANGDTTA
-1307 KEIALST
+1307 KETALST

-1323 DALTIGTEAD
+1323 DALTIGTEAN

-1347 TGLAAKNGDSNKVAT
+1347 TGLAAKNGDSNKLAT
-1362 VGGVAGAISAV
+1362 VGGVATAISSV
-1373 NTALTTSINTK
+1373 NTALTTLINNK
-1384 ANKDLNDIS
+1384 ASKSLNDIT
-1393 NAGKEVI
+1393 AEGKNVIKGLIDVKKADGDNNLVTVTSTNVGEVETHTI
-1400 TGLTEVVKDT
+1400 S
-1410 DTARLGTT
+1410 
-1418 TNLAEVT
+1418 VT
-1425 KVVDNANKTETFH
+1425 KD
-1438 VLVKESAVKTALN
+1438 AVKTALN
-1451 DDFAA
+1451 GDFAA
-1456 KDATNLGDTDVSAW
+1456 KDASNLVEADVNKW
-1470 KTKLGVSDLTATKLK
+1470 KDKLGVANLNLK

-1490 NVATKETSLATGL
+1490 GSAAKETTLSTGL
-1503 TFASEDLTIT
+1503 AFNSDDLTIT
-1513 AGDNGALNFALKAG
+1513 TGDSGNLTLTLKNGAVSKA
-1527 AVDESNLEST
+1527 NLET
-1537 LATKINNK
+1537 EVANKI
-1545 VDNTRKLTFNTQNSA
+1545 DRI
-1560 DATKT
+1560 
-1565 SAGEWTLSSDDNVNF
+1565 
-1580 KAGDGLKVSG
+1580 G
-1590 TGKEITY
+1590 T
-1597 DLSDAHKTTLARVGA
+1597 
-1612 GSVADNDNNT
+1612 GSVANNNTGT
-1622 VTGNTVFDAI
+1622 VTGDTVYKAI
-1632 EAAKTSLTT
+1632 NEAKDSLTS
-1641 GGMTFAGDVQNNK
+1641 GGMTFAGNSGTNA
-1654 TSKVSLGSTLTV
+1654 KVPLAGTLSIK
-1666 EGEGTEPT
+1666 GEGTVQGGF
-1674 TTAAN
+1674 ASN
-1679 NIAVE
+1679 NITVVS
-1684 ADGSNKLTVKLAENL
+1684 DDTSKTLTVKLAENL
-1699 SNIKTIHLKGQI
+1699 SNIKNIELKGTAG

-1717 VDANGDV
+1717 VDADGNV
-1724 TVTNGIDGTNG
+1724 TVINGINGTNG
-1735 TGGEASKI
+1735 SATPSKV
-1743 VTEKTIGN
+1743 VTEATIGT
-1751 QTIAYKANEGT
+1751 QTIKYTANSN
-1762 TDADKEKT
+1762 ADKKSVSLSSGFNFLNGTNTTAT
-1770 VALGKGFTF
+1770 VGENGQ
-1779 KGDTNIKA
+1779 
-1787 SIGAEG
+1787 
-1793 LVTYSLNPVLTGI
+1793 VTYNLNPELTGI
-1806 TSIAG
+1806 TSIGGANG
-1811 SGTTATFGTDGIA
+1811 SGKLSFD
-1824 LNSKKITGLTNG
+1824 
-1836 ATTSSSN
+1836 
-1843 EAVTGAQLYGV
+1843 
-1854 ANNVKGI
+1854 ANKQINV
-1861 LGSSIAIDTNGGL
+1861 NGG
-1874 TATNIGNS
+1874 TITN
-1882 GKNNVHEAIAASR
+1882 
-1895 EEVAITGDV
+1895 
-1904 LTLTPSKTTDGANKY
+1904 
-1919 TLGINATKLN
+1919 
-1929 ETAILKYKAN
+1929 
-1939 GDGTAATAKEIALS
+1939 
-1953 TGLNFVSEDTNAL
+1953 
-1966 TISTETDG
+1966 
-1974 KVKFDLLTGAIN
+1974 
-1986 VDTATKAISVT
+1986 
-1997 DADNH
+1997 
-2002 KLTTAKNVAD
+2002 
-2012 AINAAK
+2012 
-2018 SSLTT
+2018 
-2023 NGFDVSAT
+2023 
-2031 TAETTGNNKVTHQL
+2031 
-2045 TKELAI
+2045 
-2051 VGKDS
+2051 
-2056 NLATTVAQDG
+2056 
-2066 NGKTTVK
+2066 
-2073 VGLNSTLTNMS
+2073 
-2084 SIGFGAN
+2084 
-2091 APVLSSTGLDMNDK
+2091 
-2105 AITDLASG
+2105 LASG
-2113 LGSKDIAAAD
+2113 LTGGKVTDSNQNHVATLGDLKTLSAWEILGNGAAAKTAAGAANTQAKTLVD
-2123 GSANALTA
+2123 QTRNRVDFSGSGAAVVTVKEKESNGYQVE
-2131 DDKKNAV
+2131 V
-2138 NVGDLQS
+2138 NVKQGSVTLPTTGTPTTLDDLK
-2145 VYNKL
+2145 VDAGNEGVATVTTVVDTVK
-2150 KENTDNLANT
+2150 KTAEI
-2160 SLTFRGDETGDDKKV
+2160 LTGKGLNFEGETTGDAV
-2175 DRKLGETLTLKGG
+2175 ARKLGETLKLQGG
-2188 ADTTDS
+2188 ATGDLS
-2194 KLTSGNIAVVKDT
+2194 SNNIAVKKNNSNDGYDIKLAQTLTGLKSATFGEANDQTVINKDGLTVKGANDSTLVSLTDKAGTPTLEFAKNGTAGTGVITGLKDLTDNADGSSATNKNYVDTKLSALTNTGFVVGSDKAKNGAAVTPLSQTHALGKQLDIVGASSEFTGEVAGSEVTASAGNIVTKVEKDGDKTKVQIGLNKNLKLEQVTFGSDPEQTTIGKDGVTVKGANTETKITDSGVAVTGKNGVNGKNGVEIKSDDSGNGSIVINGKDGQNSSQATISVSPAKDATTTDPSTKGLDNNIDSRIQYQDGNTTHQLATLDDGLVFQGNDGQAVTRKLNTTLTIKGTVDSVTDTLSDGKNIGVVKD
-2207 ATGANGLV
+2207 ASAGANGLV
-2215 VKLAKELTALTSATF
+2215 VKLAKNLTALDSATF
-2230 GSGDNSAV
+2230 GAGDNSAV

-2252 ADATVKTL
+2252 AGAPLKTL
-2260 TISNDKTKGGS
+2260 TISNDKTTGGS
-2271 ITGLEVRNVES
+2271 ITGLEARNVES

-2354 KVLVSIVNPNKLSDK
+2354 KVLVSIVNPNNLSDK

-2396 AQLHDLVTHVGLTPN
+2396 AQLYDLVTHVGLTPN

-2451 NKGTVTQGDNNS
+2451 NKGTVTQGDNSS

-2561 NNAISLT
+2561 NDAISLT
-2568 NKTDANNTTTPALE
+2568 NKVGANNTTTPALE

-2672 KVSQDTTSGKTT
+2672 KVSQDTSGKTT

-2689 KEKLALKEL
+2689 KEQLALKEL
-2698 TVDDTAEKGK
+2698 TVDDTTK
-2708 VKLAE
+2708 
-2713 DAVTVVNKDSKDA
+2713 
-2726 VSVTTDAEGDGKVV
+2726 DGKVEI
-2740 VNNKAGESAVEVG
+2740 KDGAQ
-2753 HNEKGGLI
+2753 GGSI
-2761 KLTGVK
+2761 KLTGLTP
-2767 AAGTAVPTAEISV
+2767 AALTNGTTDPAPTADISV
-2780 VGNKTADSNQG
+2780 VGNKAADSNQG
-2791 LDTTNKIESRI
+2791 LDSTNKIESRI

-2808 TEHKLAT
+2808 SEHKLAT
-2815 LDDGLTFSGD
+2815 LDDGLVFQGD
-2825 DDQDVTRKLGTELT
+2825 ETEEDKKVSRKLGETLI

-2868 AEELTALKS
+2868 AEELTSLKS
-2877 AKFGTDGNGATI
+2877 AKFGSDENGVTI
-2889 TSEGTEI
+2889 NAAGT
-2896 VATAADGTKASAT
+2896 VTKAT
-2909 YALEGMKLVDGN
+2909 TKDDQGN
-2921 NTSTTTASG
+2921 VTKVVTSTENASG
-2930 STVTNGTTTTD
+2930 TAITEADKDNKVTRSAEYGLEKMELVEGQNKVTTEATGSIVTNGENTTETKAD
-2941 TTAEGVKVSSNDK
+2941 GIKVTSNDAT
-2954 DDKSEATYGKDGL
+2954 DKSEASYGKDGL

-3092 EAVKSGEV
+3092 EAVKSGDV
-3100 VINAMPNSE
+3100 VIKAMPNSDQ

-3152 QTGSRLNNA
+3152 QTGSGLNNA

-3245 TASDSIQVGTD
+3245 KASDSVQVGTD

-3266 TTTTKTEGTGADKKV
+3266 TTTTKTEGEGADKKV
-3281 TTVTAGAEG
+3281 TTATAGADG

-3297 ATNQPLKSAEYKLDG
+3297 ATNQPLKSADYKLDG

-3353 NDKSAATYGKDGLT
+3353 NDKSAATYGKDGVT

-3378 LTSTIAGGKTTNTLA
+3378 LTSTTAGGKTTNTLA
-3393 LNGKDGKDSVSIT
+3393 LNGKDGKDAVSIT

-3414 EISFAKNGEDGT
+3414 EISFAKNGEGTNAKGT

-3439 DGTAKDKTQAANAGY
+3439 DGTAKDRTQAANAGY

-3473 DPVTGEVKTETVDG
+3473 DPTTGEVKLVDG
-3487 KQVPVTLVR
+3487 KPVELVR
-3496 GKDGKFYKESDLKGK
+3496 GKDGNFYKAKDLEGAKYNSQTGK
-3511 VFDPATNT
+3511 YEKDGQAITATPVD
-3519 YKNADG
+3519 A
-3525 TPATLTEV
+3525 
-3533 ASNNVTVQA
+3533 NNVTVQA
-3542 MPSPTGKPLE
+3542 MPSPTGSPIE

-3566 TTNATALTPEQAQTA
+3566 TANATALTPEQAQTV
-3581 IAGSGKDGKGGLL
+3581 ISGSGKDGKGGLL
-3594 TKTGSSLNNVAT
+3594 TKTGASLNNVAT

-3787 VTGAT
+3787 VTG
-3792 KEISTGVDG
+3792 
-3801 TKVTS
+3801 
-3806 KDPATGVTKETTT
+3806 VTKETTT

-3930 QLTGTSTPTLAFGKG
+3930 QLTGTSTPTLEFGKG

-4038 NREEKDNP
+4038 NSEEKDNP

-4145 FTGNNTATTVHRP
+4145 FTGNNADTTVHRP

-4163 TVEGEGKWNGKD
+4163 TIEGEGKWNGKD

-4182 VEAQEADNKLVVKM
+4182 VEAQKADNKLVVKM

-4211 TMTGKDNTINLTG
+4211 TMTGDKNTINLTG
-4224 AGAQVVE
+4224 AGEKVEE
-4231 EFVKWDPVTKQPIRD
+4231 EFVKWDPETKQPIRD

-4254 TEKVDPRVKL
+4254 KEKVDPRVKL

-4297 KDGSTVT
+4297 KDGSTAT
-4304 YAKDKDGSVI
+4304 YAKNKDGSVI
-4314 TEVKRDKN
+4314 TEVKRDKS
-4322 GNPELDA
+4322 GNPVVDA
-4329 DGKEIVQPKEYKLT
+4329 DGNEIVQAKEYTLT
-4343 TYNVSEQQEFV
+4343 TYNVEGQTEFV

-4371 FFHTNDGHNAEE
+4371 FFHTNDGVAEP
-4383 QINQQSNTVD
+4383 INQASNGID
-4393 SSASGTYATA
+4393 SSASGTHATA

>member
-69 QLTYGDNEGVGS
+69 APTYGDNDGIGS
-81 PIAIGASSD
+81 PIAIGTGSN

-98 LGEKSSATDKSKT
+98 LGELSSATDISKA
-111 KKQMIAIGNN
+111 KKQMIAIGGK

-135 TVASGFGSIAI
+135 TAASGFGSIAI
-146 GGDDADGLT
+146 GGDDVDGLS
-155 EYKELRYNPTSGKVE
+155 EYRELRYNPTSGKVE
-170 TRKRN
+170 NRGG
-175 ESAYQKTTASGVG
+175 ESAYQGTTASGVG

-203 IAVGVLATAAGTES
+203 VAVGVLATAAGIES

-227 GANSVA
+227 GASAVA
-233 LGAGSTASAGNSVAI
+233 LGAGSTALANNSVAI
-248 GNNAVAES
+248 GNKAVAES

-266 IANIAAGSK
+266 IANITAGSK

-294 TRAAVSIGKADGT
+294 THAAVSVGKADGT

-335 KVAGDSGSGSV
+335 KVAGNSGSGSV

-459 GVITYSLDNATK
+459 GVITYSLDSATK

-480 ANTSLDNIDDAGKAK
+480 VNTSDFNTYKTEVTTALSGKAD
-495 ITGLV
+495 TG
-500 NATGNNG
+500 
-507 ITVSS
+507 
-512 ATGSDKMKTFT
+512 
-523 VGLDT
+523 
-528 TTKGKVDSI
+528 
-537 GTGEVAASNAN
+537 
-548 TVTGGKVYTAIA
+548 
-560 GAKTTV
+560 
-566 SAATGQEIITV
+566 
-577 TPNVGSG
+577 
-584 LSANSY
+584 
-590 TVGINTTKLAD
+590 
-601 AVKTNTKG
+601 
-609 DITSSDLT
+609 
-617 ITNGTDR
+617 
-624 LLGTDNVIISLKD
+624 
-637 ADKQAIAKVAEK
+637 
-649 LDTATYNA
+649 
-657 DKLNFADK
+657 
-665 NLSNLT
+665 LSNLT

-677 IKNQAKQAINVVGAN
+677 IKNQAKQAINVVG
-692 SRVTVNKDTT
+692 TGKVNVQKDTT
-702 VASGVDTYKVSV
+702 TTTGVDTYKVSV

-729 DSSAFTKDNVTNKVN
+729 DSSAFTNENVTSKVN
-744 TGTVRSTTLDIS
+744 TGSLTSTTLTVN
-756 GTGKVVGS
+756 GAGKVVGG

-793 KVEVNPASGGIL
+793 KVAVNPASGGIL

-818 YTLSINETK
+818 YTLSIDEAK
-827 LKDVTGTTNLAT
+827 LKEKAGTTNLAT

-864 ASLSNPTGALV
+864 ASLSNPSGALV

-881 SAALT
+881 SDALT

-911 FGSDVTISL
+911 FGSNVTISL
-920 TQDATNKIN
+920 TDDATNKIN

-996 TTAASGVVNFAIADN
+996 TTAASGV
-1011 AITKAKLADNA
+1011 
-1022 VGTAEIEAKAVTKAK
+1022 
-1037 LADDVTNEI
+1037 
-1046 ADKADK
+1046 
-1052 RLSNLEDAGKAVV
+1052 
-1065 TGLVAATG
+1065 
-1073 GDGITVDAK
+1073 
-1082 VDDTSKVKTFTVGL
+1082 
-1096 DDTTKGKI
+1096 
-1104 AKIAAGEVATSD
+1104 
-1116 ENTVTGAKVHTAITS
+1116 
-1131 AKTKVKLADGSS
+1131 
-1143 TSLTLNKV
+1143 
-1151 ESTDL
+1151 
-1156 TANEYTLKLD
+1156 
-1166 KEALKTELGVANLD
+1166 
-1180 LYYQGNANDT
+1180 
-1190 KQNTTLSNGLKFTSD
+1190 
-1205 DLTVTAK
+1205 
-1212 TGGEVNFTLKND
+1212 VNFTLKND

-1632 EAAKTSLTT
+1632 ESAKTSLTT

-1699 SNIKTIHLKGQI
+1699 SNIKTIHLKGQNG

-1751 QTIAYKANEGT
+1751 QTIAYRANEGT
-1762 TDADKEKT
+1762 ADADKEKT
-1770 VALGKGFTF
+1770 VKLSKGFTF
-1779 KGDTNIKA
+1779 KGDANVKA
-1787 SIGAEG
+1787 GIGDDGA
-1793 LVTYSLNPVLTGI
+1793 VTYSLNPVLTGI

-1939 GDGTAATAKEIALS
+1939 GDGTAAAPKETALS
-1953 TGLNFVSEDTNAL
+1953 TGLEFVSQDTDQLAI
-1966 TISTETDG
+1966 TTENSG

-1986 VDTATKAISVT
+1986 VDTATKTISVVA
-1997 DADNH
+1997 ADNN

-2023 NGFDVSAT
+2023 SGFDVSAT
-2031 TAETTGNNKVTHQL
+2031 TAEATGNNKVTHQL

-2341 GTADKTKPAVPAD
+2341 GTADKTKPAVPED

-2561 NNAISLT
+2561 NDAISLT

-2623 LKEAGIKVGADQGD
+2623 LKEVGIKVGADQGD

-2643 GNQLDIKAGAITTG
+2643 GNQLDIKAGTITTG
-2657 SGDTEVKYSGDNLIT
+2657 SGNTEVKYSGDNLIT
-2672 KVSQDTTSGKTT
+2672 KVSQDANGKTA

-2689 KEKLALKEL
+2689 KEQLALKEL
-2698 TVDDTAEKGK
+2698 TVDDTTK
-2708 VKLAE
+2708 
-2713 DAVTVVNKDSKDA
+2713 
-2726 VSVTTDAEGDGKVV
+2726 DGKVEI
-2740 VNNKAGESAVEVG
+2740 KDGTQ
-2753 HNEKGGLI
+2753 GGSI
-2761 KLTGVK
+2761 KLTGATP
-2767 AAGTAVPTAEISV
+2767 AAPANGTADPAPTAEISV
-2780 VGNKTADSNQG
+2780 VGNKAADSNQG
-2791 LDTTNKIESRI
+2791 LDSTNKIESRI

-2808 TEHKLAT
+2808 SEHKLAT
-2815 LDDGLTFSGD
+2815 LDDGLVFQGD
-2825 DDQDVTRKLGTELT
+2825 ETEEDKKVSRKLGETLI

-2877 AKFGTDGNGATI
+2877 AKFGSDENGVTI
-2889 TSEGTEI
+2889 NAAGT
-2896 VATAADGTKASAT
+2896 VTKAT
-2909 YALEGMKLVDGN
+2909 TKDDQGN
-2921 NTSTTTASG
+2921 VTKVVTSTENASG
-2930 STVTNGTTTTD
+2930 TAITEADKDNKVTRSAEYGLEKMELVEGQNKVTTEATGSIVTNGENTTETKAD
-2941 TTAEGVKVSSNDK
+2941 GIKVTSNDAT
-2954 DDKSEATYGKDGL
+2954 DKSEASYGKDGL

-3092 EAVKSGEV
+3092 EAVKSGDV
-3100 VINAMPNSE
+3100 VIKAMPNSDQ

-3135 TAITKEAAQT
+3135 TAITKEAAQK

-3152 QTGSRLNNA
+3152 QTGSGLNNA

-3211 FGESAAD
+3211 FGETAAD

-3297 ATNQPLKSAEYKLDG
+3297 ANDQPLKSAEYKLDG

-3378 LTSTIAGGKTTNTLA
+3378 LTSTTAGGKTTNTLA
-3393 LNGKDGKDSVSIT
+3393 LNGKDGKDAVSIT

-3473 DPVTGEVKTETVDG
+3473 DPVTGEVKTETVNG
-3487 KQVPVTLVR
+3487 EQVPVTLVR

-3639 VQGETDTANQTLAQF
+3639 VQGETDAVNQTLTQF

-3721 DGKPTPV
+3721 NGKPTPV

-3762 ADKNGNKLREAEYDL
+3762 VDKDGNKLREAEYDL

-3806 KDPATGVTKETTT
+3806 KDPATGVTKETTI

-3828 TDQNNPN
+3828 TDKNNPN

-3857 DISADYKVGGAMVK
+3857 DISADYKVGGATVK

-3930 QLTGTSTPTLAFGKG
+3930 QLTGTSTPTLEFGKG

-3959 TGLKDVER
+3959 TGLKDIER
-3967 NPDGTA
+3967 NKDGSA
-3973 KDRTAA
+3973 KDKTAA
-3979 ANAGYVDER
+3979 VSAGYVDER

-4038 NREEKDNP
+4038 NSEEKGNP

-4076 ITMSN
+4076 IAMSN

-4098 LTPADAQKAIAGDNK
+4098 LTPTDAQKAIAGDNK

-4145 FTGNNTATTVHRP
+4145 FTGNNIDTTVHRP

-4297 KDGSTVT
+4297 KDGSTAT
-4304 YAKDKDGSVI
+4304 YAKNKDGSVI
-4314 TEVKRDKN
+4314 TEVKRDKS
-4322 GNPELDA
+4322 GNPVVDA

>member
-335 KVAGDSGSGSV
+335 KVSGDSGSGSV
-346 ALASQTLTLE
+346 ALNSQTLNID
-356 GQNGIVASAAGQKVT
+356 GDDGIVSQATGQKV
-371 IKLDDDTKTQIN
+371 IVKLD
-383 NALSKTDASNTYVT
+383 S
-397 KTSAANYATKT
+397 
-408 ELNGKAAGTNTFKF
+408 
-422 KIQDGAATATDAKT
+422 
-436 WTLSTSDTVTF
+436 
-447 KAGDNLDVSAAN
+447 
-459 GVITYSLDNATK
+459 
-471 TSINSIASK
+471 
-480 ANTSLDNIDDAGKAK
+480 
-495 ITGLV
+495 
-500 NATGNNG
+500 
-507 ITVSS
+507 
-512 ATGSDKMKTFT
+512 
-523 VGLDT
+523 

-566 SAATGQEIITV
+566 SAAAGQDVITV
-577 TPNVGSG
+577 TPTTSSTGIT
-584 LSANSY
+584 ANSY

-609 DITSSDLT
+609 DITSTDLT
-617 ITNGTDR
+617 VVNGTDR
-624 LLGTDNVIISLKD
+624 LLGTTDVTISLKD
-637 ADKQAIAKVAEK
+637 TDKQAIAAVAGKLNSSEFNETNVTNKVTKGNLTSTSLTVGGTGKVIGSNISVELNQDTKNTLAKVGTGAVAANNQNTVTGGNVYTAITGAKTIVEK
-649 LDTATYNA
+649 AASETLLTVNKTAGTGTAA
-657 DKLNFADK
+657 DKYTLSLNKDALKTEVGNNFADK
-665 NLSNLT
+665 NLSNIT
-671 NAGNTV
+671 ATGQNA
-677 IKNQAKQAINVVGAN
+677 IKNLTKVAGSGSISVDTGTEGNAQKFTVKLSQNAENAIADVANKVSNTEFNTYKGTVTTELAKKVNQTDYANATGINVNKWKEQIDTNSVEVVEAQAN
-692 SRVTVNKDTT
+692 SGITVSQPTDRT
-702 VASGVDTYKVSV
+702 D
-714 DVSDLATK
+714 
-722 TEVGAKL
+722 
-729 DSSAFTKDNVTNKVN
+729 
-744 TGTVRSTTLDIS
+744 GT
-756 GTGKVVGS
+756 TGK
-764 DLTVNLKN
+764 K
-772 GAIDTAHL
+772 
-780 STAVQNSITNAKT
+780 
-793 KVEVNPASGGIL
+793 
-805 KLDTSTDTTQPTT
+805 
-818 YTLSINETK
+818 YTLSLDAAKIKELSGVANSAS
-827 LKDVTGTTNLAT
+827 KDL
-839 EYAKADASNINGNN
+839 
-853 LANWKTKLNEG
+853 
-864 ASLSNPTGALV
+864 
-875 KDSDLT
+875 
-881 SAALT
+881 
-886 GRISKGN
+886 
-893 VVSGSTGLL
+893 
-902 SVAGGEGKV
+902 
-911 FGSDVTISL
+911 
-920 TQDATNKIN
+920 
-929 NALSESKAA
+929 
-938 ETYARKDATGLSE
+938 
-951 DNKTAWKTALGV
+951 
-963 SNLDL
+963 SNLDSAGKSVIQAATEVKHSADADNIASVTSATANDVKTYTVKVSKANVADAVKDVLDDNTKNQDLIDKIEEKVQL
-968 NYKAGNESTA
+968 NYKAGSETA
-978 KTTTLSQ
+978 K
-985 GLHFKGEGLTI
+985 
-996 TTAASGVVNFAIADN
+996 
-1011 AITKAKLADNA
+1011 
-1022 VGTAEIEAKAVTKAK
+1022 
-1037 LADDVTNEI
+1037 
-1046 ADKADK
+1046 
-1052 RLSNLEDAGKAVV
+1052 
-1065 TGLVAATG
+1065 
-1073 GDGITVDAK
+1073 
-1082 VDDTSKVKTFTVGL
+1082 
-1096 DDTTKGKI
+1096 
-1104 AKIAAGEVATSD
+1104 
-1116 ENTVTGAKVHTAITS
+1116 
-1131 AKTKVKLADGSS
+1131 S
-1143 TSLTLNKV
+1143 T
-1151 ESTDL
+1151 
-1156 TANEYTLKLD
+1156 
-1166 KEALKTELGVANLD
+1166 
-1180 LYYQGNANDT
+1180 
-1190 KQNTTLSNGLKFTSD
+1190 
-1205 DLTVTAK
+1205 
-1212 TGGEVNFTLKND
+1212 
-1224 AVETANIKDSAVTK
+1224 
-1238 AKLAEEVKTE
+1238 
-1248 IANAKTVVSLD
+1248 
-1259 TSGSNALE
+1259 
-1267 LTPSTTTGPTTYTL
+1267 
-1281 KLNETKL
+1281 
-1288 NQSAKLS
+1288 
-1295 YKANGDATAATA
+1295 
-1307 KEIALST
+1307 ALST
-1314 GLNFNSAST
+1314 GLQFVSQDT
-1323 DALTIGTEAD
+1323 DQLTISTENG
-1333 GKVNFTINTGAFAD
+1333 GKVKFDLQTGTFANN
-1347 TGLAAKNGDSNKVAT
+1347 GLTATNGDTDKLAT
-1362 VGGVAGAISAV
+1362 VGGVATAISSV
-1373 NTALTTSINTK
+1373 NTALTTLINNK
-1384 ANKDLNDIS
+1384 ASKSLNDIT
-1393 NAGKEVI
+1393 AEGKNVIKGLIDVKKADGDNNLVTVTSTNVGEVETHTI
-1400 TGLTEVVKDT
+1400 S
-1410 DTARLGTT
+1410 
-1418 TNLAEVT
+1418 VT
-1425 KVVDNANKTETFH
+1425 KD
-1438 VLVKESAVKTALN
+1438 AVKTALN
-1451 DDFAA
+1451 GDFAA
-1456 KDATNLGDTDVSAW
+1456 KDASNLVEADVNKW
-1470 KTKLGVSDLTATKLK
+1470 KNKLGVANLNLK

-1490 NVATKETSLATGL
+1490 SSAAKETTLSTGL
-1503 TFASEDLTIT
+1503 AFNSDDLTIT
-1513 AGDNGALNFALKAG
+1513 TGDSGNLTLTLKNGAVSKA
-1527 AVDESNLEST
+1527 NLET
-1537 LATKINNK
+1537 EVANKI
-1545 VDNTRKLTFNTQNSA
+1545 DQI
-1560 DATKT
+1560 
-1565 SAGEWTLSSDDNVNF
+1565 
-1580 KAGDGLKVSG
+1580 G
-1590 TGKEITY
+1590 TG
-1597 DLSDAHKTTLARVGA
+1597 
-1612 GSVADNDNNT
+1612 SVENNNTGT
-1622 VTGNTVFDAI
+1622 VTGDTVYKAI
-1632 EAAKTSLTT
+1632 NEAKNSLTS
-1641 GGMTFAGDVQNNK
+1641 GGMTFAGNSGTNA
-1654 TSKVSLGSTLTV
+1654 KVPLAGTLSIK
-1666 EGEGTEPT
+1666 GEGTVQGGF
-1674 TTAAN
+1674 ASN
-1679 NIAVE
+1679 NITVVS
-1684 ADGSNKLTVKLAENL
+1684 DDTSKTLTVKLAENL
-1699 SNIKTIHLKGQI
+1699 SNIKNIELKGTAG

-1717 VDANGDV
+1717 VDADGNV
-1724 TVTNGIDGTNG
+1724 TVINGINGTNG
-1735 TGGEASKI
+1735 SATPSKV
-1743 VTEKTIGN
+1743 VTEATIGT
-1751 QTIAYKANEGT
+1751 QTIKYTANSN
-1762 TDADKEKT
+1762 ADKKSVSLSSGFNFLNGTNTTAT
-1770 VALGKGFTF
+1770 VGENGQ
-1779 KGDTNIKA
+1779 
-1787 SIGAEG
+1787 
-1793 LVTYSLNPVLTGI
+1793 VTYNLNPELTGI
-1806 TSIAG
+1806 TSIGGANG
-1811 SGTTATFGTDGIA
+1811 SGKLSFDVNKQI
-1824 LNSKKITGLTNG
+1824 
-1836 ATTSSSN
+1836 
-1843 EAVTGAQLYGV
+1843 
-1854 ANNVKGI
+1854 NV
-1861 LGSSIAIDTNGGL
+1861 NGG
-1874 TATNIGNS
+1874 TITN
-1882 GKNNVHEAIAASR
+1882 
-1895 EEVAITGDV
+1895 
-1904 LTLTPSKTTDGANKY
+1904 
-1919 TLGINATKLN
+1919 
-1929 ETAILKYKAN
+1929 
-1939 GDGTAATAKEIALS
+1939 
-1953 TGLNFVSEDTNAL
+1953 
-1966 TISTETDG
+1966 
-1974 KVKFDLLTGAIN
+1974 
-1986 VDTATKAISVT
+1986 
-1997 DADNH
+1997 
-2002 KLTTAKNVAD
+2002 
-2012 AINAAK
+2012 
-2018 SSLTT
+2018 
-2023 NGFDVSAT
+2023 
-2031 TAETTGNNKVTHQL
+2031 
-2045 TKELAI
+2045 
-2051 VGKDS
+2051 
-2056 NLATTVAQDG
+2056 
-2066 NGKTTVK
+2066 
-2073 VGLNSTLTNMS
+2073 
-2084 SIGFGAN
+2084 
-2091 APVLSSTGLDMNDK
+2091 
-2105 AITDLASG
+2105 LASG
-2113 LGSKDIAAAD
+2113 LTGGKVTDSNQNHVATLGDLKTLSAWEILGNGTAAKTAA
-2123 GSANALTA
+2123 GAANTQAKTLVDQTRNRVDFSGGGA
-2131 DDKKNAV
+2131 AVVTVKEKESNGYQVEV
-2138 NVGDLQS
+2138 NVKQGSVTLPTTGTPTTLDDLK
-2145 VYNKL
+2145 VDAGN
-2150 KENTDNLANT
+2150 EGVATVTTVVNTVKKTAEI
-2160 SLTFRGDETGDDKKV
+2160 LTGKGLNFEGETTGDAV
-2175 DRKLGETLTLKGG
+2175 ARKLGETLKLQGG
-2188 ADTTDS
+2188 ATGDLS
-2194 KLTSGNIAVVKDT
+2194 SNNIAVKKNNSNDGYDIKLAQALTGLKSATFGEANDQTVINKDGLTVKGANDSTLVSLTDNAGTPTLEFAKNGTVGTGVITGLKDLTDNADGSSATNKNYVDTKLSALTNTGFVVGSDKAKNGAAVTSLSQTHALGKQLDIVGASSEFTGEVAGNEVTASAGNIVTKVEKDGDKTKVQIGLNKNLKLEQVTFGSDPEQTTIGKDGVTVKGANTETKITDSGVAVTGKNGVNGKNGVEIKSDDSGNGSIVINGKDGQNSSQATISVSPAKDATTTDPSTKGLDNNIDSRIQYQDGNTTHQLATLDDGLVFQGNDGQAVTRKLNTTLTIKGTVDSVTDTLSDGKNIGVVKD
-2207 ATGANGLV
+2207 ASAGANGLV
-2215 VKLAKELTALTSATF
+2215 VKLAKNLTALDSATF

-2341 GTADKTKPAVPAD
+2341 GTADKTKPTVPAD
-2354 KVLVSIVNPNKLSDK
+2354 KVLVSIVNPDNLSDK

-2561 NNAISLT
+2561 NDAISLT

-2767 AAGTAVPTAEISV
+2767 AAGTAAPTAEISV
-2780 VGNKTADSNQG
+2780 VGNKAADSNQG

-2825 DDQDVTRKLGTELT
+2825 DNQDVTRKLGTELT

-2967 TVKGADGKDAISLTN
+2967 TVKGADGKDAINLTN

-3092 EAVKSGEV
+3092 EAVKSGDV
-3100 VINAMPNSE
+3100 VIKAMPNSDQ

-3135 TAITKEAAQT
+3135 TAITKEAAQK

-3152 QTGSRLNNA
+3152 QTGSGLNNA

-3211 FGESAAD
+3211 FGETAAD

-3393 LNGKDGKDSVSIT
+3393 LNGKDGKDAVSIT

-3566 TTNATALTPEQAQTA
+3566 TNNATALTPEQAQTA
-3581 IAGSGKDGKGGLL
+3581 IVGSGKDGKGGLL

-3639 VQGETDTANQTLAQF
+3639 VQGETDAVNQTLTQF

-3857 DISADYKVGGAMVK
+3857 DISADYKVGGATVK

-3886 KSTDEADKSEAK
+3886 KSTDESDKSEAK

-3967 NPDGTA
+3967 NPDGSA

-4076 ITMSN
+4076 IAMSN

-4088 KDDAESNKTA
+4088 EDDAESNKTA
-4098 LTPADAQKAIAGDNK
+4098 LTPTDAQKAIAGDNK

-4297 KDGSTVT
+4297 KDGSTAT
-4304 YAKDKDGSVI
+4304 YAKNKDGSVI
-4314 TEVKRDKN
+4314 TEVKRDKS
-4322 GNPELDA
+4322 GNPVVDA

-4666 AIAVG
+4666 AVAVG

>member
-29 ASSSTDERV
+29 ASSSTDKRV

-69 QLTYGDNEGVGS
+69 APTYGENDGIGS
-81 PIAIGASSD
+81 PIAIGTGSN

-98 LGEKSSATDKSKT
+98 LGEKSSATDTSKA
-111 KKQMIAIGNN
+111 KKQMIAIGGN
-121 ASVTGSQAIAIGGD
+121 ATVTGSQAIAIGGD

-170 TRKRN
+170 TRKSN

-188 SISIGPKSQSLQNGT
+188 SISIGPKSQSLQDGT
-203 IAVGVLATAAGTES
+203 VAVGVLATAAGTES

-227 GANSVA
+227 GKSSVA
-233 LGAGSTASAGNSVAI
+233 LGAGSTALADNSVAI
-248 GNNAVAES
+248 GNKAVAES

-266 IANIAAGSK
+266 IANIASGLK
-275 GYDVSTNAE
+275 GYDVLTNKE
-284 TTETNSTWKA
+284 TTETNSIWKA
-294 TRAAVSIGKADGT
+294 THAAVSVGKADGT
-307 ITRQIK
+307 VTRQIK
-313 GVAAGSN
+313 GVAAGSS

-335 KVAGDSGSGSV
+335 KVSGDSGSGSV
-346 ALASQTLTLE
+346 ALNSQTLNIE
-356 GQNGIVASAAGQKVT
+356 GQDGIVSQATGQKV
-371 IKLDDDTKTQIN
+371 IVKLDSTTKGKID
-383 NALSKTDASNTYVT
+383 NALSKTEAGNTYLKKTDASTT
-397 KTSAANYATKT
+397 YATKT

-480 ANTSLDNIDDAGKAK
+480 VNTSDFNTYKTEVTTALSGKAD
-495 ITGLV
+495 TGLS
-500 NATGNNG
+500 N
-507 ITVSS
+507 IT
-512 ATGSDKMKTFT
+512 D
-523 VGLDT
+523 
-528 TTKGKVDSI
+528 
-537 GTGEVAASNAN
+537 
-548 TVTGGKVYTAIA
+548 
-560 GAKTTV
+560 
-566 SAATGQEIITV
+566 
-577 TPNVGSG
+577 
-584 LSANSY
+584 
-590 TVGINTTKLAD
+590 
-601 AVKTNTKG
+601 
-609 DITSSDLT
+609 
-617 ITNGTDR
+617 
-624 LLGTDNVIISLKD
+624 
-637 ADKQAIAKVAEK
+637 
-649 LDTATYNA
+649 
-657 DKLNFADK
+657 
-665 NLSNLT
+665 
-671 NAGNTV
+671 AGNTV

-793 KVEVNPASGGIL
+793 KVAVNPASGGIL

-818 YTLSINETK
+818 YTLSIDEAK
-827 LKDVTGTTNLAT
+827 LKEKAGTTDLAT
-839 EYAKADASNINGNN
+839 EYAKADASNIDNHISE
-853 LANWKTKLNEG
+853 WKTKLG
-864 ASLSNPTGALV
+864 V
-875 KDSDLT
+875 SDLT
-881 SAALT
+881 ATNLSY
-886 GRISKGN
+886 KGN
-893 VVSGSTGLL
+893 ETSATT
-902 SVAGGEGKV
+902 K
-911 FGSDVTISL
+911 TTSL
-920 TQDATNKIN
+920 
-929 NALSESKAA
+929 
-938 ETYARKDATGLSE
+938 ATGLTFASSDLDIAATDGGNLSFTLKNQAVSK
-951 DNKTAWKTALGV
+951 DNLESTVANKIDLIGAGTVASNSAGTVTGGAVHTAITGAKTKVALATDSASALTLEKTETADLNANTYTLKLNAEQLKQDLGV
-963 SNLDL
+963 QNLDL
-968 NYKAGNESTA
+968 NYQGNSTGGT
-978 KTTTLSQ
+978 KQKTTLS
-985 GLHFKGEGLTI
+985 
-996 TTAASGVVNFAIADN
+996 D
-1011 AITKAKLADNA
+1011 
-1022 VGTAEIEAKAVTKAK
+1022 
-1037 LADDVTNEI
+1037 
-1046 ADKADK
+1046 
-1052 RLSNLEDAGKAVV
+1052 
-1065 TGLVAATG
+1065 
-1073 GDGITVDAK
+1073 
-1082 VDDTSKVKTFTVGL
+1082 
-1096 DDTTKGKI
+1096 
-1104 AKIAAGEVATSD
+1104 
-1116 ENTVTGAKVHTAITS
+1116 
-1131 AKTKVKLADGSS
+1131 
-1143 TSLTLNKV
+1143 
-1151 ESTDL
+1151 
-1156 TANEYTLKLD
+1156 
-1166 KEALKTELGVANLD
+1166 
-1180 LYYQGNANDT
+1180 
-1190 KQNTTLSNGLKFTSD
+1190 GLKFTSD
-1205 DLTVTAK
+1205 DLTITAK
-1212 TGGEVNFTLKND
+1212 TGGEINLALKADTLNN
-1224 AVETANIKDSAVTK
+1224 T
-1238 AKLAEEVKTE
+1238 AKLK
-1248 IANAKTVVSLD
+1248 
-1259 TSGSNALE
+1259 
-1267 LTPSTTTGPTTYTL
+1267 
-1281 KLNETKL
+1281 
-1288 NQSAKLS
+1288 
-1295 YKANGDATAATA
+1295 YKANGDATA
-1307 KEIALST
+1307 KETALST

-1347 TGLAAKNGDSNKVAT
+1347 TGLAAKNGDSNKLAT
-1362 VGGVAGAISAV
+1362 VGGVATAISSV
-1373 NTALTTSINTK
+1373 NTALTTLINNK
-1384 ANKDLNDIS
+1384 ASKSLNDIT
-1393 NAGKEVI
+1393 AEGKNVIKGLIDVKKADGDNNLVTVTSTNVGEVETHTI
-1400 TGLTEVVKDT
+1400 S
-1410 DTARLGTT
+1410 
-1418 TNLAEVT
+1418 VT
-1425 KVVDNANKTETFH
+1425 KD
-1438 VLVKESAVKTALN
+1438 AVKTALN
-1451 DDFAA
+1451 GDFAA
-1456 KDATNLGDTDVSAW
+1456 KDASNLVEDDVNKW
-1470 KTKLGVSDLTATKLK
+1470 KNKLGVANLNLK

-1490 NVATKETSLATGL
+1490 GSAAKETTLSTGL
-1503 TFASEDLTIT
+1503 AFNSDDLTIT
-1513 AGDNGALNFALKAG
+1513 TGDSGNLTLTLKNGAVSKA
-1527 AVDESNLEST
+1527 NLET
-1537 LATKINNK
+1537 EVANKI
-1545 VDNTRKLTFNTQNSA
+1545 DRI
-1560 DATKT
+1560 
-1565 SAGEWTLSSDDNVNF
+1565 
-1580 KAGDGLKVSG
+1580 G
-1590 TGKEITY
+1590 TG
-1597 DLSDAHKTTLARVGA
+1597 
-1612 GSVADNDNNT
+1612 SVENNNTGT
-1622 VTGNTVFDAI
+1622 VTGDTVYKAI
-1632 EAAKTSLTT
+1632 NEAKNSLTS
-1641 GGMTFAGDVQNNK
+1641 GGMTFAGNSGTNA
-1654 TSKVSLGSTLTV
+1654 KVPLAGTLSIK
-1666 EGEGTEPT
+1666 GEGTVQGGF
-1674 TTAAN
+1674 ASN
-1679 NIAVE
+1679 NITVVS
-1684 ADGSNKLTVKLAENL
+1684 DDTSKTLTVKLAENL
-1699 SNIKTIHLKGQI
+1699 SNIKNIELKGTAG

-1717 VDANGDV
+1717 VDADGNV
-1724 TVTNGIDGTNG
+1724 TVINGINGTNG
-1735 TGGEASKI
+1735 SATPSKV
-1743 VTEKTIGN
+1743 VTEATIGT
-1751 QTIAYKANEGT
+1751 QTIKYTANSN
-1762 TDADKEKT
+1762 ADKKSVSLSSGFNFLNGTNTTAT
-1770 VALGKGFTF
+1770 VGENGQ
-1779 KGDTNIKA
+1779 
-1787 SIGAEG
+1787 
-1793 LVTYSLNPVLTGI
+1793 VTYNLNPELTGI
-1806 TSIAG
+1806 TSIGGANG
-1811 SGTTATFGTDGIA
+1811 SGKLSFDVNKQI
-1824 LNSKKITGLTNG
+1824 
-1836 ATTSSSN
+1836 
-1843 EAVTGAQLYGV
+1843 
-1854 ANNVKGI
+1854 NV
-1861 LGSSIAIDTNGGL
+1861 NGG
-1874 TATNIGNS
+1874 TITN
-1882 GKNNVHEAIAASR
+1882 
-1895 EEVAITGDV
+1895 
-1904 LTLTPSKTTDGANKY
+1904 
-1919 TLGINATKLN
+1919 
-1929 ETAILKYKAN
+1929 
-1939 GDGTAATAKEIALS
+1939 
-1953 TGLNFVSEDTNAL
+1953 
-1966 TISTETDG
+1966 
-1974 KVKFDLLTGAIN
+1974 
-1986 VDTATKAISVT
+1986 
-1997 DADNH
+1997 
-2002 KLTTAKNVAD
+2002 
-2012 AINAAK
+2012 
-2018 SSLTT
+2018 
-2023 NGFDVSAT
+2023 
-2031 TAETTGNNKVTHQL
+2031 
-2045 TKELAI
+2045 
-2051 VGKDS
+2051 
-2056 NLATTVAQDG
+2056 
-2066 NGKTTVK
+2066 
-2073 VGLNSTLTNMS
+2073 
-2084 SIGFGAN
+2084 
-2091 APVLSSTGLDMNDK
+2091 
-2105 AITDLASG
+2105 LASG
-2113 LGSKDIAAAD
+2113 LTGGKVTDSNQNHVATLGDLKTLSAWEILGNGTAAKTAA
-2123 GSANALTA
+2123 GAANTQAKTLVDQTRNRVDFSGGGA
-2131 DDKKNAV
+2131 AVVTVKEKESHGYQVEV
-2138 NVGDLQS
+2138 NVKQGSVTLPTTGTPTTLDDLK
-2145 VYNKL
+2145 VDAGNEGVATVTTVVDTVK
-2150 KENTDNLANT
+2150 KTAEI
-2160 SLTFRGDETGDDKKV
+2160 LTGKGLNFEGETTGDAV
-2175 DRKLGETLTLKGG
+2175 ARKLGETLKLQGG
-2188 ADTTDS
+2188 ATGDLS
-2194 KLTSGNIAVVKDT
+2194 SNNIAVKKNNSNDGYDIKLAQTLTGLKSATFGEANDQTVINKDGLTVKGANDSTLVSLTDNAGTPTLEFAKNGAAGTGVITGLKDLTDNADGSSATNKNYVDTKLSALTNTGFVVGSDKAKNGAAVTSLSETHALGKQLDIVGASSAFTGEVAGSEVTASAGNIVTKVEKDGDKTKVQIGLNKNLKLEQVTFGSDPEQTTIGKDGVTVKGANTETKITDSGVAVTGKNGVNGKNGVEIKSDDSGNGSIVINGKDGQNSSQATISVSQHKDATTTDPSTKGLDNNIDSRIQYQDGNTTHQLATLDDGLVFQGNDGQAVTRKLNTTLTIKGTVDSVTDTLSDGKNIGVVKD
-2207 ATGANGLV
+2207 ASAGANGLV
-2215 VKLAKELTALTSATF
+2215 VKLAKNLTALDSATF
-2230 GSGDNSAV
+2230 GAGDNSAV

-2252 ADATVKTL
+2252 ADAPLKTL

-2271 ITGLEVRNVES
+2271 ITGLEDRTVVNS
-2282 ENYGTG
+2282 PTDYGIDG
-2288 NNETRAATESAVKEV
+2288 RAATESAVKEV

-2341 GTADKTKPAVPAD
+2341 GTADKTKPTVPAD
-2354 KVLVSIVNPNKLSDK
+2354 KVLVSIVNPDNLSDK

-2388 TSTEAITG
+2388 ASTEAITG

-2561 NNAISLT
+2561 NDAISLT
-2568 NKTDANNTTTPALE
+2568 NKAGANNTTTPALE

-2767 AAGTAVPTAEISV
+2767 AAGTAAPTAEISV
-2780 VGNKTADSNQG
+2780 VGNKAADSNQG

-2857 ATSADGLVVKL
+2857 DTTTGANGLVVKL
-2868 AEELTALKS
+2868 AKDLTNLNS

-2921 NTSTTTASG
+2921 NTSTTTAGG

-2954 DDKSEATYGKDGL
+2954 DDKSESTYGKDGL
-2967 TVKGADGKDAISLTN
+2967 TVKGADGKDAINLTN

-3092 EAVKSGEV
+3092 EAVKSGDV

-3211 FGESAAD
+3211 FGETAAD

-3378 LTSTIAGGKTTNTLA
+3378 LTSTTAGGKTTNTLA
-3393 LNGKDGKDSVSIT
+3393 LNGKDGKDAVSIT

-3473 DPVTGEVKTETVDG
+3473 DPVTGEVKTETVNG
-3487 KQVPVTLVR
+3487 EQVPVTLVR

-3639 VQGETDTANQTLAQF
+3639 VQGETDAVNQTLTQF

-3679 DLKNINSLTT
+3679 DLKNIGSLTT

-3806 KDPATGVTKETTT
+3806 KDPATGVTKETTI

-3828 TDQNNPN
+3828 TDKNNPN

-3857 DISADYKVGGAMVK
+3857 DISADYKVGGATVK

-3930 QLTGTSTPTLAFGKG
+3930 QPTGTSTPTLAFGKG

-4038 NREEKDNP
+4038 NSEEKDNP

-4297 KDGSTVT
+4297 KDGSTAT
-4304 YAKDKDGSVI
+4304 YAKNKDGSVI
-4314 TEVKRDKN
+4314 TEVKRDKS
-4322 GNPELDA
+4322 GNPVVDA

>member
-69 QLTYGDNEGVGS
+69 EPTYGDSSGTGNS
-81 PIAIGASSD
+81 IAIGNGSN

-98 LGEKSSATDKSKT
+98 LGELSSATDISKA
-111 KKQMIAIGNN
+111 KKQMIAIGGK

-135 TVASGFGSIAI
+135 TAASGFGSIAI

-170 TRKRN
+170 TRKSN

-203 IAVGVLATAAGTES
+203 VAVGVLATAAGTES

-227 GANSVA
+227 GESSVA
-233 LGAGSTASAGNSVAI
+233 LGAGSTASANNSVAI
-248 GNNAVAES
+248 GNKAVAES

-294 TRAAVSIGKADGT
+294 THAAVSVGKADGT
-307 ITRQIK
+307 VTRQIK

-335 KVAGDSGSGSV
+335 KVSGDSGSGSV
-346 ALASQTLTLE
+346 ALNSQTLNID
-356 GQNGIVASAAGQKVT
+356 GQDGIVSEATGQKV
-371 IKLDDDTKTQIN
+371 IVKLDSTTKGKID
-383 NALSKTDASNTYVT
+383 NALSKTEAGNTYLKKTDASTT
-397 KTSAANYATKT
+397 YATKT

-459 GVITYSLDNATK
+459 GVITYSLDSATK

-480 ANTSLDNIDDAGKAK
+480 VNTSDFNTYKTEVTTALSGKAD
-495 ITGLV
+495 TG
-500 NATGNNG
+500 
-507 ITVSS
+507 
-512 ATGSDKMKTFT
+512 
-523 VGLDT
+523 
-528 TTKGKVDSI
+528 
-537 GTGEVAASNAN
+537 
-548 TVTGGKVYTAIA
+548 
-560 GAKTTV
+560 
-566 SAATGQEIITV
+566 
-577 TPNVGSG
+577 
-584 LSANSY
+584 
-590 TVGINTTKLAD
+590 
-601 AVKTNTKG
+601 
-609 DITSSDLT
+609 
-617 ITNGTDR
+617 
-624 LLGTDNVIISLKD
+624 
-637 ADKQAIAKVAEK
+637 
-649 LDTATYNA
+649 
-657 DKLNFADK
+657 
-665 NLSNLT
+665 LSNLT

-756 GTGKVVGS
+756 GAGKVVGS

-793 KVEVNPASGGIL
+793 KVAVNPASGGIL

-1699 SNIKTIHLKGQI
+1699 SNIKTIHLKGQNG

-2341 GTADKTKPAVPAD
+2341 GTADKTKPTVPAD
-2354 KVLVSIVNPNKLSDK
+2354 KVLVSIVNPDNLSDK

-3806 KDPATGVTKETTT
+3806 KDPATGVTKETTI

-3828 TDQNNPN
+3828 TDKNNPN

-3857 DISADYKVGGAMVK
+3857 DISADYKVGGATVK

-3930 QLTGTSTPTLAFGKG
+3930 QPTGTSTPTLAFGKG

-4038 NREEKDNP
+4038 NSEEKDNP

-4297 KDGSTVT
+4297 KDGSTAT
-4304 YAKDKDGSVI
+4304 YAKNKDGSVI
-4314 TEVKRDKN
+4314 TEVKRDKS
-4322 GNPELDA
+4322 GNPVVDA

>member
-135 TVASGFGSIAI
+135 TAASGFGSIAI

-170 TRKRN
+170 TRKSN

-227 GANSVA
+227 GESSVA
-233 LGAGSTASAGNSVAI
+233 LGAGSTASANNSVAI
-248 GNNAVAES
+248 GNKAVAES

-275 GYDVSTNAE
+275 GYDVLTNAE

-294 TRAAVSIGKADGT
+294 THAAVSVGKADGT
-307 ITRQIK
+307 VTRQIK

-335 KVAGDSGSGSV
+335 KVSGDSGSGSV
-346 ALASQTLTLE
+346 ALNSQTLNID
-356 GQNGIVASAAGQKVT
+356 GQDGIVSEATGQKV
-371 IKLDDDTKTQIN
+371 IVKLDSTTKGKID
-383 NALSKTDASNTYVT
+383 NALSKTEAGNTYLKKTDASTT
-397 KTSAANYATKT
+397 YATKT

-480 ANTSLDNIDDAGKAK
+480 VNTSDFNTYKTEVTTALSGKAD
-495 ITGLV
+495 TG
-500 NATGNNG
+500 
-507 ITVSS
+507 
-512 ATGSDKMKTFT
+512 
-523 VGLDT
+523 
-528 TTKGKVDSI
+528 
-537 GTGEVAASNAN
+537 
-548 TVTGGKVYTAIA
+548 
-560 GAKTTV
+560 
-566 SAATGQEIITV
+566 
-577 TPNVGSG
+577 
-584 LSANSY
+584 
-590 TVGINTTKLAD
+590 
-601 AVKTNTKG
+601 
-609 DITSSDLT
+609 
-617 ITNGTDR
+617 
-624 LLGTDNVIISLKD
+624 
-637 ADKQAIAKVAEK
+637 
-649 LDTATYNA
+649 
-657 DKLNFADK
+657 
-665 NLSNLT
+665 LSNLT

-677 IKNQAKQAINVVGAN
+677 IKNQAKQAINVVG
-692 SRVTVNKDTT
+692 TGKVNVQKDTT
-702 VASGVDTYKVSV
+702 TTTGVDTYKVSV

-729 DSSAFTKDNVTNKVN
+729 DSSAFTNENVTSKVN
-744 TGTVRSTTLDIS
+744 TGSLTSTTLTVD
-756 GTGKVVGS
+756 GAGKVVGGN
-764 DLTVNLKN
+764 LTVNLKN

-1699 SNIKTIHLKGQI
+1699 SNIKTIHLKGQNG

-1762 TDADKEKT
+1762 ADVDKEKT

-1806 TSIAG
+1806 TSITG
-1811 SGTTATFGTDGIA
+1811 GGTTATFGTDGIA

-1861 LGSSIAIDTNGGL
+1861 LGSSITIDTNGGL

-1904 LTLTPSKTTDGANKY
+1904 LTLTPSTTTDGANKY

-1939 GDGTAATAKEIALS
+1939 GDGTAAAKETALS
-1953 TGLNFVSEDTNAL
+1953 TGLEFASQDTDQLAI
-1966 TISTETDG
+1966 TTENSG

-1986 VDTATKAISVT
+1986 VDTATKTISVN
-1997 DADNH
+1997 DADNN

-2031 TAETTGNNKVTHQL
+2031 TAKTTGNNNKVTHQL

-2056 NLATTVAQDG
+2056 NLATTIEQTQG
-2066 NGKTTVK
+2066 GKTTVE

-2084 SIGFGAN
+2084 SIGFGAD
-2091 APVLSSTGLDMNDK
+2091 APVLSSTGLDMNGK

-2113 LGSKDIAAAD
+2113 LGSKDIAATD

-2131 DDKKNAV
+2131 DEKKNAV

-2160 SLTFRGDETGDDKKV
+2160 PLTFRGDETGNDKKV
-2175 DRKLGETLTLKGG
+2175 DRKLGETLTIKGG
-2188 ADTTDS
+2188 KSTD
-2194 KLTSGNIAVVKDT
+2194 LTENNIGVVKDT
-2207 ATGANGLV
+2207 TTDANGLV
-2215 VKLAKELTALTSATF
+2215 VKLAKDLTALTSATF

-2341 GTADKTKPAVPAD
+2341 GTADKTKPAVPED

-3393 LNGKDGKDSVSIT
+3393 LNGKDGKDAVSIT

-3806 KDPATGVTKETTT
+3806 KDPATGVTKETTI

-3828 TDQNNPN
+3828 TDKNNPN

-3857 DISADYKVGGAMVK
+3857 DISADYKVGGATVK

-3930 QLTGTSTPTLAFGKG
+3930 QPTGTSTPTLAFGKG

-4038 NREEKDNP
+4038 NSEEKDNP

-4297 KDGSTVT
+4297 KDGSTAT
-4304 YAKDKDGSVI
+4304 YAKNKDGSVI
-4314 TEVKRDKN
+4314 TEVKRDKS
-4322 GNPELDA
+4322 GNPVVDA

>member
-135 TVASGFGSIAI
+135 TAASGFGSIAI

-170 TRKRN
+170 TRKSN

-227 GANSVA
+227 GESSVA
-233 LGAGSTASAGNSVAI
+233 LGAGSTASANNSVAI
-248 GNNAVAES
+248 GNKAVAES

-275 GYDVSTNAE
+275 GYDVLTNAE

-294 TRAAVSIGKADGT
+294 THAAVSVGKADGT
-307 ITRQIK
+307 VTRQIK

-335 KVAGDSGSGSV
+335 KVSGDSGSGSV
-346 ALASQTLTLE
+346 ALNSQTLNID
-356 GQNGIVASAAGQKVT
+356 GQDGIVSEATGQKV
-371 IKLDDDTKTQIN
+371 IVKLDSTTKGKID
-383 NALSKTDASNTYVT
+383 NALSKTEAGNTYLKKTDASTT
-397 KTSAANYATKT
+397 YATKT

-560 GAKTTV
+560 GAKT
-566 SAATGQEIITV
+566 
-577 TPNVGSG
+577 
-584 LSANSY
+584 
-590 TVGINTTKLAD
+590 
-601 AVKTNTKG
+601 
-609 DITSSDLT
+609 
-617 ITNGTDR
+617 
-624 LLGTDNVIISLKD
+624 
-637 ADKQAIAKVAEK
+637 KVA
-649 LDTATYNA
+649 
-657 DKLNFADK
+657 
-665 NLSNLT
+665 
-671 NAGNTV
+671 
-677 IKNQAKQAINVVGAN
+677 
-692 SRVTVNKDTT
+692 
-702 VASGVDTYKVSV
+702 
-714 DVSDLATK
+714 LATDSASALTLEK
-722 TEVGAKL
+722 TETA
-729 DSSAFTKDNVTNKVN
+729 
-744 TGTVRSTTLDIS
+744 
-756 GTGKVVGS
+756 
-764 DLTVNLKN
+764 DL
-772 GAIDTAHL
+772 
-780 STAVQNSITNAKT
+780 NA
-793 KVEVNPASGGIL
+793 N
-805 KLDTSTDTTQPTT
+805 T
-818 YTLSINETK
+818 YTL
-827 LKDVTGTTNLAT
+827 
-839 EYAKADASNINGNN
+839 
-853 LANWKTKLNEG
+853 KLNAEQ
-864 ASLSNPTGALV
+864 L
-875 KDSDLT
+875 K
-881 SAALT
+881 
-886 GRISKGN
+886 
-893 VVSGSTGLL
+893 
-902 SVAGGEGKV
+902 
-911 FGSDVTISL
+911 
-920 TQDATNKIN
+920 QD
-929 NALSESKAA
+929 
-938 ETYARKDATGLSE
+938 
-951 DNKTAWKTALGV
+951 LGV
-963 SNLDL
+963 QNLDL
-968 NYKAGNESTA
+968 NYQGNSTGGT
-978 KTTTLSQ
+978 KQKTTLS
-985 GLHFKGEGLTI
+985 
-996 TTAASGVVNFAIADN
+996 D
-1011 AITKAKLADNA
+1011 
-1022 VGTAEIEAKAVTKAK
+1022 
-1037 LADDVTNEI
+1037 
-1046 ADKADK
+1046 
-1052 RLSNLEDAGKAVV
+1052 
-1065 TGLVAATG
+1065 
-1073 GDGITVDAK
+1073 
-1082 VDDTSKVKTFTVGL
+1082 
-1096 DDTTKGKI
+1096 
-1104 AKIAAGEVATSD
+1104 
-1116 ENTVTGAKVHTAITS
+1116 
-1131 AKTKVKLADGSS
+1131 
-1143 TSLTLNKV
+1143 
-1151 ESTDL
+1151 
-1156 TANEYTLKLD
+1156 
-1166 KEALKTELGVANLD
+1166 
-1180 LYYQGNANDT
+1180 
-1190 KQNTTLSNGLKFTSD
+1190 GLKFTSD
-1205 DLTVTAK
+1205 DLTITAK
-1212 TGGEVNFTLKND
+1212 TGGEINLALKADTLNN
-1224 AVETANIKDSAVTK
+1224 T
-1238 AKLAEEVKTE
+1238 AKLK
-1248 IANAKTVVSLD
+1248 
-1259 TSGSNALE
+1259 
-1267 LTPSTTTGPTTYTL
+1267 
-1281 KLNETKL
+1281 
-1288 NQSAKLS
+1288 
-1295 YKANGDATAATA
+1295 YKANGDATA
-1307 KEIALST
+1307 KETALST

-1347 TGLAAKNGDSNKVAT
+1347 TGLAAKNGDSNKLAT
-1362 VGGVAGAISAV
+1362 VGGVATAISSV
-1373 NTALTTSINTK
+1373 NTALTTLINNK
-1384 ANKDLNDIS
+1384 ASKSLNDIT
-1393 NAGKEVI
+1393 AEGKNVIKGLIDVKKADGDNNLVTVTSTNVGEVETHTI
-1400 TGLTEVVKDT
+1400 S
-1410 DTARLGTT
+1410 
-1418 TNLAEVT
+1418 VT
-1425 KVVDNANKTETFH
+1425 KD
-1438 VLVKESAVKTALN
+1438 AVKTALN
-1451 DDFAA
+1451 GDFAA
-1456 KDATNLGDTDVSAW
+1456 KDASNLVEDDVNKW
-1470 KTKLGVSDLTATKLK
+1470 KNKLGVANLNLK

-1490 NVATKETSLATGL
+1490 GSAAKETTLSTGL
-1503 TFASEDLTIT
+1503 AFNSDDLTIT
-1513 AGDNGALNFALKAG
+1513 TGDSGNLTLTLKNGAVSKA
-1527 AVDESNLEST
+1527 NLET
-1537 LATKINNK
+1537 EVANKI
-1545 VDNTRKLTFNTQNSA
+1545 DRI
-1560 DATKT
+1560 
-1565 SAGEWTLSSDDNVNF
+1565 
-1580 KAGDGLKVSG
+1580 G
-1590 TGKEITY
+1590 TG
-1597 DLSDAHKTTLARVGA
+1597 
-1612 GSVADNDNNT
+1612 SVENNNTGT
-1622 VTGNTVFDAI
+1622 VTGDTVYKAI
-1632 EAAKTSLTT
+1632 NEAKNSLTS
-1641 GGMTFAGDVQNNK
+1641 GGMTFAGNSGTNA
-1654 TSKVSLGSTLTV
+1654 KVPLAGTLSIK
-1666 EGEGTEPT
+1666 GEGTVQGGF
-1674 TTAAN
+1674 ASN
-1679 NIAVE
+1679 NITVVS
-1684 ADGSNKLTVKLAENL
+1684 DDTSKTLTVKLAENL
-1699 SNIKTIHLKGQI
+1699 SNIKNIELKGTAG

-1717 VDANGDV
+1717 VDADGNV
-1724 TVTNGIDGTNG
+1724 TVINGINGTNG
-1735 TGGEASKI
+1735 SATPSKV
-1743 VTEKTIGN
+1743 VTEATIGT
-1751 QTIAYKANEGT
+1751 QTIKYTANSN
-1762 TDADKEKT
+1762 ADKKSVSLSSGFNFLNGTNTTAT
-1770 VALGKGFTF
+1770 VGENGQ
-1779 KGDTNIKA
+1779 
-1787 SIGAEG
+1787 
-1793 LVTYSLNPVLTGI
+1793 VTYNLNPELTGI
-1806 TSIAG
+1806 TSIGGANG
-1811 SGTTATFGTDGIA
+1811 SGKLSFDVNKQI
-1824 LNSKKITGLTNG
+1824 
-1836 ATTSSSN
+1836 
-1843 EAVTGAQLYGV
+1843 
-1854 ANNVKGI
+1854 NV
-1861 LGSSIAIDTNGGL
+1861 NGG
-1874 TATNIGNS
+1874 TITN
-1882 GKNNVHEAIAASR
+1882 
-1895 EEVAITGDV
+1895 
-1904 LTLTPSKTTDGANKY
+1904 
-1919 TLGINATKLN
+1919 
-1929 ETAILKYKAN
+1929 
-1939 GDGTAATAKEIALS
+1939 
-1953 TGLNFVSEDTNAL
+1953 
-1966 TISTETDG
+1966 
-1974 KVKFDLLTGAIN
+1974 
-1986 VDTATKAISVT
+1986 
-1997 DADNH
+1997 
-2002 KLTTAKNVAD
+2002 
-2012 AINAAK
+2012 
-2018 SSLTT
+2018 
-2023 NGFDVSAT
+2023 
-2031 TAETTGNNKVTHQL
+2031 
-2045 TKELAI
+2045 
-2051 VGKDS
+2051 
-2056 NLATTVAQDG
+2056 
-2066 NGKTTVK
+2066 
-2073 VGLNSTLTNMS
+2073 
-2084 SIGFGAN
+2084 
-2091 APVLSSTGLDMNDK
+2091 
-2105 AITDLASG
+2105 LASG
-2113 LGSKDIAAAD
+2113 LTGGKVTDSNQNHVATLGDLKTLSAWEILGNGTAAKTAA
-2123 GSANALTA
+2123 GAANTQAKTLVDQTRNRVDFSGGGA
-2131 DDKKNAV
+2131 AVVTVKEKESHGYQVEV
-2138 NVGDLQS
+2138 NVKQGSVTLPTTGTPTTLDDLK
-2145 VYNKL
+2145 VDAGNEGVATVTTVVDTVK
-2150 KENTDNLANT
+2150 KTAEI
-2160 SLTFRGDETGDDKKV
+2160 LTGKGLNFEGETTGDAV
-2175 DRKLGETLTLKGG
+2175 ARKLGETLKLQGG
-2188 ADTTDS
+2188 ATGDLS
-2194 KLTSGNIAVVKDT
+2194 SNNIAVKKNNSNDGYDIKLAQTLTGLKSATFGEANDQTVINKDGLTVKGANDSTLVSLTDNAGTPTLEFAKNGAAGTGVITGLKDLTDNADGSSATNKNYVDTKLSALTNTGFVVGSDKAKNGAAVTSLSETHALGKQLDIVGASSAFTGEVAGSEVTASAGNIVTKVEKDGDKTKVQIGLNKNLKLEQVTFGSDPEQTTIGKDGVTVKGANTETKITDSGVAVTGKNGVNGKNGVEIKSDDSGNGSIVINGKDGQNSSQATISVSPAKDATTTDPSTKGLDNNIDSRIQYQDGNTTHQLATLDDGLVFQGNDGQAVTRKLNTTLTIKGTVDSVTDTLSDGKNIGVVKD
-2207 ATGANGLV
+2207 ASAGANGLV
-2215 VKLAKELTALTSATF
+2215 VKLAKNLTALDSATF
-2230 GSGDNSAV
+2230 GAGDNSAV

-2252 ADATVKTL
+2252 ADAPLKTL

-2271 ITGLEVRNVES
+2271 ITGLEDRTVVNS
-2282 ENYGTG
+2282 PTDYGIDG
-2288 NNETRAATESAVKEV
+2288 RAATESAVKEV

-2341 GTADKTKPAVPAD
+2341 GTADKTKPTVPAD
-2354 KVLVSIVNPNKLSDK
+2354 KVLVSIVNPDNLSDK

-2388 TSTEAITG
+2388 ASTEAITG

-2561 NNAISLT
+2561 NDAISLT
-2568 NKTDANNTTTPALE
+2568 NKAGANNTTTPALE

-2767 AAGTAVPTAEISV
+2767 AAGTAAPTAEISV
-2780 VGNKTADSNQG
+2780 VGNKAADSNQG

-2857 ATSADGLVVKL
+2857 DTTTGANGLVVKL
-2868 AEELTALKS
+2868 AKDLTNLNS

-2921 NTSTTTASG
+2921 NTSTTTAGG

-2954 DDKSEATYGKDGL
+2954 DDKSESTYGKDGL
-2967 TVKGADGKDAISLTN
+2967 TVKGADGKDAINLTN

-3092 EAVKSGEV
+3092 EAVKSGDV

-3211 FGESAAD
+3211 FGETAAD

-3378 LTSTIAGGKTTNTLA
+3378 LTSTTAGGKTTNTLA
-3393 LNGKDGKDSVSIT
+3393 LNGKDGKDAVSIT

-3439 DGTAKDKTQAANAGY
+3439 DGTVKDKTQAANAGY

-3519 YKNADG
+3519 YKNSDG

-3639 VQGETDTANQTLAQF
+3639 VQGETDAVNQTLTQF

-3762 ADKNGNKLREAEYDL
+3762 VDKDGNKLREAEYAL

-3930 QLTGTSTPTLAFGKG
+3930 QLTGTSTPTLEFGKG

-4038 NREEKDNP
+4038 NSEEKGNP

-4076 ITMSN
+4076 IAMSN

-4254 TEKVDPRVKL
+4254 KEKVDPRVKL

-4297 KDGSTVT
+4297 KDGSTAT
-4304 YAKDKDGSVI
+4304 YAKNKDGSVI
-4314 TEVKRDKN
+4314 TEVKRDKS
-4322 GNPELDA
+4322 GNPVVDA

-4454 VQIGTDSAGNPI
+4454 VQIGTD
-4466 YKGIDGSYA
+4466 
-4475 FGNDNVITSSN
+4475 
-4486 TFVLGNNVNNKR
+4486 
-4498 DSNGALTWM
+4498 
-4507 SAIPEG
+4507 
-4513 TVENSVYL
+4513 
-4521 GNNTTATAGD
+4521 
-4531 GSQTGSLKNWKQDG
+4531 
-4545 SRGSTTT
+4545 
-4552 AGSTGTVSSATV
+4552 
-4564 GNMIYGGFAGATAN
+4564 
-4578 GVVSVGAAGDER
+4578 
-4590 RIQNVAAGEISS
+4590 
-4602 TSTDAINGSQ
+4602 
-4612 LYNVAHRLGAKLE
+4612 
-4625 SEGRQLRAGIAATT
+4625 
-4639 AMSNIPQVTLPGKST
+4639 
-4654 LGAGIGTFEGQN
+4654 
-4666 AIAVG
+4666 
-4671 FSRMSDNGRVILKV
+4671 
-4685 SAGATSQGKYNAGA
+4685 
-4699 GIALQW
+4699 

>member
-135 TVASGFGSIAI
+135 TAASGFGSIAI

-170 TRKRN
+170 TRKSN

-227 GANSVA
+227 GESSVA
-233 LGAGSTASAGNSVAI
+233 LGAGSTASANNSVAI
-248 GNNAVAES
+248 GNKAVAES

-275 GYDVSTNAE
+275 GYDVLTNAE

-294 TRAAVSIGKADGT
+294 THAAVSVGKADGT
-307 ITRQIK
+307 VTRQIK

-335 KVAGDSGSGSV
+335 KVSGDSGSGSV
-346 ALASQTLTLE
+346 ALNSQTLNID
-356 GQNGIVASAAGQKVT
+356 GQDGIVSEATGQKV
-371 IKLDDDTKTQIN
+371 IVKLDSTTKGKID
-383 NALSKTDASNTYVT
+383 NALSKTEAGNTYLKKTDASTT
-397 KTSAANYATKT
+397 YATKT

-560 GAKTTV
+560 GAKT
-566 SAATGQEIITV
+566 
-577 TPNVGSG
+577 
-584 LSANSY
+584 
-590 TVGINTTKLAD
+590 
-601 AVKTNTKG
+601 
-609 DITSSDLT
+609 
-617 ITNGTDR
+617 
-624 LLGTDNVIISLKD
+624 
-637 ADKQAIAKVAEK
+637 KVA
-649 LDTATYNA
+649 
-657 DKLNFADK
+657 
-665 NLSNLT
+665 
-671 NAGNTV
+671 
-677 IKNQAKQAINVVGAN
+677 
-692 SRVTVNKDTT
+692 
-702 VASGVDTYKVSV
+702 
-714 DVSDLATK
+714 LATDSASALTLEK
-722 TEVGAKL
+722 TETA
-729 DSSAFTKDNVTNKVN
+729 
-744 TGTVRSTTLDIS
+744 
-756 GTGKVVGS
+756 
-764 DLTVNLKN
+764 DL
-772 GAIDTAHL
+772 
-780 STAVQNSITNAKT
+780 NA
-793 KVEVNPASGGIL
+793 N
-805 KLDTSTDTTQPTT
+805 T
-818 YTLSINETK
+818 YTL
-827 LKDVTGTTNLAT
+827 
-839 EYAKADASNINGNN
+839 
-853 LANWKTKLNEG
+853 KLNAEQ
-864 ASLSNPTGALV
+864 L
-875 KDSDLT
+875 K
-881 SAALT
+881 
-886 GRISKGN
+886 
-893 VVSGSTGLL
+893 
-902 SVAGGEGKV
+902 
-911 FGSDVTISL
+911 
-920 TQDATNKIN
+920 QD
-929 NALSESKAA
+929 
-938 ETYARKDATGLSE
+938 
-951 DNKTAWKTALGV
+951 LGV
-963 SNLDL
+963 QNLDL
-968 NYKAGNESTA
+968 NYQGNSTGGT
-978 KTTTLSQ
+978 KQKTTLS
-985 GLHFKGEGLTI
+985 
-996 TTAASGVVNFAIADN
+996 D
-1011 AITKAKLADNA
+1011 
-1022 VGTAEIEAKAVTKAK
+1022 
-1037 LADDVTNEI
+1037 
-1046 ADKADK
+1046 
-1052 RLSNLEDAGKAVV
+1052 
-1065 TGLVAATG
+1065 
-1073 GDGITVDAK
+1073 
-1082 VDDTSKVKTFTVGL
+1082 
-1096 DDTTKGKI
+1096 
-1104 AKIAAGEVATSD
+1104 
-1116 ENTVTGAKVHTAITS
+1116 
-1131 AKTKVKLADGSS
+1131 
-1143 TSLTLNKV
+1143 
-1151 ESTDL
+1151 
-1156 TANEYTLKLD
+1156 
-1166 KEALKTELGVANLD
+1166 
-1180 LYYQGNANDT
+1180 
-1190 KQNTTLSNGLKFTSD
+1190 GLKFTSD
-1205 DLTVTAK
+1205 DLTITAK
-1212 TGGEVNFTLKND
+1212 TGGEINLALKADTLNN
-1224 AVETANIKDSAVTK
+1224 T
-1238 AKLAEEVKTE
+1238 AKLK
-1248 IANAKTVVSLD
+1248 
-1259 TSGSNALE
+1259 
-1267 LTPSTTTGPTTYTL
+1267 
-1281 KLNETKL
+1281 
-1288 NQSAKLS
+1288 
-1295 YKANGDATAATA
+1295 YKANGDATA
-1307 KEIALST
+1307 KETALST

-1347 TGLAAKNGDSNKVAT
+1347 TGLAAKNGDSNKLAT
-1362 VGGVAGAISAV
+1362 VGGVATAISSV
-1373 NTALTTSINTK
+1373 NTALTTLINNK
-1384 ANKDLNDIS
+1384 ASKSLNDIT
-1393 NAGKEVI
+1393 AEGKNVIKGLIDVKKADGDNNLVTVTSTNVGEVETHTI
-1400 TGLTEVVKDT
+1400 S
-1410 DTARLGTT
+1410 
-1418 TNLAEVT
+1418 VT
-1425 KVVDNANKTETFH
+1425 KD
-1438 VLVKESAVKTALN
+1438 AVKTALN
-1451 DDFAA
+1451 GDFAA
-1456 KDATNLGDTDVSAW
+1456 KDASNLVEDDVNKW
-1470 KTKLGVSDLTATKLK
+1470 KNKLGVANLNLK

-1490 NVATKETSLATGL
+1490 GSAAKETTLSTGL
-1503 TFASEDLTIT
+1503 AFNSDDLTIT
-1513 AGDNGALNFALKAG
+1513 TGDSGNLTLTLKNGAVSKA
-1527 AVDESNLEST
+1527 NLET
-1537 LATKINNK
+1537 EVANKI
-1545 VDNTRKLTFNTQNSA
+1545 DRI
-1560 DATKT
+1560 
-1565 SAGEWTLSSDDNVNF
+1565 
-1580 KAGDGLKVSG
+1580 G
-1590 TGKEITY
+1590 TG
-1597 DLSDAHKTTLARVGA
+1597 
-1612 GSVADNDNNT
+1612 SVENNNTGT
-1622 VTGNTVFDAI
+1622 VTGDTVYKAI
-1632 EAAKTSLTT
+1632 NEAKNSLTS
-1641 GGMTFAGDVQNNK
+1641 GGMTFAGNSGTNA
-1654 TSKVSLGSTLTV
+1654 KVPLAGTLSIK
-1666 EGEGTEPT
+1666 GEGTVQGGF
-1674 TTAAN
+1674 ASN
-1679 NIAVE
+1679 NITVVS
-1684 ADGSNKLTVKLAENL
+1684 DDTSKTLTVKLAENL
-1699 SNIKTIHLKGQI
+1699 SNIKNIELKGTAG

-1717 VDANGDV
+1717 VDADGNV
-1724 TVTNGIDGTNG
+1724 TVINGINGTNG
-1735 TGGEASKI
+1735 SATPSKV
-1743 VTEKTIGN
+1743 VTEATIGT
-1751 QTIAYKANEGT
+1751 QTIKYTANSN
-1762 TDADKEKT
+1762 ADKKSVSLSSGFNFLNGTNTTAT
-1770 VALGKGFTF
+1770 VGENGQ
-1779 KGDTNIKA
+1779 
-1787 SIGAEG
+1787 
-1793 LVTYSLNPVLTGI
+1793 VTYNLNPELTGI
-1806 TSIAG
+1806 TSIGGANG
-1811 SGTTATFGTDGIA
+1811 SGKLSFDVNKQI
-1824 LNSKKITGLTNG
+1824 
-1836 ATTSSSN
+1836 
-1843 EAVTGAQLYGV
+1843 
-1854 ANNVKGI
+1854 NV
-1861 LGSSIAIDTNGGL
+1861 NGG
-1874 TATNIGNS
+1874 TITN
-1882 GKNNVHEAIAASR
+1882 
-1895 EEVAITGDV
+1895 
-1904 LTLTPSKTTDGANKY
+1904 
-1919 TLGINATKLN
+1919 
-1929 ETAILKYKAN
+1929 
-1939 GDGTAATAKEIALS
+1939 
-1953 TGLNFVSEDTNAL
+1953 
-1966 TISTETDG
+1966 
-1974 KVKFDLLTGAIN
+1974 
-1986 VDTATKAISVT
+1986 
-1997 DADNH
+1997 
-2002 KLTTAKNVAD
+2002 
-2012 AINAAK
+2012 
-2018 SSLTT
+2018 
-2023 NGFDVSAT
+2023 
-2031 TAETTGNNKVTHQL
+2031 
-2045 TKELAI
+2045 
-2051 VGKDS
+2051 
-2056 NLATTVAQDG
+2056 
-2066 NGKTTVK
+2066 
-2073 VGLNSTLTNMS
+2073 
-2084 SIGFGAN
+2084 
-2091 APVLSSTGLDMNDK
+2091 
-2105 AITDLASG
+2105 LASG
-2113 LGSKDIAAAD
+2113 LTGGKVTDSNQNHVATLGDLKTLSAWEILGNGTAAKTAA
-2123 GSANALTA
+2123 GAANTQAKTLVDQTRNRVDFSGGGA
-2131 DDKKNAV
+2131 AVVTVKEKESHGYQVEV
-2138 NVGDLQS
+2138 NVKQGSVTLPTTGTPTTLDDLK
-2145 VYNKL
+2145 VDAGNEGVATVTTVVDTVK
-2150 KENTDNLANT
+2150 KTAEI
-2160 SLTFRGDETGDDKKV
+2160 LTGKGLNFEGETTGDAV
-2175 DRKLGETLTLKGG
+2175 ARKLGETLKLQGG
-2188 ADTTDS
+2188 ATGDLS
-2194 KLTSGNIAVVKDT
+2194 SNNIAVKKNNSNDGYDIKLAQTLTGLKSATFGEANDQTVINKDGLTVKGANDSTLVSLTDNAGTPTLEFAKNGAAGTGVITGLKDLTDNADGSSATNKNYVDTKLSALTNTGFVVGSDKAKNGAAVTSLSETHALGKQLDIVGASSAFTGEVAGSEVTASAGNIVTKVEKDGDKTKVQIGLNKNLKLEQVTFGSDPEQTTIGKDGVTVKGANTETKITDSGVAVTGKNGVNGKNGVEIKSDDSGNGSIVINGKDGQNSSQATISVSPAKDATTTDPSTKGLDNNIDSRIQYQDGNTTHQLATLDDGLVFQGNDGQAVTRKLNTTLTIKGTVDSVTDTLSDGKNIGVVKD
-2207 ATGANGLV
+2207 ASAGANGLV
-2215 VKLAKELTALTSATF
+2215 VKLAKNLTALDSATF
-2230 GSGDNSAV
+2230 GAGDNSAV

-2252 ADATVKTL
+2252 ADAPLKTL

-2271 ITGLEVRNVES
+2271 ITGLEDRTVVNS
-2282 ENYGTG
+2282 PTDYGIDG
-2288 NNETRAATESAVKEV
+2288 RAATESAVKEV

-2341 GTADKTKPAVPAD
+2341 GTADKTKPTVPAD
-2354 KVLVSIVNPNKLSDK
+2354 KVLVSIVNPDNLSDK

-2388 TSTEAITG
+2388 ASTEAITG

-2561 NNAISLT
+2561 NDAISLT
-2568 NKTDANNTTTPALE
+2568 NKAGANNTTTPALE

-2767 AAGTAVPTAEISV
+2767 AAGTAAPTAEISV
-2780 VGNKTADSNQG
+2780 VGNKAADSNQG

-2857 ATSADGLVVKL
+2857 DTTTGANGLVVKL
-2868 AEELTALKS
+2868 AKDLTNLNS

-2921 NTSTTTASG
+2921 NTSTTTAGG

-2954 DDKSEATYGKDGL
+2954 DDKSESTYGKDGL
-2967 TVKGADGKDAISLTN
+2967 TVKGADGKDAINLTN

-3092 EAVKSGEV
+3092 EAVKSGDV

-3211 FGESAAD
+3211 FGETAAD

-3378 LTSTIAGGKTTNTLA
+3378 LTSTTAGGKTTNTLA
-3393 LNGKDGKDSVSIT
+3393 LNGKDGKDAVSIT

-3439 DGTAKDKTQAANAGY
+3439 DGTVKDKTQAANAGY

-3519 YKNADG
+3519 YKNSDG

-3639 VQGETDTANQTLAQF
+3639 VQGETDAVNQTLTQF

-3762 ADKNGNKLREAEYDL
+3762 VDKDGNKLREAEYAL

-3930 QLTGTSTPTLAFGKG
+3930 QLTGTSTPTLEFGKG

-4038 NREEKDNP
+4038 NSEEKGNP

-4076 ITMSN
+4076 IAMSN

-4254 TEKVDPRVKL
+4254 KEKVDPRVKL

-4297 KDGSTVT
+4297 KDGSTAT
-4304 YAKDKDGSVI
+4304 YAKNKDGSVI
-4314 TEVKRDKN
+4314 TEVKRDKS
-4322 GNPELDA
+4322 GNPVVDA

>member
-29 ASSSTDERV
+29 ASSSTDERI

-69 QLTYGDNEGVGS
+69 EPTYGDSSGTGNS
-81 PIAIGASSD
+81 IAIGNGSN

-98 LGEKSSATDKSKT
+98 LGELSSATDISKA
-111 KKQMIAIGNN
+111 KKQMIAIGGK

-135 TVASGFGSIAI
+135 TAASGFGSIAI

-170 TRKRN
+170 TRKSN

-203 IAVGVLATAAGTES
+203 VAVGVLATAAGTES

-227 GANSVA
+227 GESSVA
-233 LGAGSTASAGNSVAI
+233 LGAGSTASANNSVAI
-248 GNNAVAES
+248 GNKAVAES

-294 TRAAVSIGKADGT
+294 THAAVSVGKADGT
-307 ITRQIK
+307 VTRQIK

-335 KVAGDSGSGSV
+335 KVAGNSGSGSV
-346 ALASQTLTLE
+346 ALNSQTLNIE
-356 GQNGIVASAAGQKVT
+356 GQDGIVSQATGQKV
-371 IKLDDDTKTQIN
+371 IVKLD
-383 NALSKTDASNTYVT
+383 S
-397 KTSAANYATKT
+397 
-408 ELNGKAAGTNTFKF
+408 
-422 KIQDGAATATDAKT
+422 
-436 WTLSTSDTVTF
+436 
-447 KAGDNLDVSAAN
+447 
-459 GVITYSLDNATK
+459 
-471 TSINSIASK
+471 
-480 ANTSLDNIDDAGKAK
+480 
-495 ITGLV
+495 
-500 NATGNNG
+500 
-507 ITVSS
+507 
-512 ATGSDKMKTFT
+512 
-523 VGLDT
+523 

-566 SAATGQEIITV
+566 SAAAGQDVITV
-577 TPNVGSG
+577 TPTTSSTGIT
-584 LSANSY
+584 ANSY

-729 DSSAFTKDNVTNKVN
+729 DSSAFTNENVTSKVN
-744 TGTVRSTTLDIS
+744 TGSLTSTTLTVD
-756 GTGKVVGS
+756 GAGKVVGGN
-764 DLTVNLKN
+764 LTVNLKN

-818 YTLSINETK
+818 YTLSIDEAK
-827 LKDVTGTTNLAT
+827 LKEKAGTTNLAT
-839 EYAKADASNINGNN
+839 EYAKADASNIDNHISE
-853 LANWKTKLNEG
+853 WKTKLG
-864 ASLSNPTGALV
+864 V
-875 KDSDLT
+875 SDLT
-881 SAALT
+881 ATNLSY
-886 GRISKGN
+886 KGN
-893 VVSGSTGLL
+893 ETSATT
-902 SVAGGEGKV
+902 K
-911 FGSDVTISL
+911 TTSL
-920 TQDATNKIN
+920 
-929 NALSESKAA
+929 
-938 ETYARKDATGLSE
+938 ATGLTFASSDLDIAATDGGNLSFTLKNQAVSK
-951 DNKTAWKTALGV
+951 DNLESTVANKIDLIGAGTVASNSAGTVTGGAVHTAITGAKTKVALATDSASALTLEKTETADLNANTYTLKLNAEQLKQDLGV
-963 SNLDL
+963 QNLDL
-968 NYKAGNESTA
+968 NYQGNSTGGT
-978 KTTTLSQ
+978 KQKTTLS
-985 GLHFKGEGLTI
+985 
-996 TTAASGVVNFAIADN
+996 D
-1011 AITKAKLADNA
+1011 
-1022 VGTAEIEAKAVTKAK
+1022 
-1037 LADDVTNEI
+1037 
-1046 ADKADK
+1046 
-1052 RLSNLEDAGKAVV
+1052 
-1065 TGLVAATG
+1065 
-1073 GDGITVDAK
+1073 
-1082 VDDTSKVKTFTVGL
+1082 
-1096 DDTTKGKI
+1096 
-1104 AKIAAGEVATSD
+1104 
-1116 ENTVTGAKVHTAITS
+1116 
-1131 AKTKVKLADGSS
+1131 
-1143 TSLTLNKV
+1143 
-1151 ESTDL
+1151 
-1156 TANEYTLKLD
+1156 
-1166 KEALKTELGVANLD
+1166 
-1180 LYYQGNANDT
+1180 
-1190 KQNTTLSNGLKFTSD
+1190 GLKFTSD
-1205 DLTVTAK
+1205 DLTITAK
-1212 TGGEVNFTLKND
+1212 TGGEINLALKADTLNN
-1224 AVETANIKDSAVTK
+1224 T
-1238 AKLAEEVKTE
+1238 AKLK
-1248 IANAKTVVSLD
+1248 
-1259 TSGSNALE
+1259 
-1267 LTPSTTTGPTTYTL
+1267 
-1281 KLNETKL
+1281 
-1288 NQSAKLS
+1288 
-1295 YKANGDATAATA
+1295 YKANGDATA
-1307 KEIALST
+1307 KETALST

-1347 TGLAAKNGDSNKVAT
+1347 TGLAAKNGDSNKLAT
-1362 VGGVAGAISAV
+1362 VGGVATAISSV
-1373 NTALTTSINTK
+1373 NTALTTLINNK
-1384 ANKDLNDIS
+1384 ASKSLNDIT
-1393 NAGKEVI
+1393 AEGKNVIKGLIDVKKADGDNNLVTVTSTNVGEVEI
-1400 TGLTEVVKDT
+1400 HTIS
-1410 DTARLGTT
+1410 
-1418 TNLAEVT
+1418 VT
-1425 KVVDNANKTETFH
+1425 KD
-1438 VLVKESAVKTALN
+1438 AVKTALN
-1451 DDFAA
+1451 GDFAA
-1456 KDATNLGDTDVSAW
+1456 KDASNLVEADVNKW
-1470 KTKLGVSDLTATKLK
+1470 KNKLGVANLNLK

-1490 NVATKETSLATGL
+1490 SSAAKETTLSTGL
-1503 TFASEDLTIT
+1503 AFNSDDLTIT
-1513 AGDNGALNFALKAG
+1513 TGDSGNLTLTLKNGAVSKA
-1527 AVDESNLEST
+1527 NLET
-1537 LATKINNK
+1537 EVANKI
-1545 VDNTRKLTFNTQNSA
+1545 DRI
-1560 DATKT
+1560 
-1565 SAGEWTLSSDDNVNF
+1565 
-1580 KAGDGLKVSG
+1580 G
-1590 TGKEITY
+1590 TGN
-1597 DLSDAHKTTLARVGA
+1597 
-1612 GSVADNDNNT
+1612 VADNNTGT
-1622 VTGNTVFDAI
+1622 VTGDTVYKAI
-1632 EAAKTSLTT
+1632 NEAKNSLTS
-1641 GGMTFAGDVQNNK
+1641 GGMTFAGNSGTNA
-1654 TSKVSLGSTLTV
+1654 KVPLAGTLSIK
-1666 EGEGTEPT
+1666 GEGTVQGGF
-1674 TTAAN
+1674 ASN
-1679 NIAVE
+1679 NITVVS
-1684 ADGSNKLTVKLAENL
+1684 DDTSKTLTVKLAENL
-1699 SNIKTIHLKGQI
+1699 SNIKNIELKGTAG

-1717 VDANGDV
+1717 VDADGNV
-1724 TVTNGIDGTNG
+1724 TVINGINGTNG
-1735 TGGEASKI
+1735 SATPSKV
-1743 VTEKTIGN
+1743 VTEATIGT
-1751 QTIAYKANEGT
+1751 QTIKYTANSN
-1762 TDADKEKT
+1762 ADKKSVSLSSGFNFLNGTNTTAT
-1770 VALGKGFTF
+1770 VGENGQ
-1779 KGDTNIKA
+1779 
-1787 SIGAEG
+1787 
-1793 LVTYSLNPVLTGI
+1793 VTYNLNPELTGI
-1806 TSIAG
+1806 TSIGGANG
-1811 SGTTATFGTDGIA
+1811 SGKLSFDVNKQI
-1824 LNSKKITGLTNG
+1824 
-1836 ATTSSSN
+1836 
-1843 EAVTGAQLYGV
+1843 
-1854 ANNVKGI
+1854 NV
-1861 LGSSIAIDTNGGL
+1861 NGG
-1874 TATNIGNS
+1874 TITN
-1882 GKNNVHEAIAASR
+1882 
-1895 EEVAITGDV
+1895 
-1904 LTLTPSKTTDGANKY
+1904 
-1919 TLGINATKLN
+1919 
-1929 ETAILKYKAN
+1929 
-1939 GDGTAATAKEIALS
+1939 
-1953 TGLNFVSEDTNAL
+1953 
-1966 TISTETDG
+1966 
-1974 KVKFDLLTGAIN
+1974 
-1986 VDTATKAISVT
+1986 
-1997 DADNH
+1997 
-2002 KLTTAKNVAD
+2002 
-2012 AINAAK
+2012 
-2018 SSLTT
+2018 
-2023 NGFDVSAT
+2023 
-2031 TAETTGNNKVTHQL
+2031 
-2045 TKELAI
+2045 
-2051 VGKDS
+2051 
-2056 NLATTVAQDG
+2056 
-2066 NGKTTVK
+2066 
-2073 VGLNSTLTNMS
+2073 
-2084 SIGFGAN
+2084 
-2091 APVLSSTGLDMNDK
+2091 
-2105 AITDLASG
+2105 LASG
-2113 LGSKDIAAAD
+2113 LTGGKVTDSNQNHVATLGDLKTLSAWEILGNGTAAKTAA
-2123 GSANALTA
+2123 GAANTQAKTLVDQTRNRVDFSGGGA
-2131 DDKKNAV
+2131 AVVTVKEKESNGYQVEV
-2138 NVGDLQS
+2138 NVKQGSVTLPTTGTPTTLDDLK
-2145 VYNKL
+2145 VDAGN
-2150 KENTDNLANT
+2150 EGVATVTTVVNTVKKTAEI
-2160 SLTFRGDETGDDKKV
+2160 LTGKGLNFEGETTGDAV
-2175 DRKLGETLTLKGG
+2175 ARKLGETLKLQGG
-2188 ADTTDS
+2188 ATGDLS
-2194 KLTSGNIAVVKDT
+2194 SNNIAVKKNNSNDGYDIKLAQALTGLKSATFGEANDQTVINKDGLTVKGANDSTLVSLTDKTGTPTLEFAKNGAAGTGVITGLKDLTDNADGSSATNKNYVDTKLSALTNTGFVVGSDKAKNGAAVTSLSETHALGKQLDIVGASSEFTGEVAGSEVTASAGNIVTKVEKDGDKTKVQIGLNKNLKLEQVTFGSDPEQTTIGKDGVTVKGANTETKITDSGVAVTGKNGVNGKNGVEIKSDDSGNGSIVINGKDGQNSSQATISVSPAKDATTTDPSTKGLDNNIDSRIQYQDGNTTHQLATLDDGLVFQGNDGQAVTRKLNTTLTIKGTVDSVTDTLSDGKNIGVVKD
-2207 ATGANGLV
+2207 ASAGANGLV
-2215 VKLAKELTALTSATF
+2215 VKLAKNLTALDSATF

-2341 GTADKTKPAVPAD
+2341 GTADKTKPTVPAD
-2354 KVLVSIVNPNKLSDK
+2354 KVLVSIVNPDNLSDK

-2492 NDQTNADGF
+2492 NDQTNVDGF

-2767 AAGTAVPTAEISV
+2767 AAGTAAPTAEISV

-2967 TVKGADGKDAISLTN
+2967 TVKGADGKDAINLTN

-3092 EAVKSGEV
+3092 EAVKSGDV
-3100 VINAMPNSE
+3100 VIKAMPNSDQ

-3135 TAITKEAAQT
+3135 TAITKEAAQK

-3152 QTGSRLNNA
+3152 QTGSGLNNA

-3211 FGESAAD
+3211 FGETAAD

-3297 ATNQPLKSAEYKLDG
+3297 ANDQPLKSAEYKLDG

-3378 LTSTIAGGKTTNTLA
+3378 LTSTTAGGKTTNTLA
-3393 LNGKDGKDSVSIT
+3393 LNGKDGKDAVSIT

-3473 DPVTGEVKTETVDG
+3473 DPVTGEVKTETVNG
-3487 KQVPVTLVR
+3487 EQVPVTLVR

-3639 VQGETDTANQTLAQF
+3639 VQGETDAVNQTLTQF

-3721 DGKPTPV
+3721 NGKPTPV

-3762 ADKNGNKLREAEYDL
+3762 VDKDGNKLREAEYDL

-3806 KDPATGVTKETTT
+3806 KDPATGVTKETTI

-3828 TDQNNPN
+3828 TDKNNPN

-3857 DISADYKVGGAMVK
+3857 DISADYKVGGATVK

-3930 QLTGTSTPTLAFGKG
+3930 QLTGTSTPTLEFGKG

-3959 TGLKDVER
+3959 TGLKDIER
-3967 NPDGTA
+3967 NKDGSA
-3973 KDRTAA
+3973 KDKTAA
-3979 ANAGYVDER
+3979 VSAGYVDER

-4076 ITMSN
+4076 IAMSN

-4088 KDDAESNKTA
+4088 EDDAESNKTA
-4098 LTPADAQKAIAGDNK
+4098 LTPTDAQKAIAGDNK

-4297 KDGSTVT
+4297 KDGSTAT
-4304 YAKDKDGSVI
+4304 YAKNKDGSVI
-4314 TEVKRDKN
+4314 TEVKRDKS
-4322 GNPELDA
+4322 GNPVVDA